1 MNLLKKN
8 KYSIRKYKVGIFS
21 TLIGTVLLLSN
32 PNGAQALTTDHNV
45 QGGSNQALPGNSQNT
60 NADTNR
66 DIVNDSQNTP
76 NAHATDNTST
86 NQALTNHQNVD
97 VANQVGPAPIQPSAS
112 PAQNNNNSN
121 ANSTATEPAANTNN
135 NLASNNNTLNV
146 PNNTDNND
154 SARHLTLKEIQEDVR
169 HSSDKPELVAI
180 AEEASNRPKKRSRR
194 AAPTDPNATP
204 ADPTATPAD
213 PTAGNGSAPVA
224 ITAPYTPTTDPNA
237 NNIGQNAPNEVL
249 SFDDNNIRPST
260 NRSVPT
266 VTVVDNLPGYTLING
281 GKVGVFSHAMVRTSM
296 FDSGDAKNYQ
306 AQGNVIALG
315 RIRGNDTND
324 HGDFNGI
331 EKTLTV
337 NPNSELIFEFNTM
350 TTKNYQAQGNV
361 IALGRIR
368 GNDTNDHGD
377 FNGIEK
383 TLTVNPNSELIFEF
397 NTMTTKNY
405 QGMTNLII
413 KNADNDTVIGE
424 KVVAYGPIWRL
435 LKVPENVSHLKIQFV
450 PKNDAITDARGI
462 YQLRDG
468 YKYYDF
474 VDSIGLHSG
483 SHVYVERRT
492 MEPTAT
498 NNKEFTVTT
507 SLKNNGNFGASF
519 NTDDF
524 VYKIQLPEGVEYV
537 NNSLTK
543 DFPSG
548 NSGVDINDMNVTYDA
563 ANRIITIKST
573 GGGTGNSPARLMPD
587 KILDLK
593 YKLRVNNVPTPRTV
607 TFNDTLTY
615 KTYSQDFINSPAESH
630 TVSTNPYTI
639 DIIMNKD
646 ALQAEVDRRIQQ
658 ADYTFA
664 SLDIFND
671 LKRRAQTILDE
682 NRNNVPL
689 NKRVSQAD
697 IDSLANQMQ
706 HTLIRS
712 VDAENA
718 VNRKVDDM
726 EDLVNQNDEL
736 TDEEKQAAIQ
746 VIEEH
751 KNEIIGNIGDQ
762 TTDDGVT
769 RIKDQGIQ
777 TLSGDTATPVVK
789 PNAKQAIRDKAA
801 KQREIINHTPDAT
814 QDEIQDALNQLT
826 TDETDAIDNVTN
838 ATTNAD
844 VETAKN
850 NGINTIGAVAPQV
863 THKQAA
869 RDAINQATATKR
881 QQINSNRE
889 ATQEEK
895 NAALNELTQATNHAL
910 EQINQATTNDD
921 VDTAKGDGLNAINP
935 IAPVTVVK
943 QAARDAVSHDAQQH
957 IAEINA
963 NPDATQEERQAA
975 IEKVNAAVA
984 VANTNILNA
993 NTNAD
998 VEQVKTNAIQGIQA
1012 IEPATKVKTDAKNA
1026 IDQSAE
1032 TQHNAIFNNND
1043 ATLEEQQAAQQLLD
1057 QAVATA
1063 KQNINAADTNQ
1074 EVAQAKDQGTQNI
1087 VVIQPAT
1094 QVKTDARN
1102 AVNEKAREAITNIN
1116 ATPGATREEKQ
1127 EAINRVNTLK
1137 NRALNDIGVTS
1148 TTAMVNSIRDDAVN
1162 QIGAVQPHVTKKQTA
1177 TGVLT
1182 DLATAKK
1189 QEINQN
1195 TNATTEEKQV
1205 ALNQVDQDL
1214 ATAINNINQADTNA
1228 EVDQAQQ
1235 LGTKAI
1241 NAIQPNIVKKP
1252 AALAQ
1257 TNQHYSAKLVEI
1269 NATPDATDDEK
1280 NAAINTLNQDRQQ
1293 AIESIKQANTNAEVD
1308 QAATV
1313 AENNIDA
1320 VQVDVVKKQAARDK
1334 ITAEVAKRIEA
1345 VKQTP
1350 NATDEEKQAAVNQ
1363 INQLKDQA
1371 FNQINQNQT
1380 NDQVDATTN
1389 QAINAIDNVEAEV
1402 VIKPKAIADI
1412 EKAVKEKQQQIDN
1425 SLDSTDNEKEVAL
1438 QALAKEKEKALAA
1451 IDQAQTNSQVN
1462 QAATNGVSAIK
1473 IIQPETKIKPAARE
1487 KINQKANELRA
1498 QINQDKEATAE
1509 ERQAALDKINDLVAK
1524 AMTNITNDR
1533 TNQQVNDSTNQALDD
1548 IALVTPDHIV
1558 RAAARDAVKQQYEA
1572 KKHEIEQAEH
1582 ATDEEKQVALNQ
1594 LANNEKRALQNI
1606 NQAIAN
1612 NDVKRVESNGIATL
1626 KGVEPHIVVKPE
1638 AQEAIKASADN
1649 QVESIKDTPHATTD
1663 ELDEA
1668 NQQINDTLKQGQ
1680 QDIDNTTQ
1688 DAAVNDVRN
1697 QTIKAIEQ
1705 IKPKVRR
1712 KRAALDNIDESNN
1725 NQLDAIRNT
1734 LDTTQDERNVAI
1746 AALNKI
1752 VNAIKNDIAQ
1762 NKTNAEVDQTE
1773 ADGNNNIKVILPKVQ
1788 VKPAA
1793 RQSVSAKAEAQNA
1806 LIDQSDLSTE
1816 EERLAAKH
1824 LVEQALNQAIDQINH
1839 ADKTAQVNQN
1849 SIDAQ
1854 NIISKIKPATT
1865 VKATALQQIQ
1875 NIATNKINLI
1885 KANNEATDEEQN
1897 AAIVQVEKELIKA
1910 KQQIAGAV
1918 TNADVAYLLHDGK
1931 NEIREIE
1938 PVINKKATAREQLTT
1953 LFNDKKQAIEANV
1966 QATVEE
1972 RNSILAQL
1980 QNIYD
1985 TAIGQIDQDRSNAQ
1999 VDKTATLNL
2008 QTIHDLDVHPIKKPD
2023 AEKTIN
2029 DDLARVTHLV
2039 QNYRKVSD
2047 RNKADALK
2055 AITALKLQ
2063 MDEELKTARTNADVD
2078 AVLKRFNVALGDIEA
2093 VITEKENSL
2102 LRIDNIAQQTY
2113 AKFKAI
2119 ATPEQLAKVKALIDQ
2134 YVADGNRMV
2143 DEDAT
2148 LNDIKKDT
2156 QLIIDEILAI
2166 KLPAEVIKASP
2177 KVGQPAPKVCTP
2189 IKKEDK
2195 QEVRK
2200 VVKELPNTGSEEMDL
2215 PLKELALITGAALL
2229 ARRRS
2234 KKEKES

>member
-32 PNGAQALTTDHNV
+32 PNGAQALTTDNNV
-45 QGGSNQALPGNSQNT
+45 QSDTNQATPVNSQDKDVAN
-60 NADTNR
+60 NR
-66 DIVNDSQNTP
+66 GLANSAQNTP
-76 NAHATDNTST
+76 NQSATTNQST
-86 NQALTNHQNVD
+86 NQALVNHNNGSIV
-97 VANQVGPAPIQPSAS
+97 NQATPTSVQSSTPS
-112 PAQNNNNSN
+112 AQNNNHTDGNTTATETVSN
-121 ANSTATEPAANTNN
+121 ANNN
-135 NLASNNNTLNV
+135 DAVSNNTTLNV
-146 PNNTDNND
+146 PNKTNENG
-154 SARHLTLKEIQEDVR
+154 SGGHLTLKEIQEDVR

-180 AEEASNRPKKRSRR
+180 AEPASNRPKKRSRR
-194 AAPTDPNATP
+194 AAPADPNATP
-204 ADPTATPAD
+204 ADPGAAA
-213 PTAGNGSAPVA
+213 AGNGGAPVA

-237 NNIGQNAPNEVL
+237 NNAGQNAPNEVL
-249 SFDDNNIRPST
+249 SFDDNSIRPST
-260 NRSVPT
+260 NRSVPS
-266 VTVVDNLPGYTLING
+266 VTVVDNLPGFTLING
-281 GKVGVFSHAMVRTSM
+281 GKVGVLSHAMVRTSM
-296 FDSGDAKNYQ
+296 FEAGSNRTYQ
-306 AQGNVIALG
+306 AQGNVLALG
-315 RIRGNDTND
+315 RISGTDASN

-331 EKTLTV
+331 EKSLTV

-350 TTKNYQAQGNV
+350 TTKNGQGATNV
-361 IALGRIR
+361 
-368 GNDTNDHGD
+368 
-377 FNGIEK
+377 
-383 TLTVNPNSELIFEF
+383 
-397 NTMTTKNY
+397 
-405 QGMTNLII
+405 II
-413 KNADNDTVIGE
+413 KNADTNDTIAE
-424 KVVAYGPIWRL
+424 KTVEGGPTLRL
-435 LKVPENVSHLKIQFV
+435 FKVPDNVRNLKIQFV

-462 YQLRDG
+462 YQLKDG
-468 YKYYDF
+468 YKYYSF

-492 MEPTAT
+492 MDPTAT

-507 SLKNNGNFGASF
+507 SLKNNGNSGASLDT
-519 NTDDF
+519 NDF
-524 VYKIQLPEGVEYV
+524 VYQVQLPEGVEYV

-543 DFPSG
+543 DFPSN
-548 NSGVDINDMNVTYDA
+548 NSGVDVNDMNVTYDA
-563 ANRIITIKST
+563 ANRVITIKST
-573 GGGTGNSPARLMPD
+573 GGGTANSPARLMPD
-587 KILDLK
+587 KILDLR
-593 YKLRVNNVPTPRTV
+593 YKLRVNNVPTPRRV
-607 TFNDTLTY
+607 TFNETLTY
-615 KTYSQDFINSPAESH
+615 KTYTQDFINSPAESH

-671 LKRRAQTILDE
+671 LKKRAQTILAE

-697 IDSLANQMQ
+697 IDTLTNQMQ

-718 VNRKVDDM
+718 VNQKADQM

-751 KNEIIGNIGDQ
+751 KGNIIGDIGDQ

-789 PNAKQAIRDKAA
+789 PNAKKAIRDKAT
-801 KQREIINHTPDAT
+801 KQREIINATPDAT
-814 QDEIQDALNQLT
+814 EDEIQDAINQLA

-850 NGINTIGAVAPQV
+850 NGINTIGAVVPQV
-863 THKQAA
+863 THKKAA

-910 EQINQATTNDD
+910 EQINQATTNAD
-921 VDTAKGDGLNAINP
+921 VDNAKGDGLNAINP

-975 IEKVNAAVA
+975 IDKVNAAVTA
-984 VANTNILNA
+984 ANTNILNA
-993 NTNAD
+993 NTNAE

-1012 IEPATKVKTDAKNA
+1012 ITPATKVKTDAKNA
-1026 IDQSAE
+1026 IDKSAE
-1032 TQHNAIFNNND
+1032 TQHNTIFNNND

-1102 AVNEKAREAITNIN
+1102 VVNDKAREAITNIN

-1137 NRALNDIGVTS
+1137 YRALTDIGVTS

-1177 TGVLT
+1177 TGVLN

-1205 ALNQVDQDL
+1205 ALNQVDQEL
-1214 ATAINNINQADTNA
+1214 ATAINNIN
-1228 EVDQAQQ
+1228 
-1235 LGTKAI
+1235 
-1241 NAIQPNIVKKP
+1241 
-1252 AALAQ
+1252 
-1257 TNQHYSAKLVEI
+1257 
-1269 NATPDATDDEK
+1269 
-1280 NAAINTLNQDRQQ
+1280 
-1293 AIESIKQANTNAEVD
+1293 QANTNAEVD

-1389 QAINAIDNVEAEV
+1389 QAVNAIDNVEAEV

-1425 SLDSTDNEKEVAL
+1425 SLDSTDNEKEVAS

-1473 IIQPETKIKPAARE
+1473 IIQPETKVKPAARE

-1498 QINQDKEATAE
+1498 KINQDKEATAE
-1509 ERQAALDKINDLVAK
+1509 ERQVALDKINEFVNQ
-1524 AMTNITNDR
+1524 AMTDITNNR
-1533 TNQQVNDSTNQALDD
+1533 TNQQVDDTTSQALDS

-1572 KKHEIEQAEH
+1572 KKREIEQAEH

-1606 NQAIAN
+1606 DQAIAN
-1612 NDVKRVESNGIATL
+1612 NDVKRVETNGIATL
-1626 KGVEPHIVVKPE
+1626 KGVQPHIVIKPE
-1638 AQEAIKASADN
+1638 AQQAIKASAEN
-1649 QVESIKDTPHATTD
+1649 QVESIKDTPHATVD

-1668 NQQINDTLKQGQ
+1668 NQLISDTLKQAQ
-1680 QDIDNTTQ
+1680 QEIENTNQ
-1688 DAAVNDVRN
+1688 DAAVTDVRN

-1712 KRAALDNIDESNN
+1712 KRAALDSIEENN
-1725 NQLDAIRNT
+1725 KNQLDAIRNT
-1734 LDTTQDERNVAI
+1734 LDTTQDERDVAI
-1746 AALNKI
+1746 DTLNKI
-1752 VNAIKNDIAQ
+1752 VNTIKNDIAQ
-1762 NKTNAEVDQTE
+1762 NKTNAEVDRTE
-1773 ADGNNNIKVILPKVQ
+1773 TDGNDNIKVILPKVQ

-1793 RQSVSAKAEAQNA
+1793 RQSVGVKAEAQNA

-1839 ADKTAQVNQN
+1839 ADKTAQVNQD

-1897 AAIVQVEKELIKA
+1897 IAIAQVEKELIKA
-1910 KQQIAGAV
+1910 KQQIASAV
-1918 TNADVAYLLHDGK
+1918 TNADVAYLLHDEK

-1938 PVINKKATAREQLTT
+1938 PVISRKASAREQLTT
-1953 LFNDKKQAIEANV
+1953 LFNDKKQAIEANI

-1985 TAIGQIDQDRSNAQ
+1985 TAIGQIDQDSSNAQ
-1999 VDKTATLNL
+1999 VDKTASLNL

-2029 DDLARVTHLV
+2029 DDLARVTALV

-2078 AVLKRFNVALGDIEA
+2078 AVLKRFNVALSDIEA

-2119 ATPEQLAKVKALIDQ
+2119 ATPEQLAKVKVLIDQ
-2134 YVADGNRMV
+2134 YVADGNRMI

-2148 LNDIKKDT
+2148 LNDIKQHT
-2156 QLIIDEILAI
+2156 QFIVDEILAI
-2166 KLPAEVIKASP
+2166 KLPAEAMKVSP
-2177 KVGQPAPKVCTP
+2177 KVIQPAPKVCTP
-2189 IKKEDK
+2189 IKKE
-2195 QEVRK
+2195 ETHESRK
-2200 VVKELPNTGSEEMDL
+2200 VEKELPNTGSEGMDL
-2215 PLKELALITGAALL
+2215 PLKEFALITGAALL
-2229 ARRRS
+2229 ARRRT
-2234 KKEKES
+2234 KNEKES

>member
-32 PNGAQALTTDHNV
+32 PNGAQALTTDNNV
-45 QGGSNQALPGNSQNT
+45 QSDTNQATPVNSQ
-60 NADTNR
+60 DTNVANNR
-66 DIVNDSQNTP
+66 GLANSAQNTP
-76 NAHATDNTST
+76 NQSATTNQST
-86 NQALTNHQNVD
+86 NQALVNHNNGSI
-97 VANQVGPAPIQPSAS
+97 ANQATPAPIQPSAS
-112 PAQNNNNSN
+112 PTQNNNHSD
-121 ANSTATEPAANTNN
+121 ANSTATETVSNANN
-135 NLASNNNTLNV
+135 NDVVSNNTTLNV
-146 PNNTDNND
+146 PNRTNENG
-154 SARHLTLKEIQEDVR
+154 SGGHLTLKEIQEDVR

-180 AEEASNRPKKRSRR
+180 AEQASNRPKKRSRR
-194 AAPTDPNATP
+194 AAPADPNATP
-204 ADPTATPAD
+204 ADPAAAAANGTVP
-213 PTAGNGSAPVA
+213 AGN
-224 ITAPYTPTTDPNA
+224 TAPYTPTTDPNA
-237 NNIGQNAPNEVL
+237 NNAGQNAPNEVL
-249 SFDDNNIRPST
+249 SFDDNGIRPST

-266 VTVVDNLPGYTLING
+266 VNVVNNLPGFTLING

-296 FDSGDAKNYQ
+296 FDSGDNKNYQ

-315 RIRGNDTND
+315 RIHGTDTND

-350 TTKNYQAQGNV
+350 STKNGQGATNV
-361 IALGRIR
+361 
-368 GNDTNDHGD
+368 
-377 FNGIEK
+377 
-383 TLTVNPNSELIFEF
+383 
-397 NTMTTKNY
+397 
-405 QGMTNLII
+405 II
-413 KNADNDTVIGE
+413 KNADTNDTIAE
-424 KVVAYGPIWRL
+424 KTVEGGPTLRL
-435 LKVPENVSHLKIQFV
+435 FKVPDNVRNLKIQFV

-462 YQLRDG
+462 YQLKDG
-468 YKYYDF
+468 YKYYSF

-492 MEPTAT
+492 MDPTAT

-507 SLKNNGNFGASF
+507 SLKNNGNSGASLDT
-519 NTDDF
+519 NDF
-524 VYKIQLPEGVEYV
+524 VYQVQLPEGVEYV

-543 DFPSG
+543 DFPSN
-548 NSGVDINDMNVTYDA
+548 NSGVDVNDMNVTYDA
-563 ANRIITIKST
+563 ANRVITIKST
-573 GGGTGNSPARLMPD
+573 GGGTANSPARLMPD
-587 KILDLK
+587 KILDLR

-607 TFNDTLTY
+607 TFNETLTY
-615 KTYSQDFINSPAESH
+615 KTYTQDFINSAAESH

-664 SLDIFND
+664 SLDIFNG

-697 IDSLANQMQ
+697 IDSLTNQMQ

-718 VNRKVDDM
+718 VNKKVDQM

-789 PNAKQAIRDKAA
+789 PNAKKAIRDKAT
-801 KQREIINHTPDAT
+801 KQRAIINATPDAT
-814 QDEIQDALNQLT
+814 EDEIQDALNQLA
-826 TDETDAIDNVTN
+826 TDETDAIDNVKN
-838 ATTNAD
+838 ATTNTD

-850 NGINTIGAVAPQV
+850 NGINTIGAVVPQV
-863 THKQAA
+863 THKKAA

-910 EQINQATTNDD
+910 EQINQATTNAD
-921 VDTAKGDGLNAINP
+921 VDNAKGDGLNAINP

-975 IEKVNAAVA
+975 IDKVNAAVTA
-984 VANTNILNA
+984 ANTNILNA

-1012 IEPATKVKTDAKNA
+1012 ITPATKVKTDAKNA
-1026 IDQSAE
+1026 IDKSAE
-1032 TQHNAIFNNND
+1032 TQHNTIFNNND

-1102 AVNEKAREAITNIN
+1102 AVNDKAREAITNIN

-1137 NRALNDIGVTS
+1137 NRALTDIGVTS

-1205 ALNQVDQDL
+1205 ALNQVDQEL

-1257 TNQHYSAKLVEI
+1257 INQHYNTKLAEI
-1269 NATPDATDDEK
+1269 NATPDATNDEK

-1389 QAINAIDNVEAEV
+1389 QAVNAIDNVEAEV

-1425 SLDSTDNEKEVAL
+1425 SLDSTDNEKEVAS
-1438 QALAKEKEKALAA
+1438 QALTKEKEKALAA

-1473 IIQPETKIKPAARE
+1473 IIQPETKVKPAARE

-1498 QINQDKEATAE
+1498 KINQDKEATAE
-1509 ERQAALDKINDLVAK
+1509 ERQVALDKINEFVNQ
-1524 AMTNITNDR
+1524 AMTDITNNR
-1533 TNQQVNDSTNQALDD
+1533 TNQQVDDTTSQALDS
-1548 IALVTPDHIV
+1548 IALVTPEHIV
-1558 RAAARDAVKQQYEA
+1558 RAGARDAVKQQYEA
-1572 KKHEIEQAEH
+1572 KKQEIEQAEH

-1594 LANNEKRALQNI
+1594 LANNEKLALQNI
-1606 NQAIAN
+1606 NQAVTN
-1612 NDVKRVESNGIATL
+1612 NDVKRVETNGIATL
-1626 KGVEPHIVVKPE
+1626 KGVQPHIVIKPE
-1638 AQEAIKASADN
+1638 AQQAIKASAEN
-1649 QVESIKDTPHATTD
+1649 QVELIKDTPHATVD

-1668 NQQINDTLKQGQ
+1668 NQLISDTLKKAQ

-1746 AALNKI
+1746 DTLNKI

-1839 ADKTAQVNQN
+1839 ADKTVQVNQN

-1897 AAIVQVEKELIKA
+1897 AAIAQVEKELIKA
-1910 KQQIAGAV
+1910 KQQIASAV

-1938 PVINKKATAREQLTT
+1938 PVINRKASAREQLTT
-1953 LFNDKKQAIEANV
+1953 LLNDKKQAIEANI

-1999 VDKTATLNL
+1999 VDKTASLNL

-2119 ATPEQLAKVKALIDQ
+2119 ATAEQLAKVKALIDQ
-2134 YVADGNRMV
+2134 YVTDGNRMI

-2148 LNDIKKDT
+2148 LNDIKQHT
-2156 QLIIDEILAI
+2156 QFIVDEILAI
-2166 KLPAEVIKASP
+2166 KLPAEATKVSP
-2177 KVGQPAPKVCTP
+2177 KVIQSAPKVCTP
-2189 IKKEDK
+2189 IKKE
-2195 QEVRK
+2195 ETHESRK
-2200 VVKELPNTGSEEMDL
+2200 VEKELPNTGSEGMDL
-2215 PLKELALITGAALL
+2215 PLKEFALITGAALL
-2229 ARRRS
+2229 ARRRT
-2234 KKEKES
+2234 KNEKES

>member
-45 QGGSNQALPGNSQNT
+45 QGGSNQALPGNSPNT

-66 DIVNDSQNTP
+66 DIVNGSQNTP

-86 NQALTNHQNVD
+86 NQALTNHQNVG
-97 VANQVGPAPIQPSAS
+97 VANQVAPAPIQPSTSSAS
-112 PAQNNNNSN
+112 NNNHSD

-194 AAPTDPNATP
+194 AAPADPN
-204 ADPTATPAD
+204 ATPAD

-224 ITAPYTPTTDPNA
+224 ITAPFTPTTDPNA

-249 SFDDNNIRPST
+249 TFDDNNIRPST

-315 RIRGNDTND
+315 RIKGNDTND
-324 HGDFNGI
+324 HGG
-331 EKTLTV
+331 
-337 NPNSELIFEFNTM
+337 
-350 TTKNYQAQGNV
+350 
-361 IALGRIR
+361 
-368 GNDTNDHGD
+368 

-563 ANRIITIKST
+563 ANRIITIKSN

-607 TFNDTLTY
+607 TFNDILTY
-615 KTYSQDFINSPAESH
+615 KTYTQDFINSPAESH

-664 SLDIFND
+664 SLDIFNE

-697 IDSLANQMQ
+697 IDSLVNQMQ

-801 KQREIINHTPDAT
+801 KQREIINNTPDAT

-984 VANTNILNA
+984 AANTNILNA

-1102 AVNEKAREAITNIN
+1102 AVNDKAREAITNIN

-1195 TNATTEEKQV
+1195 TNATDEEKQV

-1252 AALAQ
+1252 TALAQ
-1257 TNQHYSAKLVEI
+1257 INQHYNAKLAEI

-1389 QAINAIDNVEAEV
+1389 QAINAIDNVEAKV

-1438 QALAKEKEKALAA
+1438 LALAKEKEKALAA

-1473 IIQPETKIKPAARE
+1473 IIQPETKVKPAARE

-1558 RAAARDAVKQQYEA
+1558 RATARDAVKQQYEA

-1606 NQAIAN
+1606 DQAIAN

-1910 KQQIAGAV
+1910 KQQIASAV

-1953 LFNDKKQAIEANV
+1953 LFNDKKLAIEANV

-1999 VDKTATLNL
+1999 VDKTASLNL

-2134 YVADGNRMV
+2134 YVADGIRMI

-2148 LNDIKKDT
+2148 LNDIKQHT
-2156 QLIIDEILAI
+2156 QFIVDEILAI
-2166 KLPAEVIKASP
+2166 KLPAEATKVLP
-2177 KVGQPAPKVCTP
+2177 KVGQPAPKLCTS
-2189 IKKEDK
+2189 IKKVDK

-2229 ARRRS
+2229 ARRRN
-2234 KKEKES
+2234 KNEKES

>member
-32 PNGAQALTTDHNV
+32 PNGAQALTTDNNV
-45 QGGSNQALPGNSQNT
+45 QSDTNQATPVNSQ
-60 NADTNR
+60 DTNVANNR
-66 DIVNDSQNTP
+66 GLANSAQNTP
-76 NAHATDNTST
+76 NQSATTNQST
-86 NQALTNHQNVD
+86 NQALVNHNNGSI
-97 VANQVGPAPIQPSAS
+97 ANQATPAPIQPSAS
-112 PAQNNNNSN
+112 PTQNNNHSD
-121 ANSTATEPAANTNN
+121 ANSTATETVSNANN
-135 NLASNNNTLNV
+135 NDVVSNNTTLNV
-146 PNNTDNND
+146 PNRTNENG
-154 SARHLTLKEIQEDVR
+154 SGGHLTLKEIQEDVR

-180 AEEASNRPKKRSRR
+180 AEQASNRPKKRSRR
-194 AAPTDPNATP
+194 AAPADPNATP
-204 ADPTATPAD
+204 ADPAAAAANGTVP
-213 PTAGNGSAPVA
+213 AGN
-224 ITAPYTPTTDPNA
+224 TAPYTPTTDPNA
-237 NNIGQNAPNEVL
+237 NNAGQNAPNEVL
-249 SFDDNNIRPST
+249 SFDDNGIRPST

-266 VTVVDNLPGYTLING
+266 VNVVNNLPGFTLING

-296 FDSGDAKNYQ
+296 FDSGDNKNYQ

-315 RIRGNDTND
+315 RIHGTDTND

-350 TTKNYQAQGNV
+350 STKNGQGATNV
-361 IALGRIR
+361 
-368 GNDTNDHGD
+368 
-377 FNGIEK
+377 
-383 TLTVNPNSELIFEF
+383 
-397 NTMTTKNY
+397 
-405 QGMTNLII
+405 II
-413 KNADNDTVIGE
+413 KNADTNDTIAE
-424 KVVAYGPIWRL
+424 KTVEGGPTLRL
-435 LKVPENVSHLKIQFV
+435 FKVPDNVRNLKIQFV

-462 YQLRDG
+462 YQLKDG
-468 YKYYDF
+468 YKYYSF

-492 MEPTAT
+492 MDPTAT

-507 SLKNNGNFGASF
+507 SLKNNGNSGASLDT
-519 NTDDF
+519 NDF
-524 VYKIQLPEGVEYV
+524 VYQVQLPEGVEYV

-543 DFPSG
+543 DFPSN
-548 NSGVDINDMNVTYDA
+548 NSGVDVNDMNVTYDA
-563 ANRIITIKST
+563 ANRVITIKST
-573 GGGTGNSPARLMPD
+573 GGGTANSPARLMPD
-587 KILDLK
+587 KILDLR

-607 TFNDTLTY
+607 TFNETLTY
-615 KTYSQDFINSPAESH
+615 KTYTQDFINSAAESH

-664 SLDIFND
+664 SLDIFNG

-697 IDSLANQMQ
+697 IDSLTNQMQ

-718 VNRKVDDM
+718 VNKKVDQM

-789 PNAKQAIRDKAA
+789 PNAKKAIRDKAT
-801 KQREIINHTPDAT
+801 KQRAIINATPDAT
-814 QDEIQDALNQLT
+814 EDEIQDALNQLA

-838 ATTNAD
+838 ATTNTD

-850 NGINTIGAVAPQV
+850 NGINTIGAVVPQV
-863 THKQAA
+863 THKKAA

-910 EQINQATTNDD
+910 EQINQATTNAD
-921 VDTAKGDGLNAINP
+921 VDNAKGDGLNAINP

-975 IEKVNAAVA
+975 IDKVNAAVT

-1012 IEPATKVKTDAKNA
+1012 ITPATKVKTDAKNA
-1026 IDQSAE
+1026 IDKSAE
-1032 TQHNAIFNNND
+1032 TQHNTIFNNND

-1102 AVNEKAREAITNIN
+1102 AVNDKAREAITNIN

-1137 NRALNDIGVTS
+1137 NRALTDIGVTS

-1205 ALNQVDQDL
+1205 ALNQVDQEL

-1257 TNQHYSAKLVEI
+1257 INQHYNTKLAEI
-1269 NATPDATDDEK
+1269 NATPDATNDEK

-1389 QAINAIDNVEAEV
+1389 QAVNAIDNVEAEV

-1425 SLDSTDNEKEVAL
+1425 SLDSTDNEKEVAS
-1438 QALAKEKEKALAA
+1438 QALTKEKEKALAA

-1473 IIQPETKIKPAARE
+1473 IIQPETKVKPAARE

-1498 QINQDKEATAE
+1498 KINQDKEATAE
-1509 ERQAALDKINDLVAK
+1509 ERQVALDKINEFVNQ
-1524 AMTNITNDR
+1524 AMTDITNNR
-1533 TNQQVNDSTNQALDD
+1533 TNQQVDDTTSQALDS
-1548 IALVTPDHIV
+1548 IALVTPEHIV
-1558 RAAARDAVKQQYEA
+1558 RAGARDAVKQQYEA
-1572 KKHEIEQAEH
+1572 KKQEIEQAEH

-1594 LANNEKRALQNI
+1594 LANNEKLALQNI
-1606 NQAIAN
+1606 NQAVTN
-1612 NDVKRVESNGIATL
+1612 NDVKRVETNGIATL
-1626 KGVEPHIVVKPE
+1626 KGVQPHIVIKPE
-1638 AQEAIKASADN
+1638 AQQAIKASAEN
-1649 QVESIKDTPHATTD
+1649 QVELIKDTPHATVD

-1668 NQQINDTLKQGQ
+1668 NQLISDTLKKAQ

-1746 AALNKI
+1746 DTLNKI

-1839 ADKTAQVNQN
+1839 ADKTVQVNQN

-1897 AAIVQVEKELIKA
+1897 AAIAQVEKELIKA
-1910 KQQIAGAV
+1910 KQQIASAV

-1938 PVINKKATAREQLTT
+1938 PVINRKASAREQLTT
-1953 LFNDKKQAIEANV
+1953 LLNDKKQAIEANI

-1972 RNSILAQL
+1972 RNGILAQL

-1999 VDKTATLNL
+1999 VDKTASLNL

-2119 ATPEQLAKVKALIDQ
+2119 ATAEQLAKVKALIDQ
-2134 YVADGNRMV
+2134 YVTDGNRMI

-2148 LNDIKKDT
+2148 LNDIKQHT
-2156 QLIIDEILAI
+2156 QFIVDEILAI
-2166 KLPAEVIKASP
+2166 KLPAEATKVSP
-2177 KVGQPAPKVCTP
+2177 KVIQSAPKVCTP
-2189 IKKEDK
+2189 IKKE
-2195 QEVRK
+2195 ETHESRK
-2200 VVKELPNTGSEEMDL
+2200 VEKELPNTGSEGMDL
-2215 PLKELALITGAALL
+2215 PLKEFALITGAALL
-2229 ARRRS
+2229 ARRRT
-2234 KKEKES
+2234 KNEKES

>member
-32 PNGAQALTTDHNV
+32 PNGAQALTTDNNV
-45 QGGSNQALPGNSQNT
+45 QSDTNQATPVNSQDKDVAN
-60 NADTNR
+60 NR
-66 DIVNDSQNTP
+66 GLANSAQNTP
-76 NAHATDNTST
+76 NQSATTNQAT
-86 NQALTNHQNVD
+86 NQALVNHNNGSIV
-97 VANQVGPAPIQPSAS
+97 NQATPTSVQSSTPS
-112 PAQNNNNSN
+112 AQNNNHTDGNTTATETVSN
-121 ANSTATEPAANTNN
+121 ANNN
-135 NLASNNNTLNV
+135 DVASNNTTLNV
-146 PNNTDNND
+146 PNKTNENG
-154 SARHLTLKEIQEDVR
+154 SGGHLTLKEIQEDVR

-180 AEEASNRPKKRSRR
+180 AEPASNRPKKRSRR
-194 AAPTDPNATP
+194 AAPADPNATP
-204 ADPTATPAD
+204 ADPGAAA
-213 PTAGNGSAPVA
+213 AGNGGAPVA

-237 NNIGQNAPNEVL
+237 NNAGQNAPNEVL
-249 SFDDNNIRPST
+249 SFDDNSIRPST
-260 NRSVPT
+260 NRSVPS
-266 VTVVDNLPGYTLING
+266 VTVVDNLPGFTLING
-281 GKVGVFSHAMVRTSM
+281 GKVGVLSHAMVRTSM
-296 FDSGDAKNYQ
+296 FEAGSNRTYQ
-306 AQGNVIALG
+306 AQGNVLALG
-315 RIRGNDTND
+315 RISGTDASN

-331 EKTLTV
+331 EKSLTV

-350 TTKNYQAQGNV
+350 PTKNGQGATNV
-361 IALGRIR
+361 
-368 GNDTNDHGD
+368 
-377 FNGIEK
+377 
-383 TLTVNPNSELIFEF
+383 
-397 NTMTTKNY
+397 
-405 QGMTNLII
+405 II
-413 KNADNDTVIGE
+413 KNADTNDTIAE
-424 KVVAYGPIWRL
+424 KTVEGGPTLRL
-435 LKVPENVSHLKIQFV
+435 FKVPDNVRNLKIQFV

-462 YQLRDG
+462 YQLKDG
-468 YKYYDF
+468 YKYYSF

-507 SLKNNGNFGASF
+507 SLKNNGNSGASLD
-519 NTDDF
+519 TDEF

-543 DFPSG
+543 DFPSN
-548 NSGVDINDMNVTYDA
+548 NSGVDVNDMNVTYDA
-563 ANRIITIKST
+563 ANRVITIKST
-573 GGGTGNSPARLMPD
+573 GGGTTNSPARLMPD

-615 KTYSQDFINSPAESH
+615 KTYTQDFINSAAESH

-671 LKRRAQTILDE
+671 LKKRAQTILAE

-697 IDSLANQMQ
+697 IDTLTNQMQ

-718 VNRKVDDM
+718 VNQKADQM

-751 KNEIIGNIGDQ
+751 KGNIIGDIGDQ

-789 PNAKQAIRDKAA
+789 PNAKKAIRDKAT
-801 KQREIINHTPDAT
+801 KQREIINATPDAT
-814 QDEIQDALNQLT
+814 EDEIQDAINQLA

-850 NGINTIGAVAPQV
+850 NGINTIGSVVPQV

-910 EQINQATTNDD
+910 EQINQATTNAD
-921 VDTAKGDGLNAINP
+921 VDNAKGDGLNAINP

-975 IEKVNAAVA
+975 IDKVNAAVTA
-984 VANTNILNA
+984 ANTNILNA
-993 NTNAD
+993 NTNAE
-998 VEQVKTNAIQGIQA
+998 VEQVKTNAMQGIQA
-1012 IEPATKVKTDAKNA
+1012 ITPATKVKTDAKNA
-1026 IDQSAE
+1026 IDKSAE
-1032 TQHNAIFNNND
+1032 TQHNTIFNNND

-1102 AVNEKAREAITNIN
+1102 VVNDKAREAITNIN

-1137 NRALNDIGVTS
+1137 NRALTDIGVTS

-1177 TGVLT
+1177 TGVLN

-1205 ALNQVDQDL
+1205 ALNQVDQEL

-1257 TNQHYSAKLVEI
+1257 INQHYNAKLAEI
-1269 NATPDATDDEK
+1269 NATPDATNDEK

-1380 NDQVDATTN
+1380 NDQVDTTTN
-1389 QAINAIDNVEAEV
+1389 QALNAIDNVEAEV

-1425 SLDSTDNEKEVAL
+1425 SLDSTDNEKEVAS

-1473 IIQPETKIKPAARE
+1473 IIQPETKVKPAARE

-1498 QINQDKEATAE
+1498 KINQDKEATAE
-1509 ERQAALDKINDLVAK
+1509 ERQVALDKINEFVNQ
-1524 AMTNITNDR
+1524 AMTDITNNR
-1533 TNQQVNDSTNQALDD
+1533 TNQQVDDTTSQALDS
-1548 IALVTPDHIV
+1548 IALVAPEHIV

-1572 KKHEIEQAEH
+1572 KKQEIEQAEH

-1594 LANNEKRALQNI
+1594 LANNKKLALQNI
-1606 NQAIAN
+1606 NQAVTN
-1612 NDVKRVESNGIATL
+1612 NDVKRVETNGIATL
-1626 KGVEPHIVVKPE
+1626 KGVQPHIVIKPE
-1638 AQEAIKASADN
+1638 AQQAIKASAEN
-1649 QVESIKDTPHATTD
+1649 QVESIKDTPHATVD

-1668 NQQINDTLKQGQ
+1668 NQLISDTLKQAQ
-1680 QDIDNTTQ
+1680 QEIENTNQ
-1688 DAAVNDVRN
+1688 DAAVTDVRN

-1712 KRAALDNIDESNN
+1712 KRAALDSIEENN
-1725 NQLDAIRNT
+1725 KNQLDAIRNT
-1734 LDTTQDERNVAI
+1734 LDTTQDERDVAI
-1746 AALNKI
+1746 DTLNKI
-1752 VNAIKNDIAQ
+1752 VNTIKNDIAQ
-1762 NKTNAEVDQTE
+1762 NKTNAEVDRTE
-1773 ADGNNNIKVILPKVQ
+1773 TDGNDNIKVILPKVQ

-1793 RQSVSAKAEAQNA
+1793 RQSVGVKAEAQNA

-1839 ADKTAQVNQN
+1839 ADKTAQVNQD

-1897 AAIVQVEKELIKA
+1897 IAIAQVEKELIKA
-1910 KQQIAGAV
+1910 KQQIASAV
-1918 TNADVAYLLHDGK
+1918 TNADVAYLLHDEK

-1938 PVINKKATAREQLTT
+1938 PVISRKASAREQLTT
-1953 LFNDKKQAIEANV
+1953 LFNDKKQAIEANI

-1999 VDKTATLNL
+1999 VDKTASLNL

-2029 DDLARVTHLV
+2029 DDLARVTALV

-2078 AVLKRFNVALGDIEA
+2078 AVLKRFNVALSDIEA

-2119 ATPEQLAKVKALIDQ
+2119 ATPEQLAKVKVLIDQ
-2134 YVADGNRMV
+2134 YVADGNRMI

-2148 LNDIKKDT
+2148 LNDIKQHT
-2156 QLIIDEILAI
+2156 QFIVDEILAI
-2166 KLPAEVIKASP
+2166 KLPAEAMKVSP
-2177 KVGQPAPKVCTP
+2177 KVIQPAPKVCTP
-2189 IKKEDK
+2189 IKKE
-2195 QEVRK
+2195 ETHESRK
-2200 VVKELPNTGSEEMDL
+2200 VEKELPNTGSEEMDL
-2215 PLKELALITGAALL
+2215 PLKEFALITGAALL
-2229 ARRRS
+2229 ARRRT
-2234 KKEKES
+2234 KNEKES

>member
-32 PNGAQALTTDHNV
+32 PNGAQALTTDNNV
-45 QGGSNQALPGNSQNT
+45 QSDTNQATPVNSQ
-60 NADTNR
+60 DTNVANNR
-66 DIVNDSQNTP
+66 GLANSAQNTP
-76 NAHATDNTST
+76 NQSATTNQST
-86 NQALTNHQNVD
+86 NQALVNHNNGSI
-97 VANQVGPAPIQPSAS
+97 ANQATPTSVQSSTPS
-112 PAQNNNNSN
+112 AQNNNHTDGNTTATETVSN
-121 ANSTATEPAANTNN
+121 ANNKDVV
-135 NLASNNNTLNV
+135 SNNTTLNV
-146 PNNTDNND
+146 PNKTNENG
-154 SARHLTLKEIQEDVR
+154 SGGHLTLKEIQEDVR

-180 AEEASNRPKKRSRR
+180 AEQASNRPKKRSRR
-194 AAPTDPNATP
+194 AAPADPNATP
-204 ADPTATPAD
+204 ADPAAAA
-213 PTAGNGSAPVA
+213 AGNGGAPVA

-237 NNIGQNAPNEVL
+237 NNAGQNAPNEVL
-249 SFDDNNIRPST
+249 SFDDNGIRPST
-260 NRSVPT
+260 NRSVPS
-266 VTVVDNLPGYTLING
+266 VTVVDNLPGFTLING

-315 RIRGNDTND
+315 RIKGNDTND

-331 EKTLTV
+331 EK
-337 NPNSELIFEFNTM
+337 S
-350 TTKNYQAQGNV
+350 
-361 IALGRIR
+361 
-368 GNDTNDHGD
+368 
-377 FNGIEK
+377 
-383 TLTVNPNSELIFEF
+383 LTVNPNSELIFEF

-405 QGMTNLII
+405 QGVTNLII
-413 KNADNDTVIGE
+413 KNADNDTVIAE
-424 KVVAYGPIWRL
+424 KSVAYGPIWRL
-435 LKVPENVSHLKIQFV
+435 FKVPENVSHLKIQFV

-524 VYKIQLPEGVEYV
+524 VYKVQLPEGVEYV

-543 DFPSG
+543 DFPSS
-548 NSGVDINDMNVTYDA
+548 NSGVDMNDFNVTYDA
-563 ANRIITIKST
+563 ANRVITIKST
-573 GGGTGNSPARLMPD
+573 GGGSGNSPARLMPD

-615 KTYSQDFINSPAESH
+615 KTYTQDFINSPAESH

-697 IDSLANQMQ
+697 IDSLTNQMQ

-718 VNRKVDDM
+718 VNKKVDQM

-789 PNAKQAIRDKAA
+789 PNAKKAIRDKAT
-801 KQREIINHTPDAT
+801 KQREIINATPDAT
-814 QDEIQDALNQLT
+814 EDEIQDALNQLA

-844 VETAKN
+844 VEIAKN
-850 NGINTIGAVAPQV
+850 NGINTIGAVVPQV

-910 EQINQATTNDD
+910 EQINQATTNAD
-921 VDTAKGDGLNAINP
+921 VDNAKGDGLNAINP

-975 IEKVNAAVA
+975 IDKVNAAVTA
-984 VANTNILNA
+984 ANTNILNA

-1012 IEPATKVKTDAKNA
+1012 ITPATKVKTDAKNA
-1026 IDQSAE
+1026 IDKSAE
-1032 TQHNAIFNNND
+1032 TQHNTIFNNND
-1043 ATLEEQQAAQQLLD
+1043 ATLEEQQAAQQLLY

-1102 AVNEKAREAITNIN
+1102 AVNDKAREAITNIN

-1137 NRALNDIGVTS
+1137 NRALTDIGVTS

-1177 TGVLT
+1177 TGVLN

-1205 ALNQVDQDL
+1205 ALNQVDQEL

-1257 TNQHYSAKLVEI
+1257 INQHYNAKLAEI
-1269 NATPDATDDEK
+1269 NATPDATNDEK

-1371 FNQINQNQT
+1371 INQINQNQT
-1380 NDQVDATTN
+1380 NDQVDTTTN
-1389 QAINAIDNVEAEV
+1389 QAVNAIDNVEAEV

-1425 SLDSTDNEKEVAL
+1425 SLDSTDNEKEVAS

-1473 IIQPETKIKPAARE
+1473 IIQPETKVKPAARE

-1498 QINQDKEATAE
+1498 KINQDKEATAE
-1509 ERQAALDKINDLVAK
+1509 ERQVALDKINEFVNQ
-1524 AMTNITNDR
+1524 AMTDITNNR
-1533 TNQQVNDSTNQALDD
+1533 TNQQVDDTTSQALDS
-1548 IALVTPDHIV
+1548 IALVAPEHIV

-1572 KKHEIEQAEH
+1572 KKQEIEQAEH

-1594 LANNEKRALQNI
+1594 LANNEKLALQNI
-1606 NQAIAN
+1606 NQAVTN
-1612 NDVKRVESNGIATL
+1612 NDVKRVETNGIATL
-1626 KGVEPHIVVKPE
+1626 KGVQPHIVIKPE
-1638 AQEAIKASADN
+1638 AQQAIKATAEN
-1649 QVESIKDTPHATTD
+1649 QVESIKDTPHATVD

-1668 NQQINDTLKQGQ
+1668 NQLISDTLKQAQ
-1680 QDIDNTTQ
+1680 QEIENTNQ
-1688 DAAVNDVRN
+1688 DAAVTDVRN

-1712 KRAALDNIDESNN
+1712 KRAALDSIEENN
-1725 NQLDAIRNT
+1725 KNQLDAIRNT
-1734 LDTTQDERNVAI
+1734 LDTTQDERDVAI
-1746 AALNKI
+1746 DTLNKI
-1752 VNAIKNDIAQ
+1752 VNTIKNDIAQ
-1762 NKTNAEVDQTE
+1762 NKTNAEVDRTE
-1773 ADGNNNIKVILPKVQ
+1773 TDGNDNIKVILPKVQ

-1793 RQSVSAKAEAQNA
+1793 RQSVGVKAEAQNA

-1839 ADKTAQVNQN
+1839 ADKTAQVNQD

-1897 AAIVQVEKELIKA
+1897 IAIAQVEKELIKA
-1910 KQQIAGAV
+1910 KQQIASAV
-1918 TNADVAYLLHDGK
+1918 TNADVAYLLHDEK

-1938 PVINKKATAREQLTT
+1938 PVINRKASAREQLTT
-1953 LFNDKKQAIEANV
+1953 LFNDKKQAIEANI

-1999 VDKTATLNL
+1999 VDKTASLNL

-2029 DDLARVTHLV
+2029 DDLARVTALV
-2039 QNYRKVSD
+2039 QNYRKVSN

-2078 AVLKRFNVALGDIEA
+2078 AVLKRFNVALSDIEA

-2119 ATPEQLAKVKALIDQ
+2119 ATPEQLAKVKVLIDQ
-2134 YVADGNRMV
+2134 YVADGNRMI

-2148 LNDIKKDT
+2148 LNDIKQHT
-2156 QLIIDEILAI
+2156 QFIVDEILAI
-2166 KLPAEVIKASP
+2166 KLPAEATKVSP
-2177 KVGQPAPKVCTP
+2177 KEIQPAPKVCTP
-2189 IKKEDK
+2189 IKKE
-2195 QEVRK
+2195 ETHESRK
-2200 VVKELPNTGSEEMDL
+2200 VEKELPNTGSEGMDL
-2215 PLKELALITGAALL
+2215 PLKEFALITGAALL
-2229 ARRRS
+2229 ARRRT
-2234 KKEKES
+2234 KNEKES

>member
-32 PNGAQALTTDHNV
+32 PNGAQALTTDNNV
-45 QGGSNQALPGNSQNT
+45 QSDTNQATPVNSQ
-60 NADTNR
+60 DTNVANNR
-66 DIVNDSQNTP
+66 GLANSAQNTP
-76 NAHATDNTST
+76 NQSATTNQST
-86 NQALTNHQNVD
+86 NQALVNHNNGSI
-97 VANQVGPAPIQPSAS
+97 ANQATPTSVQSSTPS
-112 PAQNNNNSN
+112 AQNNNHTDGNTTATETVSN
-121 ANSTATEPAANTNN
+121 ANNKDVV
-135 NLASNNNTLNV
+135 SNNTTLNV
-146 PNNTDNND
+146 PNKTNENG
-154 SARHLTLKEIQEDVR
+154 SGGHLTLKEIQEDVR

-180 AEEASNRPKKRSRR
+180 AEQASNRPKKRSRR
-194 AAPTDPNATP
+194 AAPADPNATP
-204 ADPTATPAD
+204 ADPAAAA
-213 PTAGNGSAPVA
+213 AGNGGAPVA

-237 NNIGQNAPNEVL
+237 NNAGQNAPNEVL
-249 SFDDNNIRPST
+249 SFDDNGIRPST
-260 NRSVPT
+260 NRSVPS
-266 VTVVDNLPGYTLING
+266 VTVVDNLPGFTLING

-315 RIRGNDTND
+315 RIKGNDTND

-331 EKTLTV
+331 EK
-337 NPNSELIFEFNTM
+337 S
-350 TTKNYQAQGNV
+350 
-361 IALGRIR
+361 
-368 GNDTNDHGD
+368 
-377 FNGIEK
+377 
-383 TLTVNPNSELIFEF
+383 LTVNPNSELIFEF

-405 QGMTNLII
+405 QGVTNLII
-413 KNADNDTVIGE
+413 KNADNDTVIAE
-424 KVVAYGPIWRL
+424 KSVAYGPIWRL
-435 LKVPENVSHLKIQFV
+435 FKVPENVSHLKIQFV

-524 VYKIQLPEGVEYV
+524 VYKVQLPEGVEYV

-543 DFPSG
+543 DFPSS
-548 NSGVDINDMNVTYDA
+548 NSGVDMNDFNVTYDA
-563 ANRIITIKST
+563 ANRVITIKST
-573 GGGTGNSPARLMPD
+573 GGGSGNSPARLMPD

-615 KTYSQDFINSPAESH
+615 KTYTQDFINSPAESH

-697 IDSLANQMQ
+697 IDSLTNQMQ

-718 VNRKVDDM
+718 VNKKVDQM

-789 PNAKQAIRDKAA
+789 PNAKKAIRDKAT
-801 KQREIINHTPDAT
+801 KQREIINATPDAT
-814 QDEIQDALNQLT
+814 EDEIQDALNQLA

-844 VETAKN
+844 VEIAKN
-850 NGINTIGAVAPQV
+850 NGINTIGAVVPQV

-910 EQINQATTNDD
+910 EQINQATTNAD
-921 VDTAKGDGLNAINP
+921 VDNAKGDGLNAINP

-975 IEKVNAAVA
+975 IDKVNAAVTA
-984 VANTNILNA
+984 ANTNILNA

-1012 IEPATKVKTDAKNA
+1012 ITPATKVKTDAKNA
-1026 IDQSAE
+1026 IDKSAE
-1032 TQHNAIFNNND
+1032 TQHNTIFNNND

-1102 AVNEKAREAITNIN
+1102 AVNDKAREAITNIN

-1137 NRALNDIGVTS
+1137 NRALTDIGVTS

-1177 TGVLT
+1177 TGVLN

-1205 ALNQVDQDL
+1205 ALNQVDQEL

-1257 TNQHYSAKLVEI
+1257 INQHYNAKLAEI
-1269 NATPDATDDEK
+1269 NATPDATNDEK

-1371 FNQINQNQT
+1371 INQINQNQT
-1380 NDQVDATTN
+1380 NDQVDTTTN
-1389 QAINAIDNVEAEV
+1389 QAVNAIDNVEAEV

-1425 SLDSTDNEKEVAL
+1425 SLDSTDNEKEVAS

-1473 IIQPETKIKPAARE
+1473 IIQPETKVKPAARE

-1498 QINQDKEATAE
+1498 KINQDKEATAE
-1509 ERQAALDKINDLVAK
+1509 ERQVALDKINEFVNQ
-1524 AMTNITNDR
+1524 AMTDITNNR
-1533 TNQQVNDSTNQALDD
+1533 TNQQVDDTTSQALDS
-1548 IALVTPDHIV
+1548 IALVAPEHIV

-1572 KKHEIEQAEH
+1572 KKQEIEQAEH

-1594 LANNEKRALQNI
+1594 LANNEKLALQNI
-1606 NQAIAN
+1606 NQAVTN
-1612 NDVKRVESNGIATL
+1612 NDVKRVETNGIATL
-1626 KGVEPHIVVKPE
+1626 KGVQPHIVIKPE
-1638 AQEAIKASADN
+1638 AQQAIKATAEN
-1649 QVESIKDTPHATTD
+1649 QVESIKDTPHATVD

-1668 NQQINDTLKQGQ
+1668 NQLISDTLKQAQ
-1680 QDIDNTTQ
+1680 QEIENTNQ
-1688 DAAVNDVRN
+1688 DAAVTDVRN

-1712 KRAALDNIDESNN
+1712 KRAALDSIEENN
-1725 NQLDAIRNT
+1725 KNQLDAIRNT
-1734 LDTTQDERNVAI
+1734 LDTTQDERDVAI
-1746 AALNKI
+1746 DTLNKI
-1752 VNAIKNDIAQ
+1752 VNTIKNDIAQ
-1762 NKTNAEVDQTE
+1762 NKTNAEVDRTE
-1773 ADGNNNIKVILPKVQ
+1773 TDGNDNIKVILPKVQ

-1793 RQSVSAKAEAQNA
+1793 RQSVGVKAEAQNA

-1839 ADKTAQVNQN
+1839 ADKTAQVNQD

-1897 AAIVQVEKELIKA
+1897 IAIAQVEKELIKA
-1910 KQQIAGAV
+1910 KQQIASAV
-1918 TNADVAYLLHDGK
+1918 TNADVAYLLHDEK

-1938 PVINKKATAREQLTT
+1938 PVINRKASAREQLTT
-1953 LFNDKKQAIEANV
+1953 LFNDKKQAIEANI

-1999 VDKTATLNL
+1999 VDKTASLNL

-2029 DDLARVTHLV
+2029 DDLARVTALV
-2039 QNYRKVSD
+2039 QNYRKVSN

-2078 AVLKRFNVALGDIEA
+2078 AVLKRFNVALSDIEA

-2119 ATPEQLAKVKALIDQ
+2119 ATPEQLAKVKVLIDQ
-2134 YVADGNRMV
+2134 YVADGNRMI

-2148 LNDIKKDT
+2148 LNDIKQHT
-2156 QLIIDEILAI
+2156 QFIVDEILAI
-2166 KLPAEVIKASP
+2166 KLPAEAT
-2177 KVGQPAPKVCTP
+2177 KVSQKEIQPAPKVCTP
-2189 IKKEDK
+2189 IKKE
-2195 QEVRK
+2195 ETHESRK
-2200 VVKELPNTGSEEMDL
+2200 VEKELPNTGSEGMDL
-2215 PLKELALITGAALL
+2215 PLKEFALITGAALL
-2229 ARRRS
+2229 ARRRT
-2234 KKEKES
+2234 KNEKES

>member
-32 PNGAQALTTDHNV
+32 PNGAQALTTDNNV
-45 QGGSNQALPGNSQNT
+45 QSDTNQATPVNSQ
-60 NADTNR
+60 DTNVANNR
-66 DIVNDSQNTP
+66 GLANSAQNTP
-76 NAHATDNTST
+76 NQSATTNQST
-86 NQALTNHQNVD
+86 NQALVNHNNGSI
-97 VANQVGPAPIQPSAS
+97 ANQATPTSVQSSTPS
-112 PAQNNNNSN
+112 AQNNNHTDGNTTATETVSN
-121 ANSTATEPAANTNN
+121 ANNKDVV
-135 NLASNNNTLNV
+135 SNNTTLNV
-146 PNNTDNND
+146 PNKTNENG
-154 SARHLTLKEIQEDVR
+154 SGGHLTLKEIQEDVR

-180 AEEASNRPKKRSRR
+180 AEQASYRPKKRSRR
-194 AAPTDPNATP
+194 AAPADPNATP
-204 ADPTATPAD
+204 ADPAAAA
-213 PTAGNGSAPVA
+213 AGNGGAPVA

-237 NNIGQNAPNEVL
+237 NNAGQNAPNEVL
-249 SFDDNNIRPST
+249 SFDDNGIRPST
-260 NRSVPT
+260 NRSVPS
-266 VTVVDNLPGYTLING
+266 VTVVDNLPGFTLING

-315 RIRGNDTND
+315 RIKGNDTND

-331 EKTLTV
+331 EK
-337 NPNSELIFEFNTM
+337 S
-350 TTKNYQAQGNV
+350 
-361 IALGRIR
+361 
-368 GNDTNDHGD
+368 
-377 FNGIEK
+377 
-383 TLTVNPNSELIFEF
+383 LTVNPNSELIFEF

-405 QGMTNLII
+405 QGVTNLII
-413 KNADNDTVIGE
+413 KNADNDTVIAE
-424 KVVAYGPIWRL
+424 KSVAYGPIWRL
-435 LKVPENVSHLKIQFV
+435 FKVPENVSHLKIQFV

-524 VYKIQLPEGVEYV
+524 VYKVQLPEGVEYV

-543 DFPSG
+543 DFPSS
-548 NSGVDINDMNVTYDA
+548 NSGVDMNDFNVTYDA
-563 ANRIITIKST
+563 ANRVITIKST
-573 GGGTGNSPARLMPD
+573 GGGSGNSPARLMPD

-615 KTYSQDFINSPAESH
+615 KTYTQDFINSPAESH

-697 IDSLANQMQ
+697 IDSLTNQMQ

-718 VNRKVDDM
+718 VNKKVDQM

-789 PNAKQAIRDKAA
+789 PNAKKAIRDKAT
-801 KQREIINHTPDAT
+801 KQREIINATPDAT
-814 QDEIQDALNQLT
+814 EDEIQDALNQLA

-844 VETAKN
+844 VEIAKN
-850 NGINTIGAVAPQV
+850 NGINTIGAVVPQV

-910 EQINQATTNDD
+910 EQINQATTNAD
-921 VDTAKGDGLNAINP
+921 VDNAKGDGLNAINP

-975 IEKVNAAVA
+975 IDKVNAAVTA
-984 VANTNILNA
+984 ANTNILNA

-1012 IEPATKVKTDAKNA
+1012 ITPATKVKTDAKNA
-1026 IDQSAE
+1026 IDKSAE
-1032 TQHNAIFNNND
+1032 TQHNTIFNNND

-1102 AVNEKAREAITNIN
+1102 AVNDKAREAITNIN

-1137 NRALNDIGVTS
+1137 NRALTDIGVTS

-1162 QIGAVQPHVTKKQTA
+1162 QIGTVQPHVTKKQTA
-1177 TGVLT
+1177 TGVLN

-1205 ALNQVDQDL
+1205 ALNQVDQEL

-1257 TNQHYSAKLVEI
+1257 INQHYNAKLAEI
-1269 NATPDATDDEK
+1269 NATPDATNDEK

-1371 FNQINQNQT
+1371 INQINQNQT
-1380 NDQVDATTN
+1380 NDQVDTTTN
-1389 QAINAIDNVEAEV
+1389 QAVNAIDNVEAEV
-1402 VIKPKAIADI
+1402 VIKPTAIADI

-1425 SLDSTDNEKEVAL
+1425 SLDSTDNEKEVAS

-1473 IIQPETKIKPAARE
+1473 IIQPETKVKPAARE

-1498 QINQDKEATAE
+1498 KINQDKEATAE
-1509 ERQAALDKINDLVAK
+1509 ERQVALDKINEFVNQ
-1524 AMTNITNDR
+1524 AMTDITNNR
-1533 TNQQVNDSTNQALDD
+1533 TNQQVDDTTSQALDS
-1548 IALVTPDHIV
+1548 IALVAPEHIV

-1572 KKHEIEQAEH
+1572 KKQEIEQAEH

-1594 LANNEKRALQNI
+1594 LANNEKLALQNI
-1606 NQAIAN
+1606 NQAVTN
-1612 NDVKRVESNGIATL
+1612 NDVKRVETNGIATL
-1626 KGVEPHIVVKPE
+1626 KGVQPHIVIKPE
-1638 AQEAIKASADN
+1638 AQQAIKATAEN
-1649 QVESIKDTPHATTD
+1649 QVESIKDTPHATVD

-1668 NQQINDTLKQGQ
+1668 NQLISDTLKQAQ
-1680 QDIDNTTQ
+1680 QEIENTNQ
-1688 DAAVNDVRN
+1688 DAAVTDVRN

-1712 KRAALDNIDESNN
+1712 KRAALDSIEENN
-1725 NQLDAIRNT
+1725 KNQLDAIRNT
-1734 LDTTQDERNVAI
+1734 LDTTQDERDVAI
-1746 AALNKI
+1746 DTLNKI
-1752 VNAIKNDIAQ
+1752 VNTIKNDIAQ
-1762 NKTNAEVDQTE
+1762 NKTNAEVDRTE
-1773 ADGNNNIKVILPKVQ
+1773 TDGNDNIKVILPKVQ

-1793 RQSVSAKAEAQNA
+1793 RQSVGVKAEAQNA

-1839 ADKTAQVNQN
+1839 ADKTAQVNQD

-1897 AAIVQVEKELIKA
+1897 IAIAQVEKELIKA
-1910 KQQIAGAV
+1910 KQQIASAV
-1918 TNADVAYLLHDGK
+1918 TNADVAYLLHDEK

-1938 PVINKKATAREQLTT
+1938 PVINRKASAREQLTT
-1953 LFNDKKQAIEANV
+1953 LFNDKKQAIEANI

-1999 VDKTATLNL
+1999 VDKTASLNL

-2029 DDLARVTHLV
+2029 DDLARVTALV
-2039 QNYRKVSD
+2039 QNYRKVSN

-2078 AVLKRFNVALGDIEA
+2078 AVLKRFNVALSDIEA

-2119 ATPEQLAKVKALIDQ
+2119 ATPEQLAKVKVLIDQ
-2134 YVADGNRMV
+2134 YVADGNRMI

-2148 LNDIKKDT
+2148 LNDIKQHT
-2156 QLIIDEILAI
+2156 QFIVDEILAI
-2166 KLPAEVIKASP
+2166 KLPAEATKVSP
-2177 KVGQPAPKVCTP
+2177 KEIQPAPKVCTP
-2189 IKKEDK
+2189 IKKE
-2195 QEVRK
+2195 ETHESRK
-2200 VVKELPNTGSEEMDL
+2200 VEKELPNTGSEGMDL
-2215 PLKELALITGAALL
+2215 PLKEFALITGAALL
-2229 ARRRS
+2229 ARRRT
-2234 KKEKES
+2234 KNEKES

>member
-32 PNGAQALTTDHNV
+32 PNGAQALTTDNNV
-45 QGGSNQALPGNSQNT
+45 QSDTNQATPVNSQDKDVAN
-60 NADTNR
+60 NR
-66 DIVNDSQNTP
+66 GLANSAQNTP
-76 NAHATDNTST
+76 NQSATTNQAT
-86 NQALTNHQNVD
+86 NQALVNHNNGSIV
-97 VANQVGPAPIQPSAS
+97 NQATPTSVQSSTPS
-112 PAQNNNNSN
+112 AQNNNHTDGNTTATETVSN
-121 ANSTATEPAANTNN
+121 ANNNDAVPNNT
-135 NLASNNNTLNV
+135 TLNV
-146 PNNTDNND
+146 PNKTNENG
-154 SARHLTLKEIQEDVR
+154 SGGHLTLKEIQEDVR

-180 AEEASNRPKKRSRR
+180 AEPASNRPKKRSRR
-194 AAPTDPNATP
+194 AAPADPNATP
-204 ADPTATPAD
+204 ADPAAAA
-213 PTAGNGSAPVA
+213 AGNGGAPVA

-237 NNIGQNAPNEVL
+237 NNAGQNAPNEVL
-249 SFDDNNIRPST
+249 SFDDNGIRPST
-260 NRSVPT
+260 NRSVPS
-266 VTVVDNLPGYTLING
+266 VTVVDNLPGFTLING

-296 FDSGDAKNYQ
+296 FDSADAKNYQ

-315 RIRGNDTND
+315 RI
-324 HGDFNGI
+324 
-331 EKTLTV
+331 K
-337 NPNSELIFEFNTM
+337 
-350 TTKNYQAQGNV
+350 
-361 IALGRIR
+361 

-405 QGMTNLII
+405 QGVTNLII
-413 KNADNDTVIGE
+413 KNADNDTVIAE
-424 KVVAYGPIWRL
+424 KSVAYGPIWRL
-435 LKVPENVSHLKIQFV
+435 FKVPENVSHLKIQFV

-524 VYKIQLPEGVEYV
+524 VYQVQLPEGVEYV

-543 DFPSG
+543 DFPSS
-548 NSGVDINDMNVTYDA
+548 NSGVDMNDFNVTYDA
-563 ANRIITIKST
+563 ANRVITIKST
-573 GGGTGNSPARLMPD
+573 GGGSGNSPARLMPD

-615 KTYSQDFINSPAESH
+615 KTYTQDFINSPAESH

-697 IDSLANQMQ
+697 IDSLTNQMQ

-718 VNRKVDDM
+718 VNKKVDQM

-789 PNAKQAIRDKAA
+789 PNAKKAIRDKAT
-801 KQREIINHTPDAT
+801 KQREIINATPDAT
-814 QDEIQDALNQLT
+814 EDEIQDALNQLA

-850 NGINTIGAVAPQV
+850 NGINTIGAVVPQV
-863 THKQAA
+863 THKKAA

-910 EQINQATTNDD
+910 EQINQATTNAD
-921 VDTAKGDGLNAINP
+921 VDNAKGDGLNAINP

-975 IEKVNAAVA
+975 IDKVNAAVTA
-984 VANTNILNA
+984 ANTNILNA

-1012 IEPATKVKTDAKNA
+1012 ITPATKVKTDAKNA
-1026 IDQSAE
+1026 IDKSAE
-1032 TQHNAIFNNND
+1032 TQHNTIFNNND

-1102 AVNEKAREAITNIN
+1102 VVNDKAREAITNIN

-1137 NRALNDIGVTS
+1137 NRALTDIGVTS

-1177 TGVLT
+1177 TGVLN

-1205 ALNQVDQDL
+1205 ALNQVDQEL

-1257 TNQHYSAKLVEI
+1257 INQHYNAKLAEI

-1293 AIESIKQANTNAEVD
+1293 AIESVKQANTNAEVD

-1380 NDQVDATTN
+1380 NDQVDTTTN
-1389 QAINAIDNVEAEV
+1389 QALNAIDNVEAEV

-1425 SLDSTDNEKEVAL
+1425 SLDSTDNEKEVAS

-1473 IIQPETKIKPAARE
+1473 IIQPETKVKPAARE
-1487 KINQKANELRA
+1487 KINQKVNELRA
-1498 QINQDKEATAE
+1498 KINQDKEATAE
-1509 ERQAALDKINDLVAK
+1509 ERQVALDKINEFVNQ
-1524 AMTNITNDR
+1524 AMTDITNNR
-1533 TNQQVNDSTNQALDD
+1533 TNQQVDDTTSQALDS
-1548 IALVTPDHIV
+1548 IALVAPEHIV

-1572 KKHEIEQAEH
+1572 KKQEIEQAEH

-1594 LANNEKRALQNI
+1594 LANNEKLALQNI
-1606 NQAIAN
+1606 NQAVTN
-1612 NDVKRVESNGIATL
+1612 NDVKRVETNGIATL
-1626 KGVEPHIVVKPE
+1626 KGVQPHIVIKPE
-1638 AQEAIKASADN
+1638 AQQAIKASAEN
-1649 QVESIKDTPHATTD
+1649 QVESIKDTPHATVD

-1668 NQQINDTLKQGQ
+1668 NQLISDTLKQAQ
-1680 QDIDNTTQ
+1680 QEIENTNQ
-1688 DAAVNDVRN
+1688 DAAVTDVRN

-1712 KRAALDNIDESNN
+1712 KRAALDSIEENN
-1725 NQLDAIRNT
+1725 KNQLDAIRNT
-1734 LDTTQDERNVAI
+1734 LDTTQDERDVAI
-1746 AALNKI
+1746 DTLNKI
-1752 VNAIKNDIAQ
+1752 VNTIKNDIAQ
-1762 NKTNAEVDQTE
+1762 NKTNAEVDRTE
-1773 ADGNNNIKVILPKVQ
+1773 TDGNDNIKVILPKVQ

-1793 RQSVSAKAEAQNA
+1793 RQSVGVKAEAQNA

-1839 ADKTAQVNQN
+1839 ADKTAQVNQD

-1875 NIATNKINLI
+1875 NIATNKINLS

-1897 AAIVQVEKELIKA
+1897 IAIAQVEKELIKA
-1910 KQQIAGAV
+1910 KQQIASAV
-1918 TNADVAYLLHDGK
+1918 TNADVAYLLHDEK

-1938 PVINKKATAREQLTT
+1938 PVINRKASAREQLTT
-1953 LFNDKKQAIEANV
+1953 LFNDKKQAIEANI

-1999 VDKTATLNL
+1999 VDKTASLNL

-2029 DDLARVTHLV
+2029 DDLARVTALV
-2039 QNYRKVSD
+2039 QNYRKVSN

-2078 AVLKRFNVALGDIEA
+2078 AVLKRFNVALSDIEA

-2119 ATPEQLAKVKALIDQ
+2119 ATPEQLAKVKVLIDQ
-2134 YVADGNRMV
+2134 YVADGNRMI

-2148 LNDIKKDT
+2148 LNDIKQHT
-2156 QLIIDEILAI
+2156 QFIVDEILAI
-2166 KLPAEVIKASP
+2166 KLPAEPTKVSP
-2177 KVGQPAPKVCTP
+2177 KVIQPAPKVCTP
-2189 IKKEDK
+2189 IKKE
-2195 QEVRK
+2195 ETHESRK
-2200 VVKELPNTGSEEMDL
+2200 VEKELPNTGSEGMDL
-2215 PLKELALITGAALL
+2215 PLKEFALITGAALL
-2229 ARRRS
+2229 ARRRT
-2234 KKEKES
+2234 KNEKES

>member
-32 PNGAQALTTDHNV
+32 PNGAQALTTDNNV
-45 QGGSNQALPGNSQNT
+45 QSDTNQATPVNSQ
-60 NADTNR
+60 DTNVANNR
-66 DIVNDSQNTP
+66 GLANSAQNTP
-76 NAHATDNTST
+76 NQSATTNQST
-86 NQALTNHQNVD
+86 NQALVNHNNGSI
-97 VANQVGPAPIQPSAS
+97 ANQATPTSVQSSTPS
-112 PAQNNNNSN
+112 AQNNNHTDGNTTATETVSN
-121 ANSTATEPAANTNN
+121 ANNKDVV
-135 NLASNNNTLNV
+135 SNNTTLNV
-146 PNNTDNND
+146 PNKTNENG
-154 SARHLTLKEIQEDVR
+154 SGGHLTLKEIQEDVR

-180 AEEASNRPKKRSRR
+180 AEQASNRPKKRSRR
-194 AAPTDPNATP
+194 AAPADPNATP
-204 ADPTATPAD
+204 ADPAAAA
-213 PTAGNGSAPVA
+213 AGNGGAPVA

-237 NNIGQNAPNEVL
+237 NNAGQNAPNEVL
-249 SFDDNNIRPST
+249 SFDDNGIRPST
-260 NRSVPT
+260 NRSVPS
-266 VTVVDNLPGYTLING
+266 VTVVDNLPGFTLING

-315 RIRGNDTND
+315 RIKGNDTND

-331 EKTLTV
+331 EK
-337 NPNSELIFEFNTM
+337 S
-350 TTKNYQAQGNV
+350 
-361 IALGRIR
+361 
-368 GNDTNDHGD
+368 
-377 FNGIEK
+377 
-383 TLTVNPNSELIFEF
+383 LTVNPNSELIFEF

-405 QGMTNLII
+405 QGVTNLII
-413 KNADNDTVIGE
+413 KNADNDTVIAE
-424 KVVAYGPIWRL
+424 KSVAYGPIWRL
-435 LKVPENVSHLKIQFV
+435 FKVPENVSHLKIQFV

-524 VYKIQLPEGVEYV
+524 VYKVQLPEGVEYV

-543 DFPSG
+543 DFPSS
-548 NSGVDINDMNVTYDA
+548 NSGVDMNDFNVTYDA
-563 ANRIITIKST
+563 ANRVITIKST
-573 GGGTGNSPARLMPD
+573 GGGSGNSPARLMPD

-615 KTYSQDFINSPAESH
+615 KTYTQDFINSPAESH

-697 IDSLANQMQ
+697 IDSLTNQMQ

-718 VNRKVDDM
+718 VNKKVDQM

-789 PNAKQAIRDKAA
+789 PNAKKAIRDKAT
-801 KQREIINHTPDAT
+801 KQREIINATPDAT
-814 QDEIQDALNQLT
+814 EDEIQDALNQLA

-844 VETAKN
+844 VEIAKN
-850 NGINTIGAVAPQV
+850 NGINTIGAVVPQV

-910 EQINQATTNDD
+910 EQINQATTNAD
-921 VDTAKGDGLNAINP
+921 VDNAKGDGLNAINP

-975 IEKVNAAVA
+975 IDKVNAAVTA
-984 VANTNILNA
+984 ANTNILNA

-1012 IEPATKVKTDAKNA
+1012 ITPATKVKTDAKNA
-1026 IDQSAE
+1026 IDKSAE
-1032 TQHNAIFNNND
+1032 TQHNTIFNNND

-1102 AVNEKAREAITNIN
+1102 AVNDKAREAITNIN

-1137 NRALNDIGVTS
+1137 NRALTDIGVTS

-1177 TGVLT
+1177 TGVLN

-1205 ALNQVDQDL
+1205 ALNQVDQEL

-1257 TNQHYSAKLVEI
+1257 INQHYNAKLAEI
-1269 NATPDATDDEK
+1269 NATPDATNDEK

-1371 FNQINQNQT
+1371 INQINQNQT
-1380 NDQVDATTN
+1380 NDQVDTTTN
-1389 QAINAIDNVEAEV
+1389 QAVNAIDNVEAEV

-1425 SLDSTDNEKEVAL
+1425 SLDSTDNEKEVAS

-1473 IIQPETKIKPAARE
+1473 IIQPETKVKPAARE

-1498 QINQDKEATAE
+1498 KINQDKEATAE
-1509 ERQAALDKINDLVAK
+1509 ERQVALDKINEFVNQ
-1524 AMTNITNDR
+1524 AMTDITNNR
-1533 TNQQVNDSTNQALDD
+1533 TNQQVDDTTSQALDS
-1548 IALVTPDHIV
+1548 IALVAPEHIV

-1572 KKHEIEQAEH
+1572 KKQEIEQAEH

-1594 LANNEKRALQNI
+1594 LANNEKLALQNI
-1606 NQAIAN
+1606 NQAVTN
-1612 NDVKRVESNGIATL
+1612 NDVKRVETNGIATL
-1626 KGVEPHIVVKPE
+1626 KGVQPHIVIKPE
-1638 AQEAIKASADN
+1638 AQQAIKATAEN
-1649 QVESIKDTPHATTD
+1649 QVESIKDTPHATVD

-1668 NQQINDTLKQGQ
+1668 NQLISDTLKQAQ
-1680 QDIDNTTQ
+1680 QEIENTNQ
-1688 DAAVNDVRN
+1688 DAAVTDVRN

-1712 KRAALDNIDESNN
+1712 KRAALDSIEENN
-1725 NQLDAIRNT
+1725 KNQLDAIRNT
-1734 LDTTQDERNVAI
+1734 LDTTQDERDVAI
-1746 AALNKI
+1746 DTLNKI
-1752 VNAIKNDIAQ
+1752 VNTIKNDIAQ
-1762 NKTNAEVDQTE
+1762 NKTNAEVDRTE
-1773 ADGNNNIKVILPKVQ
+1773 TDGNDNIKVILPKVQ

-1793 RQSVSAKAEAQNA
+1793 RQSVGVKAEAQNA

-1839 ADKTAQVNQN
+1839 ADKTAQVNQD

-1897 AAIVQVEKELIKA
+1897 IAIAQVEKELIKA
-1910 KQQIAGAV
+1910 KQQIASAV
-1918 TNADVAYLLHDGK
+1918 TNADVAYLLHDEK

-1938 PVINKKATAREQLTT
+1938 PVINRKASAREQLTT
-1953 LFNDKKQAIEANV
+1953 LFNDKKQAIEANI

-1999 VDKTATLNL
+1999 VDKTASLNL

-2029 DDLARVTHLV
+2029 DDLARVTALV
-2039 QNYRKVSD
+2039 QNYRKVSN

-2078 AVLKRFNVALGDIEA
+2078 AVLKRFNVALSDIEA

-2102 LRIDNIAQQTY
+2102 QRIDNIAQQTY

-2119 ATPEQLAKVKALIDQ
+2119 ATPEQLAKVKVLIDQ
-2134 YVADGNRMV
+2134 YVADGNRMI

-2148 LNDIKKDT
+2148 LNDIKQHT
-2156 QLIIDEILAI
+2156 QFIVDEILAI
-2166 KLPAEVIKASP
+2166 KLPAEATKVSP
-2177 KVGQPAPKVCTP
+2177 KEIQPAPKVCTP
-2189 IKKEDK
+2189 IKKE
-2195 QEVRK
+2195 ETHESRK
-2200 VVKELPNTGSEEMDL
+2200 VEKELPNTGSEGMDL
-2215 PLKELALITGAALL
+2215 PLKEFALITGAALL
-2229 ARRRS
+2229 ARRRT
-2234 KKEKES
+2234 KNEKES

>member
-45 QGGSNQALPGNSQNT
+45 QGGSNQALPGNSPNT

-66 DIVNDSQNTP
+66 DIVNGSQNTP

-86 NQALTNHQNVD
+86 NQALTNHQNVG
-97 VANQVGPAPIQPSAS
+97 VANQVAPAPIQPSTSSAS
-112 PAQNNNNSN
+112 NNNHSD

-194 AAPTDPNATP
+194 AAPADPN
-204 ADPTATPAD
+204 ATPAD

-224 ITAPYTPTTDPNA
+224 ITAPFTPTTDPNA

-249 SFDDNNIRPST
+249 TFDDNNIRPST

-315 RIRGNDTND
+315 RIKGNDTND
-324 HGDFNGI
+324 HGG
-331 EKTLTV
+331 
-337 NPNSELIFEFNTM
+337 
-350 TTKNYQAQGNV
+350 
-361 IALGRIR
+361 
-368 GNDTNDHGD
+368 

-607 TFNDTLTY
+607 TFNDILTY
-615 KTYSQDFINSPAESH
+615 KTYTQDFINSPAESH

-664 SLDIFND
+664 SLDIFNE

-697 IDSLANQMQ
+697 IDSLVNQMQ

-801 KQREIINHTPDAT
+801 KQREIINNTPDAT

-984 VANTNILNA
+984 AANTNILNA

-1102 AVNEKAREAITNIN
+1102 AVNDKAREAITNIN

-1195 TNATTEEKQV
+1195 TNATDEEKQV

-1252 AALAQ
+1252 TALAQ
-1257 TNQHYSAKLVEI
+1257 INQHYNAKLAEI

-1389 QAINAIDNVEAEV
+1389 QAINAIDNVEAKV

-1438 QALAKEKEKALAA
+1438 LALAKEKEKALAA

-1473 IIQPETKIKPAARE
+1473 IIQPETKVKPAARE

-1558 RAAARDAVKQQYEA
+1558 RATARDAVKQQYEA

-1606 NQAIAN
+1606 DQAIAN

-1910 KQQIAGAV
+1910 KQQIASAV

-1953 LFNDKKQAIEANV
+1953 LFNDKKLAIEANV

-1999 VDKTATLNL
+1999 VDKTASLNL
-2008 QTIHDLDVHPIKKPD
+2008 QTIHDFDVHPIKKPD

-2063 MDEELKTARTNADVD
+2063 MDEELKTARTNAYVD

-2134 YVADGNRMV
+2134 YVADGIRMI

-2148 LNDIKKDT
+2148 LNDIKQHT
-2156 QLIIDEILAI
+2156 QFIVDEILAI
-2166 KLPAEVIKASP
+2166 KLPAEATKVLP
-2177 KVGQPAPKVCTP
+2177 KVGQPAPKLCTS
-2189 IKKEDK
+2189 IKKVDK

-2229 ARRRS
+2229 ARRRN
-2234 KKEKES
+2234 KNEKES

>member
-1 MNLLKKN
+1 M
-8 KYSIRKYKVGIFS
+8 
-21 TLIGTVLLLSN
+21 
-32 PNGAQALTTDHNV
+32 
-45 QGGSNQALPGNSQNT
+45 
-60 NADTNR
+60 
-66 DIVNDSQNTP
+66 
-76 NAHATDNTST
+76 
-86 NQALTNHQNVD
+86 
-97 VANQVGPAPIQPSAS
+97 
-112 PAQNNNNSN
+112 SN
-121 ANSTATEPAANTNN
+121 ANNN
-135 NLASNNNTLNV
+135 DAVSNNTTLNV
-146 PNNTDNND
+146 PNKTNENG
-154 SARHLTLKEIQEDVR
+154 SGGHLTLKEIQEDVR

-180 AEEASNRPKKRSRR
+180 AEPASNRPKKRSRR
-194 AAPTDPNATP
+194 AAPADPNATP
-204 ADPTATPAD
+204 ADPAAAA
-213 PTAGNGSAPVA
+213 AGNGGAPVA

-237 NNIGQNAPNEVL
+237 NNAGQNAPNEVL
-249 SFDDNNIRPST
+249 SFDDNGIRPST
-260 NRSVPT
+260 NRSVPS
-266 VTVVDNLPGYTLING
+266 VTVVDNLPGFTLING

-296 FDSGDAKNYQ
+296 FDSADAKNYQ

-315 RIRGNDTND
+315 RI
-324 HGDFNGI
+324 
-331 EKTLTV
+331 K
-337 NPNSELIFEFNTM
+337 
-350 TTKNYQAQGNV
+350 
-361 IALGRIR
+361 

-405 QGMTNLII
+405 QGVTNLII
-413 KNADNDTVIGE
+413 KNADNDTVIAE
-424 KVVAYGPIWRL
+424 KSVAYGPIWRL
-435 LKVPENVSHLKIQFV
+435 FKVPENVSHLKIQFV

-524 VYKIQLPEGVEYV
+524 VYQVQLPEGVEYV

-543 DFPSG
+543 DFPSS
-548 NSGVDINDMNVTYDA
+548 NSGVDMNDFNVTYDA
-563 ANRIITIKST
+563 ANRVITIKST
-573 GGGTGNSPARLMPD
+573 GGGSGNSPARLMPD

-615 KTYSQDFINSPAESH
+615 KTYTQDFINSPAESH

-697 IDSLANQMQ
+697 IDSLTNQMQ

-718 VNRKVDDM
+718 VNKKVDQM

-789 PNAKQAIRDKAA
+789 PNAKKAIRDKAT
-801 KQREIINHTPDAT
+801 KQREIINATPDAT
-814 QDEIQDALNQLT
+814 EDEIQDALNQLA

-850 NGINTIGAVAPQV
+850 NGINTIGAVVPQV
-863 THKQAA
+863 THKKAA

-910 EQINQATTNDD
+910 EQINQAKTNAD
-921 VDTAKGDGLNAINP
+921 VDNAKGDGLNAINP

-975 IEKVNAAVA
+975 IDKVNAAVTA
-984 VANTNILNA
+984 ANTNILNA

-1012 IEPATKVKTDAKNA
+1012 ITPATKVKTDAKNA
-1026 IDQSAE
+1026 IDKSAE
-1032 TQHNAIFNNND
+1032 TQHNTIFNNDD

-1102 AVNEKAREAITNIN
+1102 VVNDKAREAITNIN

-1137 NRALNDIGVTS
+1137 NRALTDIGVTS

-1177 TGVLT
+1177 TGVLN

-1205 ALNQVDQDL
+1205 ALNQVDQEL

-1257 TNQHYSAKLVEI
+1257 INQHYNAKLAEI

-1293 AIESIKQANTNAEVD
+1293 AIESVKQANTNAEVD

-1380 NDQVDATTN
+1380 NDQVDTTTN
-1389 QAINAIDNVEAEV
+1389 QALNAIDNVEAEV

-1425 SLDSTDNEKEVAL
+1425 SLDSTDNEKEVAS

-1473 IIQPETKIKPAARE
+1473 IIQPETKVKPAARE
-1487 KINQKANELRA
+1487 KINQKVNELRA
-1498 QINQDKEATAE
+1498 KINQDKEATAE
-1509 ERQAALDKINDLVAK
+1509 ERQVALDKINEFVNQ
-1524 AMTNITNDR
+1524 AMTDITNNR
-1533 TNQQVNDSTNQALDD
+1533 TNQQVDDTTSQALDS
-1548 IALVTPDHIV
+1548 IALVAPEHIV

-1572 KKHEIEQAEH
+1572 KKQEIEQAEH

-1594 LANNEKRALQNI
+1594 LANNEKLALQNI
-1606 NQAIAN
+1606 NQAVTN
-1612 NDVKRVESNGIATL
+1612 NDVKRVETNGIATL
-1626 KGVEPHIVVKPE
+1626 KGVQPHIVIKPE
-1638 AQEAIKASADN
+1638 AQQAIKASAEN
-1649 QVESIKDTPHATTD
+1649 QVESIKDTPHATVD

-1668 NQQINDTLKQGQ
+1668 NQLISDTLKQAQ
-1680 QDIDNTTQ
+1680 QEIENTNQ
-1688 DAAVNDVRN
+1688 DAAVTDVRN

-1712 KRAALDNIDESNN
+1712 KRAALDSIEENN
-1725 NQLDAIRNT
+1725 KNQLDAIRNT
-1734 LDTTQDERNVAI
+1734 LDTTQDERDVAI
-1746 AALNKI
+1746 DTLNKI
-1752 VNAIKNDIAQ
+1752 VNTIKNDIAQ
-1762 NKTNAEVDQTE
+1762 NKTNAEVDRTE
-1773 ADGNNNIKVILPKVQ
+1773 TDGNDNIKVILPKVQ

-1793 RQSVSAKAEAQNA
+1793 RQSVGVKAEAQNA

-1839 ADKTAQVNQN
+1839 ADKTAQVNQD

-1875 NIATNKINLI
+1875 NIATNKINLS

-1897 AAIVQVEKELIKA
+1897 IAIAQVEKELIKA
-1910 KQQIAGAV
+1910 KQQIASAV
-1918 TNADVAYLLHDGK
+1918 TNADVAYLLHDEK

-1938 PVINKKATAREQLTT
+1938 PVINRKASAREQLTT
-1953 LFNDKKQAIEANV
+1953 LFNDKKQAIEANI

-1999 VDKTATLNL
+1999 VDKTASLNL

-2029 DDLARVTHLV
+2029 DDLARVTALV
-2039 QNYRKVSD
+2039 QNYRKVSN

-2078 AVLKRFNVALGDIEA
+2078 AVLKRFNVALSDIEA

-2119 ATPEQLAKVKALIDQ
+2119 ATPEQLAKVKVLIDQ
-2134 YVADGNRMV
+2134 YVADGNRMI

-2148 LNDIKKDT
+2148 LNDIKQHT
-2156 QLIIDEILAI
+2156 QFIVDEILAI
-2166 KLPAEVIKASP
+2166 KLPAEPTKVSP
-2177 KVGQPAPKVCTP
+2177 KVIQPAPKVCTP
-2189 IKKEDK
+2189 IKKE
-2195 QEVRK
+2195 ETHESRK
-2200 VVKELPNTGSEEMDL
+2200 VEKELPNTGSEGMDL
-2215 PLKELALITGAALL
+2215 PLKEFALITGAALL
-2229 ARRRS
+2229 ARRRT
-2234 KKEKES
+2234 KNEKES

>member
-8 KYSIRKYKVGIFS
+8 KYSIRKYKIGIFS

-32 PNGAQALTTDHNV
+32 PNGAQALTTDNNV
-45 QGGSNQALPGNSQNT
+45 QSDTNQATPVNSQDKDVAN
-60 NADTNR
+60 NR
-66 DIVNDSQNTP
+66 GLANSAQNTP
-76 NAHATDNTST
+76 NQSATTNQAT
-86 NQALTNHQNVD
+86 NQALVNHNNGSIV
-97 VANQVGPAPIQPSAS
+97 NQATPTSVQSSTPS
-112 PAQNNNNSN
+112 AQNNNHTDGNTTATETVSN
-121 ANSTATEPAANTNN
+121 ANNN
-135 NLASNNNTLNV
+135 DVASNNTTLNV
-146 PNNTDNND
+146 PNKTNENG
-154 SARHLTLKEIQEDVR
+154 SGGHLTLKEIQEDVR

-180 AEEASNRPKKRSRR
+180 AEPASNRPKKRSRR
-194 AAPTDPNATP
+194 AAPADPNATP
-204 ADPTATPAD
+204 ADPGAAA
-213 PTAGNGSAPVA
+213 AGNGGAPVA

-237 NNIGQNAPNEVL
+237 NNAGQNAPNEVL
-249 SFDDNNIRPST
+249 SFDDNSIRPST
-260 NRSVPT
+260 NRSVPS
-266 VTVVDNLPGYTLING
+266 VTVVDNLPGFTLING
-281 GKVGVFSHAMVRTSM
+281 GKVGVLSHAMVRTSM
-296 FDSGDAKNYQ
+296 FEAGSNRTYQ
-306 AQGNVIALG
+306 AQGNVLALG
-315 RIRGNDTND
+315 RISGTDASN

-331 EKTLTV
+331 EKSLTV

-350 TTKNYQAQGNV
+350 PTKNGQGATNV
-361 IALGRIR
+361 
-368 GNDTNDHGD
+368 
-377 FNGIEK
+377 
-383 TLTVNPNSELIFEF
+383 
-397 NTMTTKNY
+397 
-405 QGMTNLII
+405 II
-413 KNADNDTVIGE
+413 KNADTNDTIAE
-424 KVVAYGPIWRL
+424 KTVEGGPTLRL
-435 LKVPENVSHLKIQFV
+435 FKVPDNVRNLKIQFV

-462 YQLRDG
+462 YQLKDG
-468 YKYYDF
+468 YKYYSF

-507 SLKNNGNFGASF
+507 SLKNNGNSGASLD
-519 NTDDF
+519 TDEF

-543 DFPSG
+543 DFPSN
-548 NSGVDINDMNVTYDA
+548 NSGVDVNDMNVTYDA
-563 ANRIITIKST
+563 ANRVITIKST
-573 GGGTGNSPARLMPD
+573 GGGTTNSPARLMPD

-615 KTYSQDFINSPAESH
+615 KTYTQDFINSAAESH

-671 LKRRAQTILDE
+671 LKKRAQTILAE

-697 IDSLANQMQ
+697 IDSLTNQMQ

-718 VNRKVDDM
+718 VNQKADQM

-751 KNEIIGNIGDQ
+751 KGNIIGDIGDQ

-789 PNAKQAIRDKAA
+789 PNAKKAIRDKAT
-801 KQREIINHTPDAT
+801 KQREIINATPDAT
-814 QDEIQDALNQLT
+814 EDEIQDALNQLA

-850 NGINTIGAVAPQV
+850 NGINTIGAVVPQV
-863 THKQAA
+863 THKKAA

-910 EQINQATTNDD
+910 EQINQATTNAD
-921 VDTAKGDGLNAINP
+921 VDNAKGDGLNAINP

-975 IEKVNAAVA
+975 IDKVNASVTA
-984 VANTNILNA
+984 ANTNILNA

-1012 IEPATKVKTDAKNA
+1012 ITPATKVKTDAKNA
-1026 IDQSAE
+1026 IDKSAE
-1032 TQHNAIFNNND
+1032 TQHNTIFNNND

-1102 AVNEKAREAITNIN
+1102 VVNDKAREAITNIN

-1137 NRALNDIGVTS
+1137 NRALTDIGVTS

-1177 TGVLT
+1177 TGVLN

-1205 ALNQVDQDL
+1205 ALNQVDQEL
-1214 ATAINNINQADTNA
+1214 ATAINNINQADTNE

-1257 TNQHYSAKLVEI
+1257 INQHYNAKLAEI
-1269 NATPDATDDEK
+1269 NATPDATNDEK

-1293 AIESIKQANTNAEVD
+1293 AIESIKKANTNAEVD

-1389 QAINAIDNVEAEV
+1389 QAVNAIDNVEAEV

-1425 SLDSTDNEKEVAL
+1425 SLDSTDNEKEVAS

-1473 IIQPETKIKPAARE
+1473 IIQPETKVKPAARE

-1498 QINQDKEATAE
+1498 KINQDKEATAE
-1509 ERQAALDKINDLVAK
+1509 ERQVALDKINEFVNQ
-1524 AMTNITNDR
+1524 AMTDITNNR
-1533 TNQQVNDSTNQALDD
+1533 TNQQVDDTTSQALDS
-1548 IALVTPDHIV
+1548 IALVAPEHIV

-1572 KKHEIEQAEH
+1572 KKQEIEQAEH

-1594 LANNEKRALQNI
+1594 LANNEKLALQNI
-1606 NQAIAN
+1606 NQAVTN
-1612 NDVKRVESNGIATL
+1612 NDVKRVETNGIATL
-1626 KGVEPHIVVKPE
+1626 KGVQPHIVIKPE
-1638 AQEAIKASADN
+1638 AQQAIKASAEN
-1649 QVESIKDTPHATTD
+1649 QVESIKDTPHATVD

-1668 NQQINDTLKQGQ
+1668 NQLISDTLKQAQ
-1680 QDIDNTTQ
+1680 QEIENTNQ
-1688 DAAVNDVRN
+1688 DAAVTDVRN

-1712 KRAALDNIDESNN
+1712 KRAALDSIEENN
-1725 NQLDAIRNT
+1725 KNQLDAIRNT
-1734 LDTTQDERNVAI
+1734 LDTTQDERDVAI
-1746 AALNKI
+1746 DTLNKI
-1752 VNAIKNDIAQ
+1752 VNTIKNDIAQ
-1762 NKTNAEVDQTE
+1762 NKTNAEVDRTE
-1773 ADGNNNIKVILPKVQ
+1773 TDGNDNIKVILPKVQ

-1793 RQSVSAKAEAQNA
+1793 RQSVGVKAEAQNA

-1839 ADKTAQVNQN
+1839 ADKTAQVNQD
-1849 SIDAQ
+1849 SINAQ

-1897 AAIVQVEKELIKA
+1897 IAIAQVEKELIKA
-1910 KQQIAGAV
+1910 KQQIASAV
-1918 TNADVAYLLHDGK
+1918 TNADVAYLLHNEK

-1938 PVINKKATAREQLTT
+1938 PVINRKASAREQLTT
-1953 LFNDKKQAIEANV
+1953 LFNDKKQAIEANI

-1999 VDKTATLNL
+1999 VDKTASLNL

-2029 DDLARVTHLV
+2029 DDLARVTALV

-2078 AVLKRFNVALGDIEA
+2078 AVLKRFNVALSDIEA

-2119 ATPEQLAKVKALIDQ
+2119 ATPEQLAKVKVLIDQ
-2134 YVADGNRMV
+2134 YVADGNRMI

-2148 LNDIKKDT
+2148 LNDIKQHT
-2156 QLIIDEILAI
+2156 QFIVDEILAI
-2166 KLPAEVIKASP
+2166 KLPAEATKVSP
-2177 KVGQPAPKVCTP
+2177 KVIQPAPKVCTP
-2189 IKKEDK
+2189 IKKE
-2195 QEVRK
+2195 ETHESRK
-2200 VVKELPNTGSEEMDL
+2200 VEKELPNTGSEGMDL
-2215 PLKELALITGAALL
+2215 PLKEFALITGAALL
-2229 ARRRS
+2229 ARRRT
-2234 KKEKES
+2234 KNEKES

>member
-296 FDSGDAKNYQ
+296 FDSGDA
-306 AQGNVIALG
+306 
-315 RIRGNDTND
+315 
-324 HGDFNGI
+324 
-331 EKTLTV
+331 
-337 NPNSELIFEFNTM
+337 
-350 TTKNYQAQGNV
+350 KNYQAQGNV

-814 QDEIQDALNQLT
+814 QDEIQDEIQDALNQLT

-1148 TTAMVNSIRDDAVN
+1148 TAMVNSIRDDAVN

-2078 AVLKRFNVALGDIEA
+2078 AVLKRFNVTLGDIEA

>member
-32 PNGAQALTTDHNV
+32 PNGAQALTTDNNV
-45 QGGSNQALPGNSQNT
+45 QSDTNQATPVNSQDKDVAN
-60 NADTNR
+60 NR
-66 DIVNDSQNTP
+66 GLANSAQNTP
-76 NAHATDNTST
+76 NQSATTNQAT
-86 NQALTNHQNVD
+86 NQALVNHNNGSIV
-97 VANQVGPAPIQPSAS
+97 NQATPTSVQSSTPS
-112 PAQNNNNSN
+112 AQNNNHTDGNTTATETVSN
-121 ANSTATEPAANTNN
+121 ANNN
-135 NLASNNNTLNV
+135 DVASNNTTLNV
-146 PNNTDNND
+146 PNKTNENG
-154 SARHLTLKEIQEDVR
+154 SGGHLTLKEIQEDVR

-180 AEEASNRPKKRSRR
+180 AEPASNRPKKRSRR
-194 AAPTDPNATP
+194 AAPADPNATP
-204 ADPTATPAD
+204 ADPGAAA
-213 PTAGNGSAPVA
+213 AGNGGAPVA

-237 NNIGQNAPNEVL
+237 NNAGQNAPNEVL
-249 SFDDNNIRPST
+249 SFDDNSIRPST
-260 NRSVPT
+260 NRSVPS
-266 VTVVDNLPGYTLING
+266 VTVVDNLPGFTLING
-281 GKVGVFSHAMVRTSM
+281 GKVGVLSHAMVRTSM
-296 FDSGDAKNYQ
+296 FEAGSNRTYQ
-306 AQGNVIALG
+306 AQGNVLALG
-315 RIRGNDTND
+315 RISGTDASN

-331 EKTLTV
+331 EKSLTV

-350 TTKNYQAQGNV
+350 PTKNGQGATNV
-361 IALGRIR
+361 
-368 GNDTNDHGD
+368 
-377 FNGIEK
+377 
-383 TLTVNPNSELIFEF
+383 
-397 NTMTTKNY
+397 
-405 QGMTNLII
+405 II
-413 KNADNDTVIGE
+413 KNADTNDTIAE
-424 KVVAYGPIWRL
+424 KTVEGGPTLRL
-435 LKVPENVSHLKIQFV
+435 FKVPDNVRNLKIQFV

-462 YQLRDG
+462 YQLKDG
-468 YKYYDF
+468 YKYYSF

-507 SLKNNGNFGASF
+507 SLKNNGNSGASLD
-519 NTDDF
+519 TDEF

-543 DFPSG
+543 DFPSN
-548 NSGVDINDMNVTYDA
+548 NSGVDVNDMNVTYDA
-563 ANRIITIKST
+563 ANRVITIKST
-573 GGGTGNSPARLMPD
+573 GGGTTNSPARLMPD

-615 KTYSQDFINSPAESH
+615 KTYTQDFINSAAESH

-671 LKRRAQTILDE
+671 LKKRAQTILAE

-697 IDSLANQMQ
+697 IDTLTNQMQ

-718 VNRKVDDM
+718 VNQKADQM

-751 KNEIIGNIGDQ
+751 KGNIIGDIGDQ

-789 PNAKQAIRDKAA
+789 PNAKKAIRDKAT
-801 KQREIINHTPDAT
+801 KQREIINATPDAT
-814 QDEIQDALNQLT
+814 EDEIQDAINQLA

-850 NGINTIGAVAPQV
+850 NGINTIGSVVPQV

-910 EQINQATTNDD
+910 EQINQATTNAD
-921 VDTAKGDGLNAINP
+921 VDNAKGDGLNAINP

-975 IEKVNAAVA
+975 IDKVNAAVTA
-984 VANTNILNA
+984 ANTNILNA
-993 NTNAD
+993 NTNAE

-1012 IEPATKVKTDAKNA
+1012 ITPATKVKTDAKNA
-1026 IDQSAE
+1026 IDKSAE
-1032 TQHNAIFNNND
+1032 TQHNTIFNNND

-1102 AVNEKAREAITNIN
+1102 VVNDKAREAITNIN

-1137 NRALNDIGVTS
+1137 NRALTDIGVTS

-1177 TGVLT
+1177 TGVLN

-1205 ALNQVDQDL
+1205 ALNQVDQEL

-1257 TNQHYSAKLVEI
+1257 INQHYNAKLAEI
-1269 NATPDATDDEK
+1269 NATPDATNDEK

-1320 VQVDVVKKQAARDK
+1320 VQVDIVKKQAARDK

-1380 NDQVDATTN
+1380 NDQVDTTTN
-1389 QAINAIDNVEAEV
+1389 QALNAIDNVEAEV

-1425 SLDSTDNEKEVAL
+1425 SLDSTDNEKEVAS

-1473 IIQPETKIKPAARE
+1473 IIQPETKVKPAARE

-1498 QINQDKEATAE
+1498 KINQDKEATAE
-1509 ERQAALDKINDLVAK
+1509 ERQVALDKINEFVNQ
-1524 AMTNITNDR
+1524 AMTDITNNR
-1533 TNQQVNDSTNQALDD
+1533 TNQQVDDTTSQALDS
-1548 IALVTPDHIV
+1548 IALVAPEHIV

-1572 KKHEIEQAEH
+1572 KKQEIEQAEH

-1594 LANNEKRALQNI
+1594 LANNKKLALQNI
-1606 NQAIAN
+1606 NQAVTN
-1612 NDVKRVESNGIATL
+1612 NDVKRVETNGIATL
-1626 KGVEPHIVVKPE
+1626 KGVQPHIVIKPE
-1638 AQEAIKASADN
+1638 AQQAIKASAEN
-1649 QVESIKDTPHATTD
+1649 QVESIKDTPHATVD

-1668 NQQINDTLKQGQ
+1668 NQLISDTLKQAQ
-1680 QDIDNTTQ
+1680 QEIENTNQ
-1688 DAAVNDVRN
+1688 DAAVTDVRN

-1712 KRAALDNIDESNN
+1712 KRAALDSIEENN
-1725 NQLDAIRNT
+1725 KNQLDAIRNT
-1734 LDTTQDERNVAI
+1734 LDTTQDERDVAI
-1746 AALNKI
+1746 DTLNKI
-1752 VNAIKNDIAQ
+1752 VNTIKNDIAQ
-1762 NKTNAEVDQTE
+1762 NKTNAEVDRTE
-1773 ADGNNNIKVILPKVQ
+1773 TDGNDNIKVILPKVQ

-1793 RQSVSAKAEAQNA
+1793 RQSVGVKAEAQNA

-1839 ADKTAQVNQN
+1839 ADKTAQVNQD

-1897 AAIVQVEKELIKA
+1897 IAIAQVEKELIKA
-1910 KQQIAGAV
+1910 KQQIASAV
-1918 TNADVAYLLHDGK
+1918 TNADVAYLLHDEK

-1938 PVINKKATAREQLTT
+1938 PVISRKASAREQLTT
-1953 LFNDKKQAIEANV
+1953 LFNDKKQAIEANI

-1999 VDKTATLNL
+1999 VDKTASLNL

-2029 DDLARVTHLV
+2029 DDLARVTALV

-2078 AVLKRFNVALGDIEA
+2078 AVLKRFNVALSDIEA

-2119 ATPEQLAKVKALIDQ
+2119 ATPEQLAKVKVLIDQ
-2134 YVADGNRMV
+2134 YVADGNRMI

-2148 LNDIKKDT
+2148 LNDIKQHT
-2156 QLIIDEILAI
+2156 QFIVDEILAI
-2166 KLPAEVIKASP
+2166 KLPAEAMKVSP
-2177 KVGQPAPKVCTP
+2177 KVIQPAPKVCTP
-2189 IKKEDK
+2189 IKKE
-2195 QEVRK
+2195 ETHESRK
-2200 VVKELPNTGSEEMDL
+2200 VEKELPNTGSEEMDL
-2215 PLKELALITGAALL
+2215 PLKEFALITGAALL
-2229 ARRRS
+2229 ARRRT
-2234 KKEKES
+2234 KNEKES

>member
-32 PNGAQALTTDHNV
+32 PNGAQALTTDNNV
-45 QGGSNQALPGNSQNT
+45 QSDTNQATPVNSQ
-60 NADTNR
+60 DTNVANNR
-66 DIVNDSQNTP
+66 GLANSAQNTP
-76 NAHATDNTST
+76 NQSATTNQST
-86 NQALTNHQNVD
+86 NQALVNHNNGSI
-97 VANQVGPAPIQPSAS
+97 ANQATPTSVQSSTPS
-112 PAQNNNNSN
+112 AQNNNHTDGNTTATETVSN
-121 ANSTATEPAANTNN
+121 ANNKDVV
-135 NLASNNNTLNV
+135 SNNTTLNV
-146 PNNTDNND
+146 PNKTNENG
-154 SARHLTLKEIQEDVR
+154 SGGHLTLKEIQEDVR

-180 AEEASNRPKKRSRR
+180 AEQASNRPKKRSRR
-194 AAPTDPNATP
+194 AAPADPNATP
-204 ADPTATPAD
+204 ADPAAAA
-213 PTAGNGSAPVA
+213 AGNGGAPVA

-237 NNIGQNAPNEVL
+237 NNAGQNAPNEVL
-249 SFDDNNIRPST
+249 SFDDNGIRPST
-260 NRSVPT
+260 NRSVPS
-266 VTVVDNLPGYTLING
+266 VTVVDNLPGFTLING

-315 RIRGNDTND
+315 RIKGNDTND

-331 EKTLTV
+331 EK
-337 NPNSELIFEFNTM
+337 S
-350 TTKNYQAQGNV
+350 
-361 IALGRIR
+361 
-368 GNDTNDHGD
+368 
-377 FNGIEK
+377 
-383 TLTVNPNSELIFEF
+383 LTVNPNSELIFEF

-405 QGMTNLII
+405 QGVTNLII
-413 KNADNDTVIGE
+413 KNADNDTVIAE
-424 KVVAYGPIWRL
+424 KSVAYGPIWRL
-435 LKVPENVSHLKIQFV
+435 FKVPENVSHLKIQFV

-524 VYKIQLPEGVEYV
+524 VYKVQLPEGVEYV

-543 DFPSG
+543 DFPSS
-548 NSGVDINDMNVTYDA
+548 NSGVDVNDFNVTYDA
-563 ANRIITIKST
+563 ANRVITIKST
-573 GGGTGNSPARLMPD
+573 GGGSGNSPARLMPD

-615 KTYSQDFINSPAESH
+615 KTYTQDFINSPAESH

-697 IDSLANQMQ
+697 IDSLTNQMQ

-718 VNRKVDDM
+718 VNKKVDQM

-789 PNAKQAIRDKAA
+789 PNAKKAIRDKAT
-801 KQREIINHTPDAT
+801 KQREIINATPDAT
-814 QDEIQDALNQLT
+814 EDEIQDALNQLA

-844 VETAKN
+844 VEIAKN
-850 NGINTIGAVAPQV
+850 NGINTIGAVVPQV

-910 EQINQATTNDD
+910 EQINQATTNAD
-921 VDTAKGDGLNAINP
+921 VDNAKGDGLNAINP

-975 IEKVNAAVA
+975 IDKVNAAVTA
-984 VANTNILNA
+984 ANTNILNA

-1012 IEPATKVKTDAKNA
+1012 ITPATKVKTDAKNA
-1026 IDQSAE
+1026 IDKSAE
-1032 TQHNAIFNNND
+1032 TQHNTIFNNND

-1102 AVNEKAREAITNIN
+1102 AVNDKAREAITNIN

-1137 NRALNDIGVTS
+1137 NRALTDIGVTS

-1177 TGVLT
+1177 TGVLN

-1189 QEINQN
+1189 QKINQN

-1205 ALNQVDQDL
+1205 ALNQVDQEL

-1257 TNQHYSAKLVEI
+1257 INQHYNAKLAEI
-1269 NATPDATDDEK
+1269 NATPDATNDEK

-1371 FNQINQNQT
+1371 INQINQNQT
-1380 NDQVDATTN
+1380 NDQVDTTTN
-1389 QAINAIDNVEAEV
+1389 QAVNAIDNVEAEV

-1425 SLDSTDNEKEVAL
+1425 SLDSTDNEKEVAS

-1473 IIQPETKIKPAARE
+1473 IIQPETKVKPAARE

-1498 QINQDKEATAE
+1498 KINQDKEATAE
-1509 ERQAALDKINDLVAK
+1509 ERQVALDKINEFVNQ
-1524 AMTNITNDR
+1524 AMTDITNNR
-1533 TNQQVNDSTNQALDD
+1533 TNQQVDDTTSQALDS
-1548 IALVTPDHIV
+1548 IALVAPEHIV

-1572 KKHEIEQAEH
+1572 KKQEIEQAEH

-1594 LANNEKRALQNI
+1594 LANNEKLALQNI
-1606 NQAIAN
+1606 NQAVTN
-1612 NDVKRVESNGIATL
+1612 NDVKRVETNGIATL
-1626 KGVEPHIVVKPE
+1626 KGVQPHIVIKPE
-1638 AQEAIKASADN
+1638 AQQAIKATAEN
-1649 QVESIKDTPHATTD
+1649 QVESIKDTPHATVD

-1668 NQQINDTLKQGQ
+1668 NQLISDTLKQAQ
-1680 QDIDNTTQ
+1680 QEIENTNQ
-1688 DAAVNDVRN
+1688 DAAVTDVRN

-1712 KRAALDNIDESNN
+1712 KRAALDSIEENN
-1725 NQLDAIRNT
+1725 KNQLDAIRNT
-1734 LDTTQDERNVAI
+1734 LDTTQDERDVAI
-1746 AALNKI
+1746 DTLNKI
-1752 VNAIKNDIAQ
+1752 VNTIKNDIAQ
-1762 NKTNAEVDQTE
+1762 NKTNAEVDRTE
-1773 ADGNNNIKVILPKVQ
+1773 TDGNDNIKVILPKVQ

-1793 RQSVSAKAEAQNA
+1793 RQSVGVKAEAQNA

-1839 ADKTAQVNQN
+1839 ADKTAQVNQD

-1897 AAIVQVEKELIKA
+1897 IAIAQVEKELIKA
-1910 KQQIAGAV
+1910 KQQIASAV
-1918 TNADVAYLLHDGK
+1918 TNADVAYLLHDEK

-1938 PVINKKATAREQLTT
+1938 PVINRKASAREQLTT
-1953 LFNDKKQAIEANV
+1953 LFNDKKQAIEANI

-1999 VDKTATLNL
+1999 VDKTASLNL

-2029 DDLARVTHLV
+2029 DDLARVTALV
-2039 QNYRKVSD
+2039 QNYRKVSN

-2078 AVLKRFNVALGDIEA
+2078 AVLKRFNVALSDIEA

-2119 ATPEQLAKVKALIDQ
+2119 ATPEQLAKVKVLIDQ
-2134 YVADGNRMV
+2134 YVADGNRMI

-2148 LNDIKKDT
+2148 LNDIKQHT
-2156 QLIIDEILAI
+2156 QFIVDEILAI
-2166 KLPAEVIKASP
+2166 KLPAEATKVSP
-2177 KVGQPAPKVCTP
+2177 KEIQPAPKVCTP
-2189 IKKEDK
+2189 IKKE
-2195 QEVRK
+2195 ETHESRK
-2200 VVKELPNTGSEEMDL
+2200 VEKELPNTGSEGMDL
-2215 PLKELALITGAALL
+2215 PLKEFALITGAALL
-2229 ARRRS
+2229 ARRRT
-2234 KKEKES
+2234 KNEKES

>member
-32 PNGAQALTTDHNV
+32 PNGAQALTTDNNV
-45 QGGSNQALPGNSQNT
+45 QSDTNQATPVNSQ
-60 NADTNR
+60 DTNVANNR
-66 DIVNDSQNTP
+66 GLANSAQNTP
-76 NAHATDNTST
+76 NQSATTNQST
-86 NQALTNHQNVD
+86 NQALVNHNNGSI
-97 VANQVGPAPIQPSAS
+97 ANQATPTSVQSSTPS
-112 PAQNNNNSN
+112 AQNNNHTDGNTTATETVSN
-121 ANSTATEPAANTNN
+121 ANNKDVV
-135 NLASNNNTLNV
+135 SNNTTLNV
-146 PNNTDNND
+146 PNKTNENG
-154 SARHLTLKEIQEDVR
+154 SGGHLTLKEIQEDVR

-180 AEEASNRPKKRSRR
+180 AEQASNRPKKRSRR
-194 AAPTDPNATP
+194 AAPADPNATP
-204 ADPTATPAD
+204 ADPAAAA
-213 PTAGNGSAPVA
+213 AGNGGAPVA

-237 NNIGQNAPNEVL
+237 NNAGQNAPNEVL
-249 SFDDNNIRPST
+249 SFDDNGIRPST
-260 NRSVPT
+260 NRSVPS
-266 VTVVDNLPGYTLING
+266 VTVVDNLPGFTLING

-315 RIRGNDTND
+315 RIKGNDTND

-331 EKTLTV
+331 EK
-337 NPNSELIFEFNTM
+337 S
-350 TTKNYQAQGNV
+350 
-361 IALGRIR
+361 
-368 GNDTNDHGD
+368 
-377 FNGIEK
+377 
-383 TLTVNPNSELIFEF
+383 LTVNPNSELIFEF

-405 QGMTNLII
+405 QGVTNLII
-413 KNADNDTVIGE
+413 KNADNDTVIAE
-424 KVVAYGPIWRL
+424 KSVAYGPIWRL
-435 LKVPENVSHLKIQFV
+435 FKVPENVSHLKIQFV

-524 VYKIQLPEGVEYV
+524 VYKVQLPEGVEYV

-543 DFPSG
+543 DFPSS
-548 NSGVDINDMNVTYDA
+548 NSGVDMNDFNVTYDA
-563 ANRIITIKST
+563 ANRVITIKST
-573 GGGTGNSPARLMPD
+573 GGGSGNSPARLMPD

-615 KTYSQDFINSPAESH
+615 KTYTQDFINSPAESH

-697 IDSLANQMQ
+697 IDSLTNQMQ

-718 VNRKVDDM
+718 VNKKVDQM

-789 PNAKQAIRDKAA
+789 PNAKKAIRDKAT
-801 KQREIINHTPDAT
+801 KQREIINATPDAT
-814 QDEIQDALNQLT
+814 EDEIQDALNQLA

-844 VETAKN
+844 VEIAKN
-850 NGINTIGAVAPQV
+850 NGINTIGAVVPQV

-910 EQINQATTNDD
+910 EQINQATTNAD
-921 VDTAKGDGLNAINP
+921 VDNAKGDGLNAINP

-975 IEKVNAAVA
+975 IDKVNAAVTA
-984 VANTNILNA
+984 ANTNILNA

-1012 IEPATKVKTDAKNA
+1012 ITPATKVKTDAKNA
-1026 IDQSAE
+1026 IDKSAE
-1032 TQHNAIFNNND
+1032 TQHNTIFNNND

-1102 AVNEKAREAITNIN
+1102 AVNDKAREAITNIN

-1137 NRALNDIGVTS
+1137 NRALTDIGVTS

-1177 TGVLT
+1177 TGVLN

-1205 ALNQVDQDL
+1205 ALNQVDQEL

-1257 TNQHYSAKLVEI
+1257 INQHYNAKLAEI
-1269 NATPDATDDEK
+1269 NATPDATNDEK

-1371 FNQINQNQT
+1371 INQINQNQT
-1380 NDQVDATTN
+1380 NDQVDTTTN
-1389 QAINAIDNVEAEV
+1389 QAVNAIDNVEAEV

-1425 SLDSTDNEKEVAL
+1425 SLDSTDNEKEVAS

-1473 IIQPETKIKPAARE
+1473 IIQPETKVKPAARE

-1498 QINQDKEATAE
+1498 KINQDKEATAE
-1509 ERQAALDKINDLVAK
+1509 ERQVALDKINEFVNQ
-1524 AMTNITNDR
+1524 AMTDITNNR
-1533 TNQQVNDSTNQALDD
+1533 TNQQVDDTTSQALDS
-1548 IALVTPDHIV
+1548 IALVAPEHIV

-1572 KKHEIEQAEH
+1572 KKQEIEQAEH

-1594 LANNEKRALQNI
+1594 LANNEKLALQNI
-1606 NQAIAN
+1606 NQAVTN
-1612 NDVKRVESNGIATL
+1612 NDVKRVETNGIATL
-1626 KGVEPHIVVKPE
+1626 KGVQPHIVIKPE
-1638 AQEAIKASADN
+1638 AQQAIKATAEN
-1649 QVESIKDTPHATTD
+1649 QVESIKDTPHATVD

-1668 NQQINDTLKQGQ
+1668 NQLISDTLKQAQ
-1680 QDIDNTTQ
+1680 QEIENTNQ
-1688 DAAVNDVRN
+1688 DAAVTDVRN

-1712 KRAALDNIDESNN
+1712 KRAALDSIEENN
-1725 NQLDAIRNT
+1725 KNQLDAIRNT
-1734 LDTTQDERNVAI
+1734 LDTTQDERDVAI
-1746 AALNKI
+1746 DTLNKI
-1752 VNAIKNDIAQ
+1752 VNTIKNDIAQ
-1762 NKTNAEVDQTE
+1762 NKTNAEVDRTE
-1773 ADGNNNIKVILPKVQ
+1773 TDGNDNIKVILPKVQ

-1793 RQSVSAKAEAQNA
+1793 RQSVGVKAEAQNA

-1839 ADKTAQVNQN
+1839 ADKTAQVNQD

-1897 AAIVQVEKELIKA
+1897 IAIAQVEKELIKA
-1910 KQQIAGAV
+1910 KQQIASAV
-1918 TNADVAYLLHDGK
+1918 TNADVAYLLHDEK

-1938 PVINKKATAREQLTT
+1938 PVINRKASAREQLTT
-1953 LFNDKKQAIEANV
+1953 LFNDKKQAIEANI

-1999 VDKTATLNL
+1999 VDKTASLNL

-2029 DDLARVTHLV
+2029 DDLARVTALV
-2039 QNYRKVSD
+2039 QNYRKVSN

-2078 AVLKRFNVALGDIEA
+2078 AVLKRFNVALSDIEA

-2119 ATPEQLAKVKALIDQ
+2119 ATPEQLAKVKVLIDQ
-2134 YVADGNRMV
+2134 YVADGNRI
-2143 DEDAT
+2143 E
-2148 LNDIKKDT
+2148 
-2156 QLIIDEILAI
+2156 
-2166 KLPAEVIKASP
+2166 
-2177 KVGQPAPKVCTP
+2177 
-2189 IKKEDK
+2189 
-2195 QEVRK
+2195 
-2200 VVKELPNTGSEEMDL
+2200 
-2215 PLKELALITGAALL
+2215 
-2229 ARRRS
+2229 
-2234 KKEKES
+2234 

>member
-45 QGGSNQALPGNSQNT
+45 QGGSNQALPGNSPNT

-66 DIVNDSQNTP
+66 DIVNGSQNTP

-86 NQALTNHQNVD
+86 NQALTNHQNVG
-97 VANQVGPAPIQPSAS
+97 VANQVAPAPIQPSTSSAS
-112 PAQNNNNSN
+112 NNNHSD

-194 AAPTDPNATP
+194 AAPADPN
-204 ADPTATPAD
+204 ATPAD

-224 ITAPYTPTTDPNA
+224 ITAPFTPTTDPNA

-249 SFDDNNIRPST
+249 TFDDNNIRPST

-315 RIRGNDTND
+315 RIKGNDTND
-324 HGDFNGI
+324 HGG
-331 EKTLTV
+331 
-337 NPNSELIFEFNTM
+337 
-350 TTKNYQAQGNV
+350 
-361 IALGRIR
+361 
-368 GNDTNDHGD
+368 

-607 TFNDTLTY
+607 TFNDILTY
-615 KTYSQDFINSPAESH
+615 KTYTQDFINSPAESH

-646 ALQAEVDRRIQQ
+646 VLQAEVDRRIQQ

-664 SLDIFND
+664 SLDIFNE

-697 IDSLANQMQ
+697 IDSLVNQMQ

-789 PNAKQAIRDKAA
+789 TNAKQAIRDKAA
-801 KQREIINHTPDAT
+801 KQREIINNTPDAT

-984 VANTNILNA
+984 AANTNILNA

-1032 TQHNAIFNNND
+1032 TQHNAIFNYND

-1102 AVNEKAREAITNIN
+1102 AVNDKAREAITNIN

-1195 TNATTEEKQV
+1195 TNATDEEKQV

-1252 AALAQ
+1252 TALAQ
-1257 TNQHYSAKLVEI
+1257 INQHYNAKLAEI

-1389 QAINAIDNVEAEV
+1389 QAINAIDNVEAKV

-1438 QALAKEKEKALAA
+1438 LALAKEKEKALAA

-1473 IIQPETKIKPAARE
+1473 IIQPETKVKPAARE

-1558 RAAARDAVKQQYEA
+1558 RATARDAVKQQYEA

-1606 NQAIAN
+1606 DQAIAN

-1910 KQQIAGAV
+1910 KQQIASAV

-1953 LFNDKKQAIEANV
+1953 LFNDKKLAIEANV

-1999 VDKTATLNL
+1999 VDKTASLNL

-2134 YVADGNRMV
+2134 YVADGIRMI

-2148 LNDIKKDT
+2148 LNDIKQHT
-2156 QLIIDEILAI
+2156 QFIVDEILAI
-2166 KLPAEVIKASP
+2166 KLPAEATKVLP
-2177 KVGQPAPKVCTP
+2177 KVGQPAPKLCTS
-2189 IKKEDK
+2189 IKKVDK

-2229 ARRRS
+2229 ARRRN
-2234 KKEKES
+2234 KNEKES

>member
-32 PNGAQALTTDHNV
+32 PNGAQALTTDNNV
-45 QGGSNQALPGNSQNT
+45 QSDTNQATPVNSQ
-60 NADTNR
+60 DTNVANNR
-66 DIVNDSQNTP
+66 GLANSAQNTP
-76 NAHATDNTST
+76 NQSATPNQST
-86 NQALTNHQNVD
+86 NQALVNHNNGSI
-97 VANQVGPAPIQPSAS
+97 ANQATPAPIQPSAS
-112 PAQNNNNSN
+112 PAQNNNHSD
-121 ANSTATEPAANTNN
+121 ANSTATETVSNANN
-135 NLASNNNTLNV
+135 NDVVSNNTTLNV
-146 PNNTDNND
+146 PNRTNENG
-154 SARHLTLKEIQEDVR
+154 SGGHLTLKEIQEDVR

-180 AEEASNRPKKRSRR
+180 AEQASNRPKKRSRR
-194 AAPTDPNATP
+194 AAPADPNATP
-204 ADPTATPAD
+204 ADPAAAA
-213 PTAGNGSAPVA
+213 AGNGGAPVA

-237 NNIGQNAPNEVL
+237 NNAGQNAPNEVL
-249 SFDDNNIRPST
+249 SFDDNGIRPST
-260 NRSVPT
+260 NRSVPS
-266 VTVVDNLPGYTLING
+266 VTVVDNLPGFTLING
-281 GKVGVFSHAMVRTSM
+281 GKVGVLSHAMVRTSM
-296 FDSGDAKNYQ
+296 FEAGSNRTYQ
-306 AQGNVIALG
+306 AQGNVLALG
-315 RIRGNDTND
+315 RISGTDASN

-331 EKTLTV
+331 EKSLTV

-350 TTKNYQAQGNV
+350 PTKNGQGATNV
-361 IALGRIR
+361 
-368 GNDTNDHGD
+368 
-377 FNGIEK
+377 
-383 TLTVNPNSELIFEF
+383 
-397 NTMTTKNY
+397 
-405 QGMTNLII
+405 II
-413 KNADNDTVIGE
+413 KNGVTNDTIAE
-424 KVVAYGPIWRL
+424 KTIEDGPTLRL
-435 LKVPENVSHLKIQFV
+435 FKVPDNVNNLKIQFV
-450 PKNDAITDARGI
+450 PKNDAITDTRGI
-462 YQLRDG
+462 YQLKDG

-507 SLKNNGNFGASF
+507 SLKNNGNSGASLDT
-519 NTDDF
+519 NDF
-524 VYKIQLPEGVEYV
+524 VYQVQLPEGVEYV

-543 DFPSG
+543 DFPSN
-548 NSGVDINDMNVTYDA
+548 NSGVDVNDMNVTYDA
-563 ANRIITIKST
+563 ANRVITIKST
-573 GGGTGNSPARLMPD
+573 GGGTANSPARLMPD
-587 KILDLK
+587 KILDLR

-615 KTYSQDFINSPAESH
+615 KTYTQDFINSPAESH

-671 LKRRAQTILDE
+671 LKRRAQTILAE

-697 IDSLANQMQ
+697 IDTLTNQMQ
-706 HTLIRS
+706 NTLIRS

-718 VNRKVDDM
+718 VNQKADQM

-746 VIEEH
+746 VIEQH
-751 KNEIIGNIGDQ
+751 KGNIIGDIGDQ
-762 TTDDGVT
+762 TTDAGVT

-789 PNAKQAIRDKAA
+789 PNAKKAIRDKAT
-801 KQREIINHTPDAT
+801 KQRAIINATPDAT
-814 QDEIQDALNQLT
+814 EDEIQDALNQLT

-850 NGINTIGAVAPQV
+850 NGINTIGAVVPQV
-863 THKQAA
+863 THKKAA

-910 EQINQATTNDD
+910 EQINQATTNAD
-921 VDTAKGDGLNAINP
+921 VDNAKGDGLNAINP

-943 QAARDAVSHDAQQH
+943 QAARDAVSHDAQQQ
-957 IAEINA
+957 IATINA

-975 IEKVNAAVA
+975 IDKVNAAVA
-984 VANTNILNA
+984 AANTNILNA

-1012 IEPATKVKTDAKNA
+1012 IQPATKVKTDAKNA
-1026 IDQSAE
+1026 IDKSAE
-1032 TQHNAIFNNND
+1032 TQHNTIFNNND

-1102 AVNEKAREAITNIN
+1102 AVNEKARETITNIN

-1127 EAINRVNTLK
+1127 EAIDRVNTLK

-1148 TTAMVNSIRDDAVN
+1148 TTAMVNSIRDDAIN

-1177 TGVLT
+1177 TGVLN

-1205 ALNQVDQDL
+1205 ALNQVDQEL

-1235 LGTKAI
+1235 AGTQAI
-1241 NAIQPNIVKKP
+1241 NAIQPNIIKKP
-1252 AALAQ
+1252 AALEQ
-1257 TNQHYSAKLVEI
+1257 IKQHYNAKLAEI
-1269 NATPDATDDEK
+1269 NQTPDATDDEK
-1280 NAAINTLNQDRQQ
+1280 NAAINTLNQERQQ

-1334 ITAEVAKRIEA
+1334 ITAEVAKRIEV

-1350 NATDEEKQAAVNQ
+1350 NATDEEKQAAVNR

-1371 FNQINQNQT
+1371 LNQINQDHT

-1389 QAINAIDNVEAEV
+1389 QMITAIDNVEADV
-1402 VIKPKAIADI
+1402 VVKPKAIADI
-1412 EKAVKEKQQQIDN
+1412 EKAFKEKQQQIDN
-1425 SLDSTDNEKEVAL
+1425 SIDSTDNEKEVAT
-1438 QALAKEKEKALAA
+1438 QALAREKEKALAA
-1451 IDQAQTNSQVN
+1451 IDQAQTNNQVN
-1462 QAATNGVSAIK
+1462 QAATDGLSAIK
-1473 IIQPETKIKPAARE
+1473 IVQPETKVKPAARE
-1487 KINQKANELRA
+1487 QINQKANELRA

-1509 ERQAALDKINDLVAK
+1509 ERQAALNKINDFVNQ
-1524 AMTNITNDR
+1524 AMSDISNDR
-1533 TNQQVNDSTNQALDD
+1533 TNQQVTDTKTQALDN
-1548 IALVTPDHIV
+1548 IAQVNPEHIV
-1558 RAAARDAVKQQYEA
+1558 RAAARDAVNQQYEA
-1572 KKHEIEQAEH
+1572 KKQEIEQAEH

-1594 LANNEKRALQNI
+1594 LTNNKERALQNI
-1606 NQAIAN
+1606 NQAVT
-1612 NDVKRVESNGIATL
+1612 NDNVKHVETNGIATL

-1638 AQEAIKASADN
+1638 AQQAIKASADK
-1649 QVESIKDTPHATTD
+1649 QVDSIKDTPDATVD

-1668 NQQINDTLKQGQ
+1668 NQLISDTLKKAQ
-1680 QDIDNTTQ
+1680 QEIENTNQ
-1688 DAAVNDVRN
+1688 DAAVTDVRN

-1712 KRAALDNIDESNN
+1712 KRAALDSIEENN
-1725 NQLDAIRNT
+1725 KNQLDAIRNT
-1734 LDTTQDERNVAI
+1734 LDTTQDERDVAI
-1746 AALNKI
+1746 DTLNKI
-1752 VNAIKNDIAQ
+1752 VNTIKNDIAQ
-1762 NKTNAEVDQTE
+1762 NKTNAEVDRTE
-1773 ADGNNNIKVILPKVQ
+1773 TDGNDNIKVILPKVQ

-1793 RQSVSAKAEAQNA
+1793 RQSVGVKAEAQNA

-1824 LVEQALNQAIDQINH
+1824 LVEQALNKAINQINH
-1839 ADKTAQVNQN
+1839 ADKTAQVNQD
-1849 SIDAQ
+1849 SINAQ

-1865 VKATALQQIQ
+1865 VKATAIQQIQ

-1897 AAIVQVEKELIKA
+1897 AAIAQVEKELIKA
-1910 KQQIAGAV
+1910 KQQIASAV
-1918 TNADVAYLLHDGK
+1918 TNADVAYLLHDEK

-1938 PVINKKATAREQLTT
+1938 PVINRKVSAREQLTT
-1953 LFNDKKQAIEANV
+1953 LFNDKKQAIEANI

-1972 RNSILAQL
+1972 RDSILAQL

-1985 TAIGQIDQDRSNAQ
+1985 TAIGQIDQDRSNTQ
-1999 VDKTATLNL
+1999 VDKTASLNL

-2029 DDLARVTHLV
+2029 DDLARVTALV

-2119 ATPEQLAKVKALIDQ
+2119 ATPEQLAKVKVLIDQ
-2134 YVADGNRMV
+2134 YVADGNRMI

-2148 LNDIKKDT
+2148 LNDIKQHT
-2156 QLIIDEILAI
+2156 QFIVDEILAI
-2166 KLPAEVIKASP
+2166 KLPAEATKVSP
-2177 KVGQPAPKVCTP
+2177 KVIQSAPKVCTP
-2189 IKKEDK
+2189 IKKE
-2195 QEVRK
+2195 ETHESRK
-2200 VVKELPNTGSEEMDL
+2200 VEKELPNTGSEGMDL
-2215 PLKELALITGAALL
+2215 PLKEFALITGAALL
-2229 ARRRS
+2229 ARRRT
-2234 KKEKES
+2234 KNEKES

>member
-32 PNGAQALTTDHNV
+32 PNGAQALTTDNNV
-45 QGGSNQALPGNSQNT
+45 QSDTNQATPVNSQDKDVAN
-60 NADTNR
+60 NR
-66 DIVNDSQNTP
+66 GLANSAQNTP
-76 NAHATDNTST
+76 NQSATTNQAT
-86 NQALTNHQNVD
+86 NQALVNHNNGSIV
-97 VANQVGPAPIQPSAS
+97 NQATPTSVQSSTPS
-112 PAQNNNNSN
+112 AQNNNHTDGNTTATETVSN
-121 ANSTATEPAANTNN
+121 ANNN
-135 NLASNNNTLNV
+135 DVASNNTTLNV
-146 PNNTDNND
+146 PNKTNENG
-154 SARHLTLKEIQEDVR
+154 SGGHLTLKEIQEDVR

-180 AEEASNRPKKRSRR
+180 AEPASNRPKKRSRR
-194 AAPTDPNATP
+194 AAPA
-204 ADPTATPAD
+204 
-213 PTAGNGSAPVA
+213 
-224 ITAPYTPTTDPNA
+224 DPNA
-237 NNIGQNAPNEVL
+237 NNAGQNAPNEVL
-249 SFDDNNIRPST
+249 SFDDNSIRPST
-260 NRSVPT
+260 NRSVPS
-266 VTVVDNLPGYTLING
+266 VTVVDNLPGFTLING
-281 GKVGVFSHAMVRTSM
+281 GKVGVLSHAMVRTSM
-296 FDSGDAKNYQ
+296 FEAGSNRTYQ
-306 AQGNVIALG
+306 AQGNVLALG
-315 RIRGNDTND
+315 RISGTDASN

-331 EKTLTV
+331 EKSLTV

-350 TTKNYQAQGNV
+350 PTKNGQGATNV
-361 IALGRIR
+361 
-368 GNDTNDHGD
+368 
-377 FNGIEK
+377 
-383 TLTVNPNSELIFEF
+383 
-397 NTMTTKNY
+397 
-405 QGMTNLII
+405 II
-413 KNADNDTVIGE
+413 KNADTNDTIAE
-424 KVVAYGPIWRL
+424 KTVEGGPTLRL
-435 LKVPENVSHLKIQFV
+435 FKVPDNVRNLKIQFV

-462 YQLRDG
+462 YQLKDG
-468 YKYYDF
+468 YKYYSF

-507 SLKNNGNFGASF
+507 SLKNNGNSGASLD
-519 NTDDF
+519 TDEF

-543 DFPSG
+543 DFPSN
-548 NSGVDINDMNVTYDA
+548 NSGVDVNDMNVTYDA
-563 ANRIITIKST
+563 ANRVITIKST
-573 GGGTGNSPARLMPD
+573 GGGTTNSPARLMPD

-615 KTYSQDFINSPAESH
+615 KTYTQDFINSAAESH

-671 LKRRAQTILDE
+671 LKKRAQTILAE

-697 IDSLANQMQ
+697 IDTLTNQMQ

-718 VNRKVDDM
+718 VNQKADQM

-751 KNEIIGNIGDQ
+751 KGNIIGDIGDQ

-789 PNAKQAIRDKAA
+789 PNAKKAIRDKAT
-801 KQREIINHTPDAT
+801 KQREIINATPDAT
-814 QDEIQDALNQLT
+814 EDEIQDAINQLA

-850 NGINTIGAVAPQV
+850 NGINTIGSVVPQV

-910 EQINQATTNDD
+910 EQINQATTNAD
-921 VDTAKGDGLNAINP
+921 VDNAKGDGLNAINP

-975 IEKVNAAVA
+975 IDKVNAAVTA
-984 VANTNILNA
+984 ANTNILNA
-993 NTNAD
+993 NTNAE

-1012 IEPATKVKTDAKNA
+1012 ITPATKVKTDAKNA
-1026 IDQSAE
+1026 IDKSAE
-1032 TQHNAIFNNND
+1032 TQHNTIFNNND

-1102 AVNEKAREAITNIN
+1102 VVNDKAREAITNIN

-1137 NRALNDIGVTS
+1137 NRALTDIGVTS

-1177 TGVLT
+1177 TGVLN

-1205 ALNQVDQDL
+1205 ALNQVDQEL

-1257 TNQHYSAKLVEI
+1257 INQRYNAKLAEI
-1269 NATPDATDDEK
+1269 NATPDATNDEK

-1380 NDQVDATTN
+1380 NDQVDTTTN
-1389 QAINAIDNVEAEV
+1389 QALNAIDNVEAEV

-1425 SLDSTDNEKEVAL
+1425 SLDSTDNEKEVAS

-1473 IIQPETKIKPAARE
+1473 IIQPETKVKPAARE

-1498 QINQDKEATAE
+1498 KINQDKEATAE
-1509 ERQAALDKINDLVAK
+1509 ERQVALDKINEFVNQ
-1524 AMTNITNDR
+1524 AMTDITNNR
-1533 TNQQVNDSTNQALDD
+1533 TNQQVDDTTSQALDS
-1548 IALVTPDHIV
+1548 IALVAPEHIV

-1572 KKHEIEQAEH
+1572 KKQEIEQVEH

-1594 LANNEKRALQNI
+1594 LANNKKLALQNI
-1606 NQAIAN
+1606 NQAVTN
-1612 NDVKRVESNGIATL
+1612 NDVKRVETNGIATL
-1626 KGVEPHIVVKPE
+1626 KGVQPHIVIKPE
-1638 AQEAIKASADN
+1638 AQQAIKASAEN
-1649 QVESIKDTPHATTD
+1649 QVESIKDTPHATVD

-1668 NQQINDTLKQGQ
+1668 NQLISDTLKQAQ
-1680 QDIDNTTQ
+1680 QEIENTNQ
-1688 DAAVNDVRN
+1688 DAAVTDVRN

-1712 KRAALDNIDESNN
+1712 KRAALDSIEENN
-1725 NQLDAIRNT
+1725 KNQLDAIRNT
-1734 LDTTQDERNVAI
+1734 LDTTQDERDVAI
-1746 AALNKI
+1746 DTLNKI
-1752 VNAIKNDIAQ
+1752 VNTIKNDIAQ
-1762 NKTNAEVDQTE
+1762 NKTNAEVDRTE
-1773 ADGNNNIKVILPKVQ
+1773 TDGNDNIKVILPKVQ

-1793 RQSVSAKAEAQNA
+1793 RQSVGVKAEAQNA

-1839 ADKTAQVNQN
+1839 ADKTAQVNQD

-1897 AAIVQVEKELIKA
+1897 IAIAQVEKELIKA
-1910 KQQIAGAV
+1910 KQQIASAV
-1918 TNADVAYLLHDGK
+1918 TNADVAYLLHDEK

-1938 PVINKKATAREQLTT
+1938 PVISRKASAREQLTT
-1953 LFNDKKQAIEANV
+1953 LFNDKKQAIEANI

-1999 VDKTATLNL
+1999 VDKTASLNL

-2029 DDLARVTHLV
+2029 DDLARVTALV

-2078 AVLKRFNVALGDIEA
+2078 AVLKRFNVALSDIEA

-2119 ATPEQLAKVKALIDQ
+2119 ATPEQLAKVKVLIDQ
-2134 YVADGNRMV
+2134 YVADGNRMI

-2148 LNDIKKDT
+2148 LNDIKQHT
-2156 QLIIDEILAI
+2156 QFIVDEILAI
-2166 KLPAEVIKASP
+2166 KLPAEAMKVSP
-2177 KVGQPAPKVCTP
+2177 KVIQPAPKVCTP
-2189 IKKEDK
+2189 IKKE
-2195 QEVRK
+2195 ETHESRK
-2200 VVKELPNTGSEEMDL
+2200 VEKELPNTGSEEMDL
-2215 PLKELALITGAALL
+2215 PLKEFALITGAALL
-2229 ARRRS
+2229 ARRRT
-2234 KKEKES
+2234 KNEKES

>member
-32 PNGAQALTTDHNV
+32 PNGAQALTTDNNV
-45 QGGSNQALPGNSQNT
+45 QSDTNQATPVNSQDKDVAN
-60 NADTNR
+60 NR
-66 DIVNDSQNTP
+66 GLANSAQNTP
-76 NAHATDNTST
+76 NQSATTNQAT
-86 NQALTNHQNVD
+86 NQALVNHNNGSIV
-97 VANQVGPAPIQPSAS
+97 NQATPTSVQSSTPS
-112 PAQNNNNSN
+112 AQNNNHTDGNTTATETVSN
-121 ANSTATEPAANTNN
+121 ANNN
-135 NLASNNNTLNV
+135 DVASNNTTLNV
-146 PNNTDNND
+146 PNKTNENG
-154 SARHLTLKEIQEDVR
+154 SGGHLTLKEIQEDVR

-180 AEEASNRPKKRSRR
+180 AEPASNRPKKRSRR
-194 AAPTDPNATP
+194 AAPADPNATP
-204 ADPTATPAD
+204 ADPGAAA
-213 PTAGNGSAPVA
+213 AGNGGAPVA

-237 NNIGQNAPNEVL
+237 NNAGQNAPNEVL
-249 SFDDNNIRPST
+249 SFDDNSIRPST
-260 NRSVPT
+260 NRSVPS
-266 VTVVDNLPGYTLING
+266 VTVVDNLPGFTLING
-281 GKVGVFSHAMVRTSM
+281 GKVGVLSHAMVRTSM
-296 FDSGDAKNYQ
+296 FEAGSNRTYQ
-306 AQGNVIALG
+306 AQGNVLALG
-315 RIRGNDTND
+315 RISGTDASN

-331 EKTLTV
+331 EKSLTV

-350 TTKNYQAQGNV
+350 PTKNGQGATNV
-361 IALGRIR
+361 
-368 GNDTNDHGD
+368 
-377 FNGIEK
+377 
-383 TLTVNPNSELIFEF
+383 
-397 NTMTTKNY
+397 
-405 QGMTNLII
+405 II
-413 KNADNDTVIGE
+413 KNADTNDTIAE
-424 KVVAYGPIWRL
+424 KTVEGGPTLRL
-435 LKVPENVSHLKIQFV
+435 FKVPDNVRNLKIQFV

-462 YQLRDG
+462 YQLKDG
-468 YKYYDF
+468 YKYYSF

-507 SLKNNGNFGASF
+507 SLKNNGNSGASLD
-519 NTDDF
+519 TDEF

-543 DFPSG
+543 DFPSN
-548 NSGVDINDMNVTYDA
+548 NSGVDVNDMNVTYDA
-563 ANRIITIKST
+563 ANRVITIKST
-573 GGGTGNSPARLMPD
+573 GGGTTNSPARLMPD

-615 KTYSQDFINSPAESH
+615 KTYTQDFINSAAESH

-671 LKRRAQTILDE
+671 LKKRAQTILAE

-697 IDSLANQMQ
+697 IDTLTNQMQ

-718 VNRKVDDM
+718 VNQKADQM

-736 TDEEKQAAIQ
+736 TDEEQQAAIQ

-751 KNEIIGNIGDQ
+751 KGNIIGDIGDQ

-789 PNAKQAIRDKAA
+789 PNAKKAIRDKAT
-801 KQREIINHTPDAT
+801 KQREIINATPDAT
-814 QDEIQDALNQLT
+814 EDEIQDAINQLA

-850 NGINTIGAVAPQV
+850 NGINTIGSVVPQV

-910 EQINQATTNDD
+910 EQINQATTNAD
-921 VDTAKGDGLNAINP
+921 VDNAKGDGLNAINP

-975 IEKVNAAVA
+975 IDKVNAAVTA
-984 VANTNILNA
+984 ANTNILNA
-993 NTNAD
+993 NTNAE

-1012 IEPATKVKTDAKNA
+1012 ITPATKVKTDAKNA
-1026 IDQSAE
+1026 IDKSAE
-1032 TQHNAIFNNND
+1032 TQHNTIFNNND

-1057 QAVATA
+1057 QAVATT

-1102 AVNEKAREAITNIN
+1102 VVNDKAREAITNIN

-1137 NRALNDIGVTS
+1137 NRALTDIGVTS

-1177 TGVLT
+1177 TGVLN

-1205 ALNQVDQDL
+1205 ALNQVDQEL

-1257 TNQHYSAKLVEI
+1257 INQHYNAKLAEI
-1269 NATPDATDDEK
+1269 NATPDATNDEK

-1380 NDQVDATTN
+1380 NDQVDTTTN
-1389 QAINAIDNVEAEV
+1389 QALNAIDNVEAEV

-1425 SLDSTDNEKEVAL
+1425 SLDSTDNEKEVAS

-1473 IIQPETKIKPAARE
+1473 IIQPETKVKPAARE

-1498 QINQDKEATAE
+1498 KINQDKEATAE
-1509 ERQAALDKINDLVAK
+1509 ERQVALDKINEFVNQ
-1524 AMTNITNDR
+1524 AMTDITNNR
-1533 TNQQVNDSTNQALDD
+1533 TNQQVDDTTSQALDS
-1548 IALVTPDHIV
+1548 IALVAPEHIV

-1572 KKHEIEQAEH
+1572 KKQEIEQAEH

-1594 LANNEKRALQNI
+1594 LANNKKLALQNI
-1606 NQAIAN
+1606 NQAVTN
-1612 NDVKRVESNGIATL
+1612 NDVKRVETNGIATL
-1626 KGVEPHIVVKPE
+1626 KGVQPHIVIKPE
-1638 AQEAIKASADN
+1638 AQQAIKASAEN
-1649 QVESIKDTPHATTD
+1649 QVESIKDTPHATVD

-1668 NQQINDTLKQGQ
+1668 NQLISDTLKQAQ
-1680 QDIDNTTQ
+1680 QEIENTNQ
-1688 DAAVNDVRN
+1688 DAAVTDVRN

-1712 KRAALDNIDESNN
+1712 KRAALDSIEENN
-1725 NQLDAIRNT
+1725 KNQLDAIRNT
-1734 LDTTQDERNVAI
+1734 LDTTQDERDVAI
-1746 AALNKI
+1746 DTLNKI
-1752 VNAIKNDIAQ
+1752 VNTIKNDIAQ
-1762 NKTNAEVDQTE
+1762 NKTNAEVDRTE
-1773 ADGNNNIKVILPKVQ
+1773 TDGNDNIKVILPKVQ

-1793 RQSVSAKAEAQNA
+1793 RQSVGVKAEAQNA

-1839 ADKTAQVNQN
+1839 ADKTAQVNQD

-1897 AAIVQVEKELIKA
+1897 IAIAQVEKELIKA
-1910 KQQIAGAV
+1910 KQQIASAV
-1918 TNADVAYLLHDGK
+1918 TNADVAYLLHDEK

-1938 PVINKKATAREQLTT
+1938 PVISRKASAREQLTT
-1953 LFNDKKQAIEANV
+1953 LFNDKKQAIEANI

-1999 VDKTATLNL
+1999 VDKTASLNL

-2029 DDLARVTHLV
+2029 DDLARVTALV

-2078 AVLKRFNVALGDIEA
+2078 AVLKRFNVALSDIEA

-2119 ATPEQLAKVKALIDQ
+2119 ATPEQLAKVKVLIDQ
-2134 YVADGNRMV
+2134 YVADGNRMI

-2148 LNDIKKDT
+2148 LNDIKQHT
-2156 QLIIDEILAI
+2156 QFIVDEILAI
-2166 KLPAEVIKASP
+2166 KLPAEAMKVSP
-2177 KVGQPAPKVCTP
+2177 KVIQPAPKVCTP
-2189 IKKEDK
+2189 IKKE
-2195 QEVRK
+2195 ETHESRK
-2200 VVKELPNTGSEEMDL
+2200 VEKELPNTGSEEMDL
-2215 PLKELALITGAALL
+2215 PLKEFALITGAALL
-2229 ARRRS
+2229 ARRRT
-2234 KKEKES
+2234 KNEKES

>member
-8 KYSIRKYKVGIFS
+8 KYSIRKYKIGIFS

-32 PNGAQALTTDHNV
+32 PNGAQALTTDNNV
-45 QGGSNQALPGNSQNT
+45 QSDTNQATPVNSQDKDVAN
-60 NADTNR
+60 NR
-66 DIVNDSQNTP
+66 GLANSAQNTP
-76 NAHATDNTST
+76 NQSATTNQAT
-86 NQALTNHQNVD
+86 NQALVNHNNGSIV
-97 VANQVGPAPIQPSAS
+97 NQATPTSVQSSTPS
-112 PAQNNNNSN
+112 AQNNNHTDGNTTATETVSN
-121 ANSTATEPAANTNN
+121 ANNN
-135 NLASNNNTLNV
+135 DVASNNTTLNV
-146 PNNTDNND
+146 PNKTNENG
-154 SARHLTLKEIQEDVR
+154 SGGHLTLKEIQEDVR

-180 AEEASNRPKKRSRR
+180 AEPASNRPKKRSRR
-194 AAPTDPNATP
+194 AAPADPNATP
-204 ADPTATPAD
+204 ADPGAAA
-213 PTAGNGSAPVA
+213 AGNGGAPVA

-237 NNIGQNAPNEVL
+237 NNAGQNAPNEVL
-249 SFDDNNIRPST
+249 SFDDNSIRPST
-260 NRSVPT
+260 NRSVPS
-266 VTVVDNLPGYTLING
+266 VTVVDNLPGFTLING
-281 GKVGVFSHAMVRTSM
+281 GKVGVLSHAMVRTSM
-296 FDSGDAKNYQ
+296 FEAGSNRTYQ
-306 AQGNVIALG
+306 AQGNVLALG
-315 RIRGNDTND
+315 RISGTDASN

-331 EKTLTV
+331 EKSLTV

-350 TTKNYQAQGNV
+350 PTKNGQGATNV
-361 IALGRIR
+361 
-368 GNDTNDHGD
+368 
-377 FNGIEK
+377 
-383 TLTVNPNSELIFEF
+383 
-397 NTMTTKNY
+397 
-405 QGMTNLII
+405 II
-413 KNADNDTVIGE
+413 KNADTNDTIAE
-424 KVVAYGPIWRL
+424 KTVEGGPTLRL
-435 LKVPENVSHLKIQFV
+435 FKVPDNVRNLKIQFV

-462 YQLRDG
+462 YQLKDG
-468 YKYYDF
+468 YKYYSF

-507 SLKNNGNFGASF
+507 SLKNNGNSGASLD
-519 NTDDF
+519 TDEF

-543 DFPSG
+543 DFPSN
-548 NSGVDINDMNVTYDA
+548 NSGVDVNDMNVTYDA
-563 ANRIITIKST
+563 ANRVITIKST
-573 GGGTGNSPARLMPD
+573 GGGTTNSPARLMPD

-615 KTYSQDFINSPAESH
+615 KTYTQDFINSAAESH

-671 LKRRAQTILDE
+671 LKKRAQTILAE

-697 IDSLANQMQ
+697 IDSLTNQMQ

-718 VNRKVDDM
+718 VNQKADQM

-751 KNEIIGNIGDQ
+751 KGNIIGDIGDQ

-789 PNAKQAIRDKAA
+789 PNAKKAIRDKAT
-801 KQREIINHTPDAT
+801 KQREIINATPDAT
-814 QDEIQDALNQLT
+814 EDEIQDALNQLA

-850 NGINTIGAVAPQV
+850 NGINTIGAVVPQV
-863 THKQAA
+863 THKKAA

-910 EQINQATTNDD
+910 EQINQATTNAD
-921 VDTAKGDGLNAINP
+921 VDNAKGDGLNAINP

-975 IEKVNAAVA
+975 IDKVNAAVTA
-984 VANTNILNA
+984 ANTNILNA

-1012 IEPATKVKTDAKNA
+1012 ITPATKVKTDAKNA
-1026 IDQSAE
+1026 IDKSAE
-1032 TQHNAIFNNND
+1032 TQHNTIFNNND

-1102 AVNEKAREAITNIN
+1102 VVNDKAREAITNIN

-1137 NRALNDIGVTS
+1137 NRALTDIGVTS

-1177 TGVLT
+1177 TGVLN

-1205 ALNQVDQDL
+1205 ALNQVDQEL
-1214 ATAINNINQADTNA
+1214 ATAINNINQADTNE

-1257 TNQHYSAKLVEI
+1257 INQHYNAKLAEI
-1269 NATPDATDDEK
+1269 NATPDATNDEK

-1293 AIESIKQANTNAEVD
+1293 AIESIKKANTNAEVD

-1389 QAINAIDNVEAEV
+1389 QAVNAIDNVEAEV

-1425 SLDSTDNEKEVAL
+1425 SLDSTDNEKEVAS

-1473 IIQPETKIKPAARE
+1473 IIQPETKVKPAARE

-1498 QINQDKEATAE
+1498 KINQDKEATAE
-1509 ERQAALDKINDLVAK
+1509 ERQVALDKINEFVNQ
-1524 AMTNITNDR
+1524 AMTDITNNR
-1533 TNQQVNDSTNQALDD
+1533 TNQQVDDTTSQALDS
-1548 IALVTPDHIV
+1548 IALVAPEHIV

-1572 KKHEIEQAEH
+1572 KKQEIEQAEH

-1594 LANNEKRALQNI
+1594 LANNEKLALQNI
-1606 NQAIAN
+1606 NQAVTN
-1612 NDVKRVESNGIATL
+1612 NDVKRVETNGIATL
-1626 KGVEPHIVVKPE
+1626 KGVQPHIVIKPE
-1638 AQEAIKASADN
+1638 AQQAIKASAEN
-1649 QVESIKDTPHATTD
+1649 QVESIKDTPHATVD

-1668 NQQINDTLKQGQ
+1668 NQLISDTLKQAQ
-1680 QDIDNTTQ
+1680 QEIENTNQ
-1688 DAAVNDVRN
+1688 DAAVTDVRN

-1712 KRAALDNIDESNN
+1712 KRAALDSIEENN
-1725 NQLDAIRNT
+1725 KNQLDAIRNT
-1734 LDTTQDERNVAI
+1734 LDTTQDERDVAI
-1746 AALNKI
+1746 DTLNKI
-1752 VNAIKNDIAQ
+1752 VNIIKNDIAQ
-1762 NKTNAEVDQTE
+1762 NKTNAEVDRTE
-1773 ADGNNNIKVILPKVQ
+1773 TDGNDNIKVILPKVQ

-1793 RQSVSAKAEAQNA
+1793 RQSVGVKAEAQNA

-1839 ADKTAQVNQN
+1839 ADKTAQVNQD
-1849 SIDAQ
+1849 SINAQ

-1897 AAIVQVEKELIKA
+1897 IAIAQVEKELIKA
-1910 KQQIAGAV
+1910 KQQIASAV
-1918 TNADVAYLLHDGK
+1918 TNADVAYLLHNEK

-1938 PVINKKATAREQLTT
+1938 PVINRKASAREQLTT
-1953 LFNDKKQAIEANV
+1953 LFNDKKQAIEANI

-1999 VDKTATLNL
+1999 VDKTASLNL

-2029 DDLARVTHLV
+2029 DDLARVTALV

-2078 AVLKRFNVALGDIEA
+2078 AVLKRFNVALSDIEA

-2119 ATPEQLAKVKALIDQ
+2119 ATPEQLAKVKVLIDQ
-2134 YVADGNRMV
+2134 YVADGNRMI

-2148 LNDIKKDT
+2148 LNDIKQHT
-2156 QLIIDEILAI
+2156 QFIVDEILAI
-2166 KLPAEVIKASP
+2166 KLPAEATKVSP
-2177 KVGQPAPKVCTP
+2177 KVIQPAPKVCTP
-2189 IKKEDK
+2189 IKKE
-2195 QEVRK
+2195 ETHESRK
-2200 VVKELPNTGSEEMDL
+2200 VEKELPNTGSEGMDL
-2215 PLKELALITGAALL
+2215 PLKEFALITGAALL
-2229 ARRRS
+2229 ARRRT
-2234 KKEKES
+2234 KNEKES

>member
-32 PNGAQALTTDHNV
+32 PNGAQALTTDNNV
-45 QGGSNQALPGNSQNT
+45 QSDTNQATPVNSQ
-60 NADTNR
+60 DTNVANNR
-66 DIVNDSQNTP
+66 GLANSAQNTP
-76 NAHATDNTST
+76 NQSATTNQST
-86 NQALTNHQNVD
+86 NQALVNHNNGSI
-97 VANQVGPAPIQPSAS
+97 ANQATPAPIQPSAS
-112 PAQNNNNSN
+112 PAQNNNHSD
-121 ANSTATEPAANTNN
+121 ANSTATETVSNANN
-135 NLASNNNTLNV
+135 NDVVSNNTTLNV
-146 PNNTDNND
+146 PNRTNENG
-154 SARHLTLKEIQEDVR
+154 SGGHLTLKEIQEDVR

-180 AEEASNRPKKRSRR
+180 AEQASNRPKKRSRR
-194 AAPTDPNATP
+194 AAPADPNATP
-204 ADPTATPAD
+204 ADPAAAA
-213 PTAGNGSAPVA
+213 AGNGGAPVA

-237 NNIGQNAPNEVL
+237 NNAGQNAPNEVL
-249 SFDDNNIRPST
+249 SFVDNGIRPST
-260 NRSVPT
+260 NRSVPS
-266 VTVVDNLPGYTLING
+266 VTVVDNLPGFTLING

-315 RIRGNDTND
+315 RIKGNDTND

-331 EKTLTV
+331 EK
-337 NPNSELIFEFNTM
+337 S
-350 TTKNYQAQGNV
+350 
-361 IALGRIR
+361 
-368 GNDTNDHGD
+368 
-377 FNGIEK
+377 
-383 TLTVNPNSELIFEF
+383 LTVNPNSELIFEF

-405 QGMTNLII
+405 QGVTNLII
-413 KNADNDTVIGE
+413 KNADNDTVIAE
-424 KVVAYGPIWRL
+424 KSVAYGPIWRL
-435 LKVPENVSHLKIQFV
+435 FKVPENVSHLKIQFV

-474 VDSIGLHSG
+474 FDSIGLHSG

-524 VYKIQLPEGVEYV
+524 VYKVQLPEGVEYV

-543 DFPSG
+543 DFPSS
-548 NSGVDINDMNVTYDA
+548 NSGVDMNDFNVTYDA
-563 ANRIITIKST
+563 ANRVITIKST
-573 GGGTGNSPARLMPD
+573 GGGSGNSPARLMPD

-615 KTYSQDFINSPAESH
+615 KTYTQDFINSPAESH

-664 SLDIFND
+664 SLDIFNG

-697 IDSLANQMQ
+697 IDSLTNQMQ

-718 VNRKVDDM
+718 VNKKVDQM

-789 PNAKQAIRDKAA
+789 PNAKKAIRDKAT
-801 KQREIINHTPDAT
+801 KQREIINATPDAT
-814 QDEIQDALNQLT
+814 EDEIQDAINQLA

-850 NGINTIGAVAPQV
+850 NGINTIGAVVPQV
-863 THKQAA
+863 THKKAA

-895 NAALNELTQATNHAL
+895 NTALNELTQATNHAL
-910 EQINQATTNDD
+910 EQINQATTNAD
-921 VDTAKGDGLNAINP
+921 VDNAKGDGLNAINP

-975 IEKVNAAVA
+975 IDKVNAAVTA
-984 VANTNILNA
+984 ANTNILNA
-993 NTNAD
+993 NTNAN

-1012 IEPATKVKTDAKNA
+1012 ITPATKVKTDAKNA
-1026 IDQSAE
+1026 IDKSAE
-1032 TQHNAIFNNND
+1032 TQHNTIFNNND

-1102 AVNEKAREAITNIN
+1102 AVNDKAREAITNIN

-1137 NRALNDIGVTS
+1137 NRALTDIGVTS

-1177 TGVLT
+1177 TGVLN

-1205 ALNQVDQDL
+1205 ALNQVDQEL
-1214 ATAINNINQADTNA
+1214 ARAINNINQADTNA

-1257 TNQHYSAKLVEI
+1257 INQHYNAKLAEI
-1269 NATPDATDDEK
+1269 NATPDATNDEK

-1293 AIESIKQANTNAEVD
+1293 AIESVKQANTNAEVD

-1389 QAINAIDNVEAEV
+1389 QAVNAIDNVEAEV

-1425 SLDSTDNEKEVAL
+1425 SLDSTDNEKEVAS
-1438 QALAKEKEKALAA
+1438 QALTKEKEKALAA

-1473 IIQPETKIKPAARE
+1473 IIQPETKVKPAARE

-1498 QINQDKEATAE
+1498 KINQDKEATAE
-1509 ERQAALDKINDLVAK
+1509 ERQVALDKINEFVNQ
-1524 AMTNITNDR
+1524 AMTDITNNR
-1533 TNQQVNDSTNQALDD
+1533 TNQQVDDTTSQALDS
-1548 IALVTPDHIV
+1548 IALVTPEHIV
-1558 RAAARDAVKQQYEA
+1558 RAGARDAVKQQYEA
-1572 KKHEIEQAEH
+1572 KKQEIEQAEH

-1594 LANNEKRALQNI
+1594 LANNEKLALQNI
-1606 NQAIAN
+1606 NQAVTN
-1612 NDVKRVESNGIATL
+1612 NDVKRVETNGIATL
-1626 KGVEPHIVVKPE
+1626 KGVQPHIVIKPE
-1638 AQEAIKASADN
+1638 AQQAIKASAEN
-1649 QVESIKDTPHATTD
+1649 QVESIKDTPHATVD

-1668 NQQINDTLKQGQ
+1668 NQLISDTLKKAQ
-1680 QDIDNTTQ
+1680 QEIENTNQ
-1688 DAAVNDVRN
+1688 DAAVTDVRN

-1746 AALNKI
+1746 DALNKI

-1897 AAIVQVEKELIKA
+1897 AAIAQVEKELIKA
-1910 KQQIAGAV
+1910 KQQIASAV

-1938 PVINKKATAREQLTT
+1938 PVINRKASAREQLTT
-1953 LFNDKKQAIEANV
+1953 LLNDKKQAIEANI

-1999 VDKTATLNL
+1999 VDKTASLNL

-2134 YVADGNRMV
+2134 YVTDGNRMI

-2148 LNDIKKDT
+2148 LNDIKQHT
-2156 QLIIDEILAI
+2156 QFIVDEILAI
-2166 KLPAEVIKASP
+2166 KLPAEATKVSP

-2195 QEVRK
+2195 QEVSK
-2200 VVKELPNTGSEEMDL
+2200 VEKELPNTGSEEMDL

-2229 ARRRS
+2229 ARRRT
-2234 KKEKES
+2234 KNEKES

>member
-32 PNGAQALTTDHNV
+32 PNGAQALTTDNNV
-45 QGGSNQALPGNSQNT
+45 QSDTNQATPVNSQ
-60 NADTNR
+60 DTNVANNR
-66 DIVNDSQNTP
+66 GLANSAQNTP
-76 NAHATDNTST
+76 NQSATTNQST
-86 NQALTNHQNVD
+86 NQALVNHNNGSI
-97 VANQVGPAPIQPSAS
+97 ANQATPTSVQSSTPS
-112 PAQNNNNSN
+112 AQNNNHTDGNTTATETVSN
-121 ANSTATEPAANTNN
+121 ANNKDVV
-135 NLASNNNTLNV
+135 SNNTTLNV
-146 PNNTDNND
+146 PNKTNENG
-154 SARHLTLKEIQEDVR
+154 SGGHLTLKEIQEDVR

-180 AEEASNRPKKRSRR
+180 AEQASNRPKKRSRR
-194 AAPTDPNATP
+194 AAPADPNATP
-204 ADPTATPAD
+204 ADPAAAA
-213 PTAGNGSAPVA
+213 AGNGGAPVA

-237 NNIGQNAPNEVL
+237 NNAGQNAPNEVL
-249 SFDDNNIRPST
+249 SFDDNGIRPST
-260 NRSVPT
+260 NRSVPS
-266 VTVVDNLPGYTLING
+266 VTVVDNLPGFTLING

-315 RIRGNDTND
+315 RIKGNDTND

-331 EKTLTV
+331 EK
-337 NPNSELIFEFNTM
+337 S
-350 TTKNYQAQGNV
+350 
-361 IALGRIR
+361 
-368 GNDTNDHGD
+368 
-377 FNGIEK
+377 
-383 TLTVNPNSELIFEF
+383 LTVNPNSELIFEF

-405 QGMTNLII
+405 QGVTNLII
-413 KNADNDTVIGE
+413 KNADNDTVIAE
-424 KVVAYGPIWRL
+424 KSVAYGPIWRL
-435 LKVPENVSHLKIQFV
+435 FKVPENVSHLKIQFV

-524 VYKIQLPEGVEYV
+524 VYKVQLPEGVEYV

-543 DFPSG
+543 DFPSS
-548 NSGVDINDMNVTYDA
+548 NSGVDMNDFNVTYDA
-563 ANRIITIKST
+563 ANRVITIKST
-573 GGGTGNSPARLMPD
+573 GGGSGNSPARLMPD

-615 KTYSQDFINSPAESH
+615 KTYTQDFINSPAESH

-697 IDSLANQMQ
+697 IDSLTNQMQ

-718 VNRKVDDM
+718 VNKKVDQM

-762 TTDDGVT
+762 TTNDGVT

-789 PNAKQAIRDKAA
+789 PNAKKAIRDKAT
-801 KQREIINHTPDAT
+801 KQREIINATPDAT
-814 QDEIQDALNQLT
+814 EDEIQDALNQLA

-844 VETAKN
+844 VEIAKN
-850 NGINTIGAVAPQV
+850 NGINTIGAVVPQV

-910 EQINQATTNDD
+910 EQINQATTNAD
-921 VDTAKGDGLNAINP
+921 VDNAKGDGLNAINP

-975 IEKVNAAVA
+975 IDKVNAAVTA
-984 VANTNILNA
+984 ANTNILNA

-1012 IEPATKVKTDAKNA
+1012 ITPATKVKTDAKNA
-1026 IDQSAE
+1026 IDKSAE
-1032 TQHNAIFNNND
+1032 TQHNTIFNNND

-1102 AVNEKAREAITNIN
+1102 AVNDKAREAITNIN

-1137 NRALNDIGVTS
+1137 NRALTDIGVTS

-1177 TGVLT
+1177 TGVLN

-1205 ALNQVDQDL
+1205 ALNQVDQEL

-1257 TNQHYSAKLVEI
+1257 INQHYNAKLAEI
-1269 NATPDATDDEK
+1269 NATPDATNDEK

-1371 FNQINQNQT
+1371 INQINQNQT
-1380 NDQVDATTN
+1380 NDQVDTTTN
-1389 QAINAIDNVEAEV
+1389 QAVNAIDNVEAEV

-1425 SLDSTDNEKEVAL
+1425 SLDSTDNEKEVAS

-1473 IIQPETKIKPAARE
+1473 IIQPETKVKPAARE

-1498 QINQDKEATAE
+1498 KINQDKEATAE
-1509 ERQAALDKINDLVAK
+1509 ERQVALDKINEFVNQ
-1524 AMTNITNDR
+1524 AMTDITNNR
-1533 TNQQVNDSTNQALDD
+1533 TNQQVDDTTSQALDS
-1548 IALVTPDHIV
+1548 IALVAPEHIV

-1572 KKHEIEQAEH
+1572 KKQEIEQAEH

-1594 LANNEKRALQNI
+1594 LANNEKLALQNI
-1606 NQAIAN
+1606 NQAVTN
-1612 NDVKRVESNGIATL
+1612 NDVKRVETNGIATL
-1626 KGVEPHIVVKPE
+1626 KGVQPHIVIKPE
-1638 AQEAIKASADN
+1638 AQQAIKATAEN
-1649 QVESIKDTPHATTD
+1649 QVESIKDTPHATVD

-1668 NQQINDTLKQGQ
+1668 NQLISDTLKQAQ
-1680 QDIDNTTQ
+1680 QEIENTNQ
-1688 DAAVNDVRN
+1688 DAAVTDVRN

-1712 KRAALDNIDESNN
+1712 KRAALDSIEENN
-1725 NQLDAIRNT
+1725 KNQLDAIRNT
-1734 LDTTQDERNVAI
+1734 LDTTQDERDVAI
-1746 AALNKI
+1746 DTLNKI
-1752 VNAIKNDIAQ
+1752 VNTIKNDIAQ
-1762 NKTNAEVDQTE
+1762 NKTNAEVDRTE
-1773 ADGNNNIKVILPKVQ
+1773 TDGNDNIKVILPKVQ

-1793 RQSVSAKAEAQNA
+1793 RQSVGVKAEAQNA

-1839 ADKTAQVNQN
+1839 ADKTAQVNQD

-1897 AAIVQVEKELIKA
+1897 IAIAQVEKELIKA
-1910 KQQIAGAV
+1910 KQQIASAV
-1918 TNADVAYLLHDGK
+1918 TNADVAYLLHDEK

-1938 PVINKKATAREQLTT
+1938 PVINRKASAREQLTT
-1953 LFNDKKQAIEANV
+1953 LFNDKKQAIEANI

-1999 VDKTATLNL
+1999 VDKTASLNL

-2029 DDLARVTHLV
+2029 DDLARVTALV
-2039 QNYRKVSD
+2039 QNYRKVSN

-2078 AVLKRFNVALGDIEA
+2078 AVLKRFNVALSDIEA

-2119 ATPEQLAKVKALIDQ
+2119 ATPEQLAKVKVLIDQ
-2134 YVADGNRMV
+2134 YVADGNRMI

-2148 LNDIKKDT
+2148 LNDIKQHT
-2156 QLIIDEILAI
+2156 QFIVDEILAI
-2166 KLPAEVIKASP
+2166 KLPAEATKVSP
-2177 KVGQPAPKVCTP
+2177 KEIQPAPKVCTP
-2189 IKKEDK
+2189 IKKE
-2195 QEVRK
+2195 ETHESRK
-2200 VVKELPNTGSEEMDL
+2200 VEKELPNTGSEGMDL
-2215 PLKELALITGAALL
+2215 PLKEFALITGAALL
-2229 ARRRS
+2229 ARRRT
-2234 KKEKES
+2234 KNEKES

>member
-1 MNLLKKN
+1 
-8 KYSIRKYKVGIFS
+8 
-21 TLIGTVLLLSN
+21 
-32 PNGAQALTTDHNV
+32 
-45 QGGSNQALPGNSQNT
+45 
-60 NADTNR
+60 
-66 DIVNDSQNTP
+66 
-76 NAHATDNTST
+76 
-86 NQALTNHQNVD
+86 
-97 VANQVGPAPIQPSAS
+97 
-112 PAQNNNNSN
+112 
-121 ANSTATEPAANTNN
+121 
-135 NLASNNNTLNV
+135 
-146 PNNTDNND
+146 
-154 SARHLTLKEIQEDVR
+154 
-169 HSSDKPELVAI
+169 
-180 AEEASNRPKKRSRR
+180 
-194 AAPTDPNATP
+194 
-204 ADPTATPAD
+204 
-213 PTAGNGSAPVA
+213 
-224 ITAPYTPTTDPNA
+224 
-237 NNIGQNAPNEVL
+237 
-249 SFDDNNIRPST
+249 
-260 NRSVPT
+260 
-266 VTVVDNLPGYTLING
+266 
-281 GKVGVFSHAMVRTSM
+281 
-296 FDSGDAKNYQ
+296 
-306 AQGNVIALG
+306 
-315 RIRGNDTND
+315 
-324 HGDFNGI
+324 
-331 EKTLTV
+331 
-337 NPNSELIFEFNTM
+337 
-350 TTKNYQAQGNV
+350 
-361 IALGRIR
+361 
-368 GNDTNDHGD
+368 
-377 FNGIEK
+377 
-383 TLTVNPNSELIFEF
+383 
-397 NTMTTKNY
+397 
-405 QGMTNLII
+405 
-413 KNADNDTVIGE
+413 
-424 KVVAYGPIWRL
+424 
-435 LKVPENVSHLKIQFV
+435 
-450 PKNDAITDARGI
+450 
-462 YQLRDG
+462 
-468 YKYYDF
+468 
-474 VDSIGLHSG
+474 
-483 SHVYVERRT
+483 

-607 TFNDTLTY
+607 TFNDILTY
-615 KTYSQDFINSPAESH
+615 KTYTQDFINSPAESH

-646 ALQAEVDRRIQQ
+646 VLQAEVDRRIQQ

-664 SLDIFND
+664 SLDIFNE

-697 IDSLANQMQ
+697 IDSLVNQMQ

-789 PNAKQAIRDKAA
+789 TNAKQAIRDKAA
-801 KQREIINHTPDAT
+801 KQREIINNTPDAT

-984 VANTNILNA
+984 AANTNILNA

-1102 AVNEKAREAITNIN
+1102 AVNDKAREAITNIN

-1195 TNATTEEKQV
+1195 TNATDEEKQV

-1252 AALAQ
+1252 TALAQ
-1257 TNQHYSAKLVEI
+1257 INQHYNAKLAEI

-1389 QAINAIDNVEAEV
+1389 QAINAIDNVEAKV

-1438 QALAKEKEKALAA
+1438 LALAKEKEKALAA

-1473 IIQPETKIKPAARE
+1473 IIQPETKVKPAARE

-1558 RAAARDAVKQQYEA
+1558 RATARDAVKQQYEA

-1606 NQAIAN
+1606 DQAIAN

-1910 KQQIAGAV
+1910 KQQIASAV

-1953 LFNDKKQAIEANV
+1953 LFNDKKLAIEANV

-1999 VDKTATLNL
+1999 VDKTASLNL

-2134 YVADGNRMV
+2134 YVADGIRMI

-2148 LNDIKKDT
+2148 LNDIKQHT
-2156 QLIIDEILAI
+2156 QFIVDEILAI
-2166 KLPAEVIKASP
+2166 KLPAEATKVLP
-2177 KVGQPAPKVCTP
+2177 KVGQPAPKLCTS
-2189 IKKEDK
+2189 IKKVDK

-2229 ARRRS
+2229 ARRRN
-2234 KKEKES
+2234 KNEKES

>member
-1 MNLLKKN
+1 
-8 KYSIRKYKVGIFS
+8 
-21 TLIGTVLLLSN
+21 
-32 PNGAQALTTDHNV
+32 
-45 QGGSNQALPGNSQNT
+45 
-60 NADTNR
+60 
-66 DIVNDSQNTP
+66 
-76 NAHATDNTST
+76 
-86 NQALTNHQNVD
+86 
-97 VANQVGPAPIQPSAS
+97 
-112 PAQNNNNSN
+112 
-121 ANSTATEPAANTNN
+121 
-135 NLASNNNTLNV
+135 
-146 PNNTDNND
+146 
-154 SARHLTLKEIQEDVR
+154 
-169 HSSDKPELVAI
+169 
-180 AEEASNRPKKRSRR
+180 
-194 AAPTDPNATP
+194 
-204 ADPTATPAD
+204 
-213 PTAGNGSAPVA
+213 
-224 ITAPYTPTTDPNA
+224 
-237 NNIGQNAPNEVL
+237 
-249 SFDDNNIRPST
+249 
-260 NRSVPT
+260 
-266 VTVVDNLPGYTLING
+266 
-281 GKVGVFSHAMVRTSM
+281 
-296 FDSGDAKNYQ
+296 
-306 AQGNVIALG
+306 
-315 RIRGNDTND
+315 
-324 HGDFNGI
+324 
-331 EKTLTV
+331 
-337 NPNSELIFEFNTM
+337 
-350 TTKNYQAQGNV
+350 
-361 IALGRIR
+361 
-368 GNDTNDHGD
+368 
-377 FNGIEK
+377 
-383 TLTVNPNSELIFEF
+383 
-397 NTMTTKNY
+397 
-405 QGMTNLII
+405 
-413 KNADNDTVIGE
+413 
-424 KVVAYGPIWRL
+424 
-435 LKVPENVSHLKIQFV
+435 
-450 PKNDAITDARGI
+450 
-462 YQLRDG
+462 
-468 YKYYDF
+468 
-474 VDSIGLHSG
+474 
-483 SHVYVERRT
+483 
-492 MEPTAT
+492 
-498 NNKEFTVTT
+498 
-507 SLKNNGNFGASF
+507 
-519 NTDDF
+519 
-524 VYKIQLPEGVEYV
+524 
-537 NNSLTK
+537 
-543 DFPSG
+543 
-548 NSGVDINDMNVTYDA
+548 
-563 ANRIITIKST
+563 
-573 GGGTGNSPARLMPD
+573 
-587 KILDLK
+587 
-593 YKLRVNNVPTPRTV
+593 
-607 TFNDTLTY
+607 
-615 KTYSQDFINSPAESH
+615 
-630 TVSTNPYTI
+630 
-639 DIIMNKD
+639 
-646 ALQAEVDRRIQQ
+646 
-658 ADYTFA
+658 
-664 SLDIFND
+664 
-671 LKRRAQTILDE
+671 
-682 NRNNVPL
+682 
-689 NKRVSQAD
+689 
-697 IDSLANQMQ
+697 
-706 HTLIRS
+706 
-712 VDAENA
+712 
-718 VNRKVDDM
+718 
-726 EDLVNQNDEL
+726 
-736 TDEEKQAAIQ
+736 
-746 VIEEH
+746 
-751 KNEIIGNIGDQ
+751 
-762 TTDDGVT
+762 
-769 RIKDQGIQ
+769 
-777 TLSGDTATPVVK
+777 
-789 PNAKQAIRDKAA
+789 
-801 KQREIINHTPDAT
+801 
-814 QDEIQDALNQLT
+814 
-826 TDETDAIDNVTN
+826 
-838 ATTNAD
+838 
-844 VETAKN
+844 
-850 NGINTIGAVAPQV
+850 
-863 THKQAA
+863 
-869 RDAINQATATKR
+869 
-881 QQINSNRE
+881 
-889 ATQEEK
+889 
-895 NAALNELTQATNHAL
+895 
-910 EQINQATTNDD
+910 
-921 VDTAKGDGLNAINP
+921 
-935 IAPVTVVK
+935 
-943 QAARDAVSHDAQQH
+943 
-957 IAEINA
+957 
-963 NPDATQEERQAA
+963 
-975 IEKVNAAVA
+975 
-984 VANTNILNA
+984 
-993 NTNAD
+993 
-998 VEQVKTNAIQGIQA
+998 
-1012 IEPATKVKTDAKNA
+1012 
-1026 IDQSAE
+1026 
-1032 TQHNAIFNNND
+1032 
-1043 ATLEEQQAAQQLLD
+1043 
-1057 QAVATA
+1057 
-1063 KQNINAADTNQ
+1063 
-1074 EVAQAKDQGTQNI
+1074 
-1087 VVIQPAT
+1087 
-1094 QVKTDARN
+1094 
-1102 AVNEKAREAITNIN
+1102 
-1116 ATPGATREEKQ
+1116 
-1127 EAINRVNTLK
+1127 
-1137 NRALNDIGVTS
+1137 
-1148 TTAMVNSIRDDAVN
+1148 
-1162 QIGAVQPHVTKKQTA
+1162 
-1177 TGVLT
+1177 
-1182 DLATAKK
+1182 
-1189 QEINQN
+1189 
-1195 TNATTEEKQV
+1195 
-1205 ALNQVDQDL
+1205 
-1214 ATAINNINQADTNA
+1214 
-1228 EVDQAQQ
+1228 
-1235 LGTKAI
+1235 
-1241 NAIQPNIVKKP
+1241 
-1252 AALAQ
+1252 
-1257 TNQHYSAKLVEI
+1257 
-1269 NATPDATDDEK
+1269 
-1280 NAAINTLNQDRQQ
+1280 
-1293 AIESIKQANTNAEVD
+1293 
-1308 QAATV
+1308 
-1313 AENNIDA
+1313 
-1320 VQVDVVKKQAARDK
+1320 
-1334 ITAEVAKRIEA
+1334 
-1345 VKQTP
+1345 
-1350 NATDEEKQAAVNQ
+1350 
-1363 INQLKDQA
+1363 
-1371 FNQINQNQT
+1371 
-1380 NDQVDATTN
+1380 
-1389 QAINAIDNVEAEV
+1389 
-1402 VIKPKAIADI
+1402 
-1412 EKAVKEKQQQIDN
+1412 
-1425 SLDSTDNEKEVAL
+1425 
-1438 QALAKEKEKALAA
+1438 
-1451 IDQAQTNSQVN
+1451 
-1462 QAATNGVSAIK
+1462 
-1473 IIQPETKIKPAARE
+1473 
-1487 KINQKANELRA
+1487 
-1498 QINQDKEATAE
+1498 
-1509 ERQAALDKINDLVAK
+1509 
-1524 AMTNITNDR
+1524 
-1533 TNQQVNDSTNQALDD
+1533 
-1548 IALVTPDHIV
+1548 PDHIV

>member
-32 PNGAQALTTDHNV
+32 PNGAQALTTDNNV
-45 QGGSNQALPGNSQNT
+45 QSDTNQATPVNSQ
-60 NADTNR
+60 DTNVANNR
-66 DIVNDSQNTP
+66 GLANSAQNTP
-76 NAHATDNTST
+76 NQSATTNQST
-86 NQALTNHQNVD
+86 NQALVNHNNGSI
-97 VANQVGPAPIQPSAS
+97 ANQATPTSVQSSTPS
-112 PAQNNNNSN
+112 AQNNNHTDGNTTATETVSN
-121 ANSTATEPAANTNN
+121 ANNKDVV
-135 NLASNNNTLNV
+135 SNNTTLNV
-146 PNNTDNND
+146 PNKTNENG
-154 SARHLTLKEIQEDVR
+154 SGGHLTLKEIQEDVR

-180 AEEASNRPKKRSRR
+180 AEQASNRPKKRSRR
-194 AAPTDPNATP
+194 AAPADPNATP
-204 ADPTATPAD
+204 ADPAAAA
-213 PTAGNGSAPVA
+213 AGNGGAPVA

-237 NNIGQNAPNEVL
+237 NNAGQNAPNEVL
-249 SFDDNNIRPST
+249 SFDDNGIRPST
-260 NRSVPT
+260 NRSVPS
-266 VTVVDNLPGYTLING
+266 VTVVDNLPGFTLING

-315 RIRGNDTND
+315 RIKGNDTND

-331 EKTLTV
+331 EK
-337 NPNSELIFEFNTM
+337 S
-350 TTKNYQAQGNV
+350 
-361 IALGRIR
+361 
-368 GNDTNDHGD
+368 
-377 FNGIEK
+377 
-383 TLTVNPNSELIFEF
+383 LTVNPNSELIFEF

-405 QGMTNLII
+405 QGVTNLII
-413 KNADNDTVIGE
+413 KNADNDTVIAE
-424 KVVAYGPIWRL
+424 KSVAYGPIWRL
-435 LKVPENVSHLKIQFV
+435 FKVPENVSHLKIQFV

-524 VYKIQLPEGVEYV
+524 VYKVQLPEGVEYV

-543 DFPSG
+543 DFPSS
-548 NSGVDINDMNVTYDA
+548 NSGVDMNDFNVTYDA
-563 ANRIITIKST
+563 ANRVITIKST
-573 GGGTGNSPARLMPD
+573 GGGSGNSPARLMPD

-615 KTYSQDFINSPAESH
+615 KTYTQDFINSPAESH

-646 ALQAEVDRRIQQ
+646 ALQSEVDRRIQQ

-697 IDSLANQMQ
+697 IDSLTNQMQ

-718 VNRKVDDM
+718 VNKKVDQM

-789 PNAKQAIRDKAA
+789 PNAKKAIRDKAT
-801 KQREIINHTPDAT
+801 KQREIINATPDAT
-814 QDEIQDALNQLT
+814 EDEIQDALNQLA

-844 VETAKN
+844 VEIAKN
-850 NGINTIGAVAPQV
+850 NGINTIGAVVPQV

-910 EQINQATTNDD
+910 EQINQATTNAD
-921 VDTAKGDGLNAINP
+921 VDNAKGDGLNAINP

-975 IEKVNAAVA
+975 IDKVNAAVTA
-984 VANTNILNA
+984 ANTNILNA

-1012 IEPATKVKTDAKNA
+1012 ITPATKVKTDAKNA
-1026 IDQSAE
+1026 IDKSAE
-1032 TQHNAIFNNND
+1032 TQHNTIFNNND

-1102 AVNEKAREAITNIN
+1102 AVNDKAREAITNIN

-1137 NRALNDIGVTS
+1137 NRALTDIGVTS

-1177 TGVLT
+1177 TGVLN

-1205 ALNQVDQDL
+1205 ALNQVDQEL

-1257 TNQHYSAKLVEI
+1257 INQHYNAKLAEI
-1269 NATPDATDDEK
+1269 NATPDATNDEK

-1371 FNQINQNQT
+1371 INQINQNQT
-1380 NDQVDATTN
+1380 NDQVDTTTN
-1389 QAINAIDNVEAEV
+1389 QAVNAIDNVEAEV

-1425 SLDSTDNEKEVAL
+1425 SLDSTDNEKEVAS

-1473 IIQPETKIKPAARE
+1473 IIQPETKVKPAARE

-1498 QINQDKEATAE
+1498 KINQDKEATAE
-1509 ERQAALDKINDLVAK
+1509 ERQVALDKINEFVNQ
-1524 AMTNITNDR
+1524 AMTDITNNR
-1533 TNQQVNDSTNQALDD
+1533 TNQQVDDTTSQALDS
-1548 IALVTPDHIV
+1548 IALVAPEHIV

-1572 KKHEIEQAEH
+1572 KKQEIEQAEH

-1594 LANNEKRALQNI
+1594 LANNEKLALQNI
-1606 NQAIAN
+1606 NQAVTN
-1612 NDVKRVESNGIATL
+1612 NDVKRVETNGIATL
-1626 KGVEPHIVVKPE
+1626 KGVQPHIVIKPE
-1638 AQEAIKASADN
+1638 AQQAIKATAEN
-1649 QVESIKDTPHATTD
+1649 QVESIKDTPHATVD

-1668 NQQINDTLKQGQ
+1668 NQLISDTLKQAQ
-1680 QDIDNTTQ
+1680 QEIENTNQ
-1688 DAAVNDVRN
+1688 DAAVTDVRN

-1712 KRAALDNIDESNN
+1712 KRAALDSIEENN
-1725 NQLDAIRNT
+1725 KNQLDAIRNT
-1734 LDTTQDERNVAI
+1734 LDTTQDERDVAI
-1746 AALNKI
+1746 DTLNKI
-1752 VNAIKNDIAQ
+1752 VNTIKNDIAQ
-1762 NKTNAEVDQTE
+1762 NKTNAEVDRTE
-1773 ADGNNNIKVILPKVQ
+1773 TDGNDNIKVILPKVQ

-1793 RQSVSAKAEAQNA
+1793 RQSVGVKAEAQNA

-1839 ADKTAQVNQN
+1839 ADKTAQVNQD

-1897 AAIVQVEKELIKA
+1897 IAIAQVEKELIKA
-1910 KQQIAGAV
+1910 KQQIASAV
-1918 TNADVAYLLHDGK
+1918 TNADVAYLLHDEK

-1938 PVINKKATAREQLTT
+1938 PVINRKASAREQLTT
-1953 LFNDKKQAIEANV
+1953 LFNDKKQAIEANI

-1999 VDKTATLNL
+1999 VDKTASLNL

-2029 DDLARVTHLV
+2029 DDLARVTALV
-2039 QNYRKVSD
+2039 QNYRKVSN

-2078 AVLKRFNVALGDIEA
+2078 AVLKRFNVALSDIEA

-2119 ATPEQLAKVKALIDQ
+2119 ATPEQLAKVKVLIDQ
-2134 YVADGNRMV
+2134 YVADGNRMI

-2148 LNDIKKDT
+2148 LNDIKQHT
-2156 QLIIDEILAI
+2156 QFIVDEILAI
-2166 KLPAEVIKASP
+2166 KLPAEATKVSP
-2177 KVGQPAPKVCTP
+2177 KEIQPAPKVCTP
-2189 IKKEDK
+2189 IKKE
-2195 QEVRK
+2195 ETHESRK
-2200 VVKELPNTGSEEMDL
+2200 VEKELPNTGSEGMDL
-2215 PLKELALITGAALL
+2215 PLKEFALITGAALL
-2229 ARRRS
+2229 ARRRT
-2234 KKEKES
+2234 KNEKES

>member
-32 PNGAQALTTDHNV
+32 PNGAQALTTDNNV
-45 QGGSNQALPGNSQNT
+45 QSDTNQATPVNSQ
-60 NADTNR
+60 DTNVANNR
-66 DIVNDSQNTP
+66 GLANSAQNTP
-76 NAHATDNTST
+76 NQSATTNQST
-86 NQALTNHQNVD
+86 NQALVNHNNGSI
-97 VANQVGPAPIQPSAS
+97 ANQATPTSVQSSTPS
-112 PAQNNNNSN
+112 AQNNNHTDGNTTATETVSN
-121 ANSTATEPAANTNN
+121 ANNKDVV
-135 NLASNNNTLNV
+135 SNNTTLNV
-146 PNNTDNND
+146 PNKTNENG
-154 SARHLTLKEIQEDVR
+154 SGGHLTLKEIQEDVR

-180 AEEASNRPKKRSRR
+180 AEQASNRPKKRSRR
-194 AAPTDPNATP
+194 AAPADPNATP
-204 ADPTATPAD
+204 ADPAAAA
-213 PTAGNGSAPVA
+213 AGNGGAPVA

-237 NNIGQNAPNEVL
+237 NNAGQNAPNEVL
-249 SFDDNNIRPST
+249 SFDDNGIRPST
-260 NRSVPT
+260 NRSVPS
-266 VTVVDNLPGYTLING
+266 VTVVDNLPGFTLING

-315 RIRGNDTND
+315 RIKGNDTND

-331 EKTLTV
+331 EK
-337 NPNSELIFEFNTM
+337 S
-350 TTKNYQAQGNV
+350 
-361 IALGRIR
+361 
-368 GNDTNDHGD
+368 
-377 FNGIEK
+377 
-383 TLTVNPNSELIFEF
+383 LTVNPNSELIFEF

-405 QGMTNLII
+405 QGVTNLII
-413 KNADNDTVIGE
+413 KNADNDTVIAE
-424 KVVAYGPIWRL
+424 KSVAYGPIWRL
-435 LKVPENVSHLKIQFV
+435 FKVPENVSHLKIQFV
-450 PKNDAITDARGI
+450 PKNDAITDARGV

-524 VYKIQLPEGVEYV
+524 VYKVQLPEGVEYV

-543 DFPSG
+543 DFPSS
-548 NSGVDINDMNVTYDA
+548 NSGVDMNDFNVTYDA
-563 ANRIITIKST
+563 ANRVITIKST
-573 GGGTGNSPARLMPD
+573 GGGSGNSPARLMPD

-615 KTYSQDFINSPAESH
+615 KTYTQDFINSPAESH

-697 IDSLANQMQ
+697 IDSLTNQMQ

-718 VNRKVDDM
+718 VNKKVDQM

-789 PNAKQAIRDKAA
+789 PNAKKAIRDKAT
-801 KQREIINHTPDAT
+801 KQREIINATPDAT
-814 QDEIQDALNQLT
+814 EDEIQDALNQLA

-844 VETAKN
+844 VEIAKN
-850 NGINTIGAVAPQV
+850 NGINTIGAVVPQV

-910 EQINQATTNDD
+910 EQINQATTNAD
-921 VDTAKGDGLNAINP
+921 VDNAKGDGLNAINP

-975 IEKVNAAVA
+975 IDKVNAAVTA
-984 VANTNILNA
+984 ANTNILNA

-1012 IEPATKVKTDAKNA
+1012 ITPATKVKTDAKNA
-1026 IDQSAE
+1026 IDKSAE
-1032 TQHNAIFNNND
+1032 TQHNTIFNNND

-1102 AVNEKAREAITNIN
+1102 AVNDKAREAITNIN

-1137 NRALNDIGVTS
+1137 NRALTDIGVTS

-1177 TGVLT
+1177 TGVLN

-1205 ALNQVDQDL
+1205 ALNQVDQEL

-1257 TNQHYSAKLVEI
+1257 INQHYNAKLAEI
-1269 NATPDATDDEK
+1269 NATPDATNDEK

-1371 FNQINQNQT
+1371 INQINQNQT
-1380 NDQVDATTN
+1380 NDQVDTTTN
-1389 QAINAIDNVEAEV
+1389 QAVNAIDNVEAEV

-1425 SLDSTDNEKEVAL
+1425 SLDSTDNEKEVAS

-1473 IIQPETKIKPAARE
+1473 IIQPETKVKPAARE

-1498 QINQDKEATAE
+1498 KINQDKEATAE
-1509 ERQAALDKINDLVAK
+1509 ERQVALDKINEFVNQ
-1524 AMTNITNDR
+1524 AMTDITNNR
-1533 TNQQVNDSTNQALDD
+1533 TNQQVDDTTSQALDS
-1548 IALVTPDHIV
+1548 IALVAPEHIV

-1572 KKHEIEQAEH
+1572 KKQEIEQAEH

-1594 LANNEKRALQNI
+1594 LANNEKLALQNI
-1606 NQAIAN
+1606 NQAVTN
-1612 NDVKRVESNGIATL
+1612 NDVKRVETNGIATL
-1626 KGVEPHIVVKPE
+1626 KGVQPHIVIKPE
-1638 AQEAIKASADN
+1638 AQQAIKATAEN
-1649 QVESIKDTPHATTD
+1649 QVESIKDTPHATVD

-1668 NQQINDTLKQGQ
+1668 NQLISDTLKQAQ
-1680 QDIDNTTQ
+1680 QEIENTNQ
-1688 DAAVNDVRN
+1688 DAAVTDVRN

-1712 KRAALDNIDESNN
+1712 KRAALDSIEENN
-1725 NQLDAIRNT
+1725 KNQLDAIRNT
-1734 LDTTQDERNVAI
+1734 LDTTQDERDVAI
-1746 AALNKI
+1746 DTLNKI
-1752 VNAIKNDIAQ
+1752 VNTIKNDIAQ
-1762 NKTNAEVDQTE
+1762 NKTNAEVDRTE
-1773 ADGNNNIKVILPKVQ
+1773 TDGNDNIKVILPKVQ

-1793 RQSVSAKAEAQNA
+1793 RQSVGVKAEAQNA

-1839 ADKTAQVNQN
+1839 ADKTAQVNQD

-1897 AAIVQVEKELIKA
+1897 IAIAQVEKELIKA
-1910 KQQIAGAV
+1910 KQQIASAV
-1918 TNADVAYLLHDGK
+1918 TNADVAYLLHDEK

-1938 PVINKKATAREQLTT
+1938 PVINRKASAREQLTT
-1953 LFNDKKQAIEANV
+1953 LFNDKKQAIEANI

-1999 VDKTATLNL
+1999 VDKTASLNL

-2029 DDLARVTHLV
+2029 DDLARVTALV
-2039 QNYRKVSD
+2039 QNYRKVSN

-2078 AVLKRFNVALGDIEA
+2078 AVLKRFNVALSDIEA

-2119 ATPEQLAKVKALIDQ
+2119 ATPEQLAKVKVLIDQ
-2134 YVADGNRMV
+2134 YVADGNRMI

-2148 LNDIKKDT
+2148 LNDIKQHT
-2156 QLIIDEILAI
+2156 QFIVDEILAI
-2166 KLPAEVIKASP
+2166 KLPAEATKVSP
-2177 KVGQPAPKVCTP
+2177 KEIQPAPKVCTP
-2189 IKKEDK
+2189 IKKE
-2195 QEVRK
+2195 ETHESRK
-2200 VVKELPNTGSEEMDL
+2200 VEKELPNTGSEGMDL
-2215 PLKELALITGAALL
+2215 PLKEFALITGAALL
-2229 ARRRS
+2229 ARRRT
-2234 KKEKES
+2234 KNEKES

>member
-32 PNGAQALTTDHNV
+32 PNGAQALTTDNNV
-45 QGGSNQALPGNSQNT
+45 QSDTNQATPVNSQDKDVAN
-60 NADTNR
+60 NR
-66 DIVNDSQNTP
+66 GLANSAQNTP
-76 NAHATDNTST
+76 NQSATTNQAT
-86 NQALTNHQNVD
+86 NQALVNHNNGSIV
-97 VANQVGPAPIQPSAS
+97 NQATPTSVQSSTPS
-112 PAQNNNNSN
+112 AQNNNHTDGNTTATETVSN
-121 ANSTATEPAANTNN
+121 ANNN
-135 NLASNNNTLNV
+135 DAVSNNTTLNV
-146 PNNTDNND
+146 PNKTNENG
-154 SARHLTLKEIQEDVR
+154 SGGHLTLKEIQEDVR

-180 AEEASNRPKKRSRR
+180 AEPASNRPKKRSRR
-194 AAPTDPNATP
+194 AAPADPNATP
-204 ADPTATPAD
+204 ADPAAAA
-213 PTAGNGSAPVA
+213 AGNGGAPVA

-237 NNIGQNAPNEVL
+237 NNAGQNAPNEVL
-249 SFDDNNIRPST
+249 SFDDNGIRPST
-260 NRSVPT
+260 NRSVPS
-266 VTVVDNLPGYTLING
+266 VTVVDNLPGFTLING

-296 FDSGDAKNYQ
+296 FDSADAKNYQ

-315 RIRGNDTND
+315 RI
-324 HGDFNGI
+324 
-331 EKTLTV
+331 K
-337 NPNSELIFEFNTM
+337 
-350 TTKNYQAQGNV
+350 
-361 IALGRIR
+361 

-405 QGMTNLII
+405 QGVTNLII
-413 KNADNDTVIGE
+413 KNADNDTVIAE
-424 KVVAYGPIWRL
+424 KSVAYGPIWRL
-435 LKVPENVSHLKIQFV
+435 FKVPENVSHLKIQFV

-524 VYKIQLPEGVEYV
+524 VYQVQLPEGIEYV

-543 DFPSG
+543 DFPSS
-548 NSGVDINDMNVTYDA
+548 NSGVDMNDFNVTYDA
-563 ANRIITIKST
+563 ANRVITIKST
-573 GGGTGNSPARLMPD
+573 GGGSGNSPARLMPD

-615 KTYSQDFINSPAESH
+615 KTYTQDFINSPAESH

-697 IDSLANQMQ
+697 IDSLSNQMQ

-718 VNRKVDDM
+718 VNKKVDQM

-789 PNAKQAIRDKAA
+789 PNAKKAIRDKAT
-801 KQREIINHTPDAT
+801 KQREIINATPDAT
-814 QDEIQDALNQLT
+814 EDEIQDALNQLA

-850 NGINTIGAVAPQV
+850 NGINTIGAVVPQV
-863 THKQAA
+863 THKKAA

-910 EQINQATTNDD
+910 EQINQAKTNAD
-921 VDTAKGDGLNAINP
+921 VDNAKGDGLNAINP

-975 IEKVNAAVA
+975 IDKVNAAVTA
-984 VANTNILNA
+984 ANTNILNA

-1012 IEPATKVKTDAKNA
+1012 ITPATKVKTDAKNA
-1026 IDQSAE
+1026 IDKSAE
-1032 TQHNAIFNNND
+1032 TQHNTIFNNND

-1102 AVNEKAREAITNIN
+1102 VVNDKAREAITNIN

-1137 NRALNDIGVTS
+1137 NRALTDIGVTS

-1177 TGVLT
+1177 TGVLN

-1205 ALNQVDQDL
+1205 ALNQVDQEL

-1257 TNQHYSAKLVEI
+1257 INQHYNAKLAEI

-1293 AIESIKQANTNAEVD
+1293 AIESVKQANTNAEVD

-1380 NDQVDATTN
+1380 NDQVDTTTN
-1389 QAINAIDNVEAEV
+1389 QALNAIDNVEAEV

-1425 SLDSTDNEKEVAL
+1425 SLDSTDNEKEVAS

-1473 IIQPETKIKPAARE
+1473 IIQPETKVKPAARE
-1487 KINQKANELRA
+1487 KINQKVNELRA
-1498 QINQDKEATAE
+1498 KINQDKEATAE
-1509 ERQAALDKINDLVAK
+1509 ERQVALDKINEFVNQ
-1524 AMTNITNDR
+1524 AMTDITNNR
-1533 TNQQVNDSTNQALDD
+1533 TNQQVDDTTSQALDS
-1548 IALVTPDHIV
+1548 IALVAPEHIV

-1572 KKHEIEQAEH
+1572 KKQEIEQAEH

-1594 LANNEKRALQNI
+1594 LANNEKLALQNI
-1606 NQAIAN
+1606 NQAVTN
-1612 NDVKRVESNGIATL
+1612 NDVKRVETNGIATL
-1626 KGVEPHIVVKPE
+1626 KGVQPHIVIKPE
-1638 AQEAIKASADN
+1638 AQQAIKASAEN
-1649 QVESIKDTPHATTD
+1649 QVESIKDTPHATVD

-1668 NQQINDTLKQGQ
+1668 NQLISDTLKQAQ
-1680 QDIDNTTQ
+1680 QEIENTNQ
-1688 DAAVNDVRN
+1688 DAAVTDVRN

-1712 KRAALDNIDESNN
+1712 KRAALDSIEENN
-1725 NQLDAIRNT
+1725 KNQLDAIRNT
-1734 LDTTQDERNVAI
+1734 LDTTQDERDVAI
-1746 AALNKI
+1746 DTLNKI
-1752 VNAIKNDIAQ
+1752 VNTIKNDIAQ
-1762 NKTNAEVDQTE
+1762 NKTNAEVDRTE
-1773 ADGNNNIKVILPKVQ
+1773 TDGNDNIKVILPKVQ

-1793 RQSVSAKAEAQNA
+1793 RQSVGVKAEAQNA

-1839 ADKTAQVNQN
+1839 ADKTAQVNQD

-1875 NIATNKINLI
+1875 NIATNKINLS

-1897 AAIVQVEKELIKA
+1897 IAIAQVEKELIKA
-1910 KQQIAGAV
+1910 KQQIASAV
-1918 TNADVAYLLHDGK
+1918 TNADVAYLLHDEK

-1938 PVINKKATAREQLTT
+1938 PVINRKASAREQLTT
-1953 LFNDKKQAIEANV
+1953 LFNDKKQAIEANI

-1999 VDKTATLNL
+1999 VDKTASLNL

-2029 DDLARVTHLV
+2029 DDLARVTALV
-2039 QNYRKVSD
+2039 QNYRKVSN

-2078 AVLKRFNVALGDIEA
+2078 AVLKRFNVALSDIEA

-2119 ATPEQLAKVKALIDQ
+2119 ATPEQLAKVKVLIDQ
-2134 YVADGNRMV
+2134 YVADGNRMI

-2148 LNDIKKDT
+2148 LNDIKQHT
-2156 QLIIDEILAI
+2156 QFIVDEILAI
-2166 KLPAEVIKASP
+2166 KLPAEPTKVSP
-2177 KVGQPAPKVCTP
+2177 KVIQPAPKVCTP
-2189 IKKEDK
+2189 IKKE
-2195 QEVRK
+2195 ETHESRK
-2200 VVKELPNTGSEEMDL
+2200 VEKELPNTGSEGMDL
-2215 PLKELALITGAALL
+2215 PLKEFALITGAALL
-2229 ARRRS
+2229 ARRRT
-2234 KKEKES
+2234 KNEKES

>member
-45 QGGSNQALPGNSQNT
+45 QGGSNQALPGNSPNT

-66 DIVNDSQNTP
+66 DIVNGSQNTP

-86 NQALTNHQNVD
+86 NQALTNHQNVG
-97 VANQVGPAPIQPSAS
+97 VANQVAPAPIQPSTSSAS
-112 PAQNNNNSN
+112 NNNHSD

-194 AAPTDPNATP
+194 AAPADPN
-204 ADPTATPAD
+204 ATPAD

-224 ITAPYTPTTDPNA
+224 ITAPFTPTTDPNA

-249 SFDDNNIRPST
+249 TFDDNNIRPST

-315 RIRGNDTND
+315 RIKGNDTND
-324 HGDFNGI
+324 HGG
-331 EKTLTV
+331 
-337 NPNSELIFEFNTM
+337 
-350 TTKNYQAQGNV
+350 
-361 IALGRIR
+361 
-368 GNDTNDHGD
+368 

-607 TFNDTLTY
+607 TFNDILTY
-615 KTYSQDFINSPAESH
+615 KTYTQDFINSPAESH

-646 ALQAEVDRRIQQ
+646 VLQAEVDRRIQQ

-664 SLDIFND
+664 SLDIFNE

-697 IDSLANQMQ
+697 IDSLVNQMQ

-789 PNAKQAIRDKAA
+789 TNAKQAIRDKAA
-801 KQREIINHTPDAT
+801 KQREIINNTPDAT

-984 VANTNILNA
+984 AANTNILNA

-1102 AVNEKAREAITNIN
+1102 AVNDKAREAITNIN

-1195 TNATTEEKQV
+1195 TNATDEEKQV

-1252 AALAQ
+1252 TALAQ
-1257 TNQHYSAKLVEI
+1257 INQHYNAKLAEI

-1389 QAINAIDNVEAEV
+1389 QAINAIDNVEAKV

-1438 QALAKEKEKALAA
+1438 LALAKEKEKALAA

-1473 IIQPETKIKPAARE
+1473 IIQPETKVKPASRE

-1558 RAAARDAVKQQYEA
+1558 RATARDAVKQQYEA

-1606 NQAIAN
+1606 DQAIAN

-1910 KQQIAGAV
+1910 KQQIASAV

-1953 LFNDKKQAIEANV
+1953 LFNDKKLAIEANV

-1999 VDKTATLNL
+1999 VDKTASLNL

-2134 YVADGNRMV
+2134 YVADGIRMI

-2148 LNDIKKDT
+2148 LNDIKQHT
-2156 QLIIDEILAI
+2156 QFIVDEILAI
-2166 KLPAEVIKASP
+2166 KLPAEATKVLP
-2177 KVGQPAPKVCTP
+2177 KVGQPAPKLCTS
-2189 IKKEDK
+2189 IKKVDK

-2229 ARRRS
+2229 ARRRN
-2234 KKEKES
+2234 KNEKES

>member
-32 PNGAQALTTDHNV
+32 PNGAQALTTDNNV
-45 QGGSNQALPGNSQNT
+45 QSDTNQATPVNSQ
-60 NADTNR
+60 DTNVANNR
-66 DIVNDSQNTP
+66 GLANSAQNTP
-76 NAHATDNTST
+76 NQSATTNQST
-86 NQALTNHQNVD
+86 NQALVNHNNGSI
-97 VANQVGPAPIQPSAS
+97 ANQATPTSVQSSTPS
-112 PAQNNNNSN
+112 AQNNNHTDGNTTATETVSN
-121 ANSTATEPAANTNN
+121 ANNKDVV
-135 NLASNNNTLNV
+135 SNNTTLNV
-146 PNNTDNND
+146 PNKTNENG
-154 SARHLTLKEIQEDVR
+154 SGGHLTLKEIQEDVR

-180 AEEASNRPKKRSRR
+180 AEQASNRPKKRSRR
-194 AAPTDPNATP
+194 AAPADPNATP
-204 ADPTATPAD
+204 ADPAAAA
-213 PTAGNGSAPVA
+213 AGNGGAPVA

-237 NNIGQNAPNEVL
+237 NNAGQNAPNEVL
-249 SFDDNNIRPST
+249 SFDDNGIRPST
-260 NRSVPT
+260 NRSVPS
-266 VTVVDNLPGYTLING
+266 VTVVDNLPGFTLING

-315 RIRGNDTND
+315 RIKGNDTND

-331 EKTLTV
+331 EK
-337 NPNSELIFEFNTM
+337 S
-350 TTKNYQAQGNV
+350 
-361 IALGRIR
+361 
-368 GNDTNDHGD
+368 
-377 FNGIEK
+377 
-383 TLTVNPNSELIFEF
+383 LTVNPNSELIFEF

-405 QGMTNLII
+405 QGVTNLII
-413 KNADNDTVIGE
+413 KNADNDTVIAE
-424 KVVAYGPIWRL
+424 KSVAYGPIWRL
-435 LKVPENVSHLKIQFV
+435 FKVPENVSHLKIQFV

-524 VYKIQLPEGVEYV
+524 VYKVQLPEGVEYV

-543 DFPSG
+543 DFPSS
-548 NSGVDINDMNVTYDA
+548 NSGVDMNDFNVTYDA
-563 ANRIITIKST
+563 ANRVITIKST
-573 GGGTGNSPARLMPD
+573 GGGSGNSPARLMPD

-615 KTYSQDFINSPAESH
+615 KTYTQDFINSPAESH

-697 IDSLANQMQ
+697 IDSLTNQMQ

-718 VNRKVDDM
+718 VNKKVDQM

-789 PNAKQAIRDKAA
+789 PNAKKAIRDKAT
-801 KQREIINHTPDAT
+801 KQREIINATPDAT
-814 QDEIQDALNQLT
+814 EDEIQDALNQLA

-844 VETAKN
+844 VEIAKN
-850 NGINTIGAVAPQV
+850 NGINTIGAVVPQV

-910 EQINQATTNDD
+910 EQINQATTNAD
-921 VDTAKGDGLNAINP
+921 VDNAKGDGLNAINP

-975 IEKVNAAVA
+975 IDKVNAAVTA
-984 VANTNILNA
+984 ANTNILNA

-1012 IEPATKVKTDAKNA
+1012 ITPATKVKTDAKNA
-1026 IDQSAE
+1026 IDKSAE
-1032 TQHNAIFNNND
+1032 TQHNTIFNNND

-1063 KQNINAADTNQ
+1063 KQNVNAADTNQ

-1102 AVNEKAREAITNIN
+1102 AVNDKAREAITNIN

-1137 NRALNDIGVTS
+1137 NRALTDIGVTS

-1177 TGVLT
+1177 TGVLN

-1189 QEINQN
+1189 QKINQN

-1205 ALNQVDQDL
+1205 ALNQVDQEL

-1257 TNQHYSAKLVEI
+1257 INQHYNAKLAEI
-1269 NATPDATDDEK
+1269 NATPDATNDEK

-1371 FNQINQNQT
+1371 INQINQNQT
-1380 NDQVDATTN
+1380 NDQVDTTTN
-1389 QAINAIDNVEAEV
+1389 QAVNAIDNVEAEV

-1425 SLDSTDNEKEVAL
+1425 SLDSTDNEKEVAS

-1473 IIQPETKIKPAARE
+1473 IIQPETKVKPAARE

-1498 QINQDKEATAE
+1498 KINQDKEATAE
-1509 ERQAALDKINDLVAK
+1509 ERQVALDKINEFVNQ
-1524 AMTNITNDR
+1524 AMTDITNNR
-1533 TNQQVNDSTNQALDD
+1533 TNQQVDDTTSQALDS
-1548 IALVTPDHIV
+1548 IALVAPEHIV

-1572 KKHEIEQAEH
+1572 KKQEIEQAEH

-1594 LANNEKRALQNI
+1594 LANNEKLALQNI
-1606 NQAIAN
+1606 NQAVTN
-1612 NDVKRVESNGIATL
+1612 NDVKRVETNGIATL
-1626 KGVEPHIVVKPE
+1626 KGVQPHIVIKPE
-1638 AQEAIKASADN
+1638 AQQAIKATAEN
-1649 QVESIKDTPHATTD
+1649 QVESIKDTPHATVD

-1668 NQQINDTLKQGQ
+1668 NQLISDTLKQAQ
-1680 QDIDNTTQ
+1680 QEIENTNQ
-1688 DAAVNDVRN
+1688 DAAVTDVRN

-1712 KRAALDNIDESNN
+1712 KRAALDSIEENN
-1725 NQLDAIRNT
+1725 KNQLDAIRNT
-1734 LDTTQDERNVAI
+1734 LDTTQDERDVAI
-1746 AALNKI
+1746 DTLNKI
-1752 VNAIKNDIAQ
+1752 VNTIKNDIAQ
-1762 NKTNAEVDQTE
+1762 NKTNAEVDRTE
-1773 ADGNNNIKVILPKVQ
+1773 TDGNDNIKVILPKVQ

-1793 RQSVSAKAEAQNA
+1793 RQSVGVKAEAQNA

-1839 ADKTAQVNQN
+1839 ADKTAQVNQD

-1897 AAIVQVEKELIKA
+1897 IAIAQVEKELIKA
-1910 KQQIAGAV
+1910 KQQIASAV
-1918 TNADVAYLLHDGK
+1918 TNADVAYLLHDEK

-1938 PVINKKATAREQLTT
+1938 PVINRKASAREQLTT
-1953 LFNDKKQAIEANV
+1953 LFNDKKQAIEANI

-1999 VDKTATLNL
+1999 VDKTASLNL

-2029 DDLARVTHLV
+2029 DDLARVTALV
-2039 QNYRKVSD
+2039 QNYRKVSN

-2078 AVLKRFNVALGDIEA
+2078 AVLKRFNVALSDIEA

-2119 ATPEQLAKVKALIDQ
+2119 ATPEQLAKVKVLIDQ
-2134 YVADGNRMV
+2134 YVADGNRMI

-2148 LNDIKKDT
+2148 LNDIKQHT
-2156 QLIIDEILAI
+2156 QFIVDEILAI
-2166 KLPAEVIKASP
+2166 KLPAEATKVSP
-2177 KVGQPAPKVCTP
+2177 KEIQPAPKVCTP
-2189 IKKEDK
+2189 IKKE
-2195 QEVRK
+2195 ETHESRK
-2200 VVKELPNTGSEEMDL
+2200 VEKELPNTGSEGMDL
-2215 PLKELALITGAALL
+2215 PLKEFALITGAALL
-2229 ARRRS
+2229 ARRRT
-2234 KKEKES
+2234 KNEKES

>member
-32 PNGAQALTTDHNV
+32 PNGAQALTTDNNV
-45 QGGSNQALPGNSQNT
+45 QSDTNQATPVNSQ
-60 NADTNR
+60 DTNVANNR
-66 DIVNDSQNTP
+66 GLANSAQNTP
-76 NAHATDNTST
+76 NQSATTNQST
-86 NQALTNHQNVD
+86 NQALVNHNNGSI
-97 VANQVGPAPIQPSAS
+97 ANQATPTSVQSSTPS
-112 PAQNNNNSN
+112 AQNNNHTDGNTTATETVSN
-121 ANSTATEPAANTNN
+121 ANNKDVV
-135 NLASNNNTLNV
+135 SNNTTLNV
-146 PNNTDNND
+146 PNKTNENG
-154 SARHLTLKEIQEDVR
+154 SGGHLTLKEIQEDVR

-180 AEEASNRPKKRSRR
+180 AEQASNRPKKRSRR
-194 AAPTDPNATP
+194 AAPADPNATP
-204 ADPTATPAD
+204 ADPAAAA
-213 PTAGNGSAPVA
+213 AGNGGAPVA

-237 NNIGQNAPNEVL
+237 NNAGQNAPNEVL
-249 SFDDNNIRPST
+249 SFDDNGIRPST
-260 NRSVPT
+260 NRSVPS
-266 VTVVDNLPGYTLING
+266 VTVVDNLPGFTLING

-315 RIRGNDTND
+315 RIKGNDTND

-331 EKTLTV
+331 EK
-337 NPNSELIFEFNTM
+337 S
-350 TTKNYQAQGNV
+350 
-361 IALGRIR
+361 
-368 GNDTNDHGD
+368 
-377 FNGIEK
+377 
-383 TLTVNPNSELIFEF
+383 LTVNPNSELIFEF

-405 QGMTNLII
+405 QGVTNLII
-413 KNADNDTVIGE
+413 KNADNDTVIAE
-424 KVVAYGPIWRL
+424 KSVAYGPIWRL
-435 LKVPENVSHLKIQFV
+435 FKVPENVSHLKIQFV

-524 VYKIQLPEGVEYV
+524 VYKVQLPEGVEYV

-543 DFPSG
+543 DFPSS
-548 NSGVDINDMNVTYDA
+548 NSGVDMNDFNVTYDA
-563 ANRIITIKST
+563 ANRVITIKST
-573 GGGTGNSPARLMPD
+573 GGGSGNSPARLMPD

-615 KTYSQDFINSPAESH
+615 KTYTQDFINSPAESH

-697 IDSLANQMQ
+697 IDSLTNQMQ

-718 VNRKVDDM
+718 VNKKVDQM

-789 PNAKQAIRDKAA
+789 PNAKKAIRDKAT
-801 KQREIINHTPDAT
+801 KQREIINATPDAT
-814 QDEIQDALNQLT
+814 EDEIQDALNQLA

-844 VETAKN
+844 VEIAKN
-850 NGINTIGAVAPQV
+850 NGINTIGAVVPQV

-910 EQINQATTNDD
+910 EQINQATTNAD
-921 VDTAKGDGLNAINP
+921 VDNAKGDGLNAINP

-975 IEKVNAAVA
+975 IDKVNAAVTA
-984 VANTNILNA
+984 ANTNILNA

-1012 IEPATKVKTDAKNA
+1012 ITPATKVKTDAKNA
-1026 IDQSAE
+1026 IDKSAE
-1032 TQHNAIFNNND
+1032 TQHNTIFNNND

-1102 AVNEKAREAITNIN
+1102 AVNDKAREAITNIN

-1137 NRALNDIGVTS
+1137 NRALTDIGVTS

-1177 TGVLT
+1177 TGVLN

-1205 ALNQVDQDL
+1205 ALNQVDQEL

-1257 TNQHYSAKLVEI
+1257 INQHYNAKLAEI
-1269 NATPDATDDEK
+1269 NATPDATNDEK

-1371 FNQINQNQT
+1371 INQINQNQT
-1380 NDQVDATTN
+1380 NDQVDTTTN
-1389 QAINAIDNVEAEV
+1389 QAVNAIDNVEAEV

-1425 SLDSTDNEKEVAL
+1425 SLDSTDNEKEVAS

-1462 QAATNGVSAIK
+1462 QVATNGVSAIK
-1473 IIQPETKIKPAARE
+1473 IIQPETKVKPAARE

-1498 QINQDKEATAE
+1498 KINQDKEATAE
-1509 ERQAALDKINDLVAK
+1509 ERQVALDKINEFVNQ
-1524 AMTNITNDR
+1524 AMTDITNNR
-1533 TNQQVNDSTNQALDD
+1533 TNQQVDDTTSQALDS
-1548 IALVTPDHIV
+1548 IALVAPEHIV

-1572 KKHEIEQAEH
+1572 KKQEIEQAEH

-1594 LANNEKRALQNI
+1594 LANNEKLALQNI
-1606 NQAIAN
+1606 NQAVTN
-1612 NDVKRVESNGIATL
+1612 NDVKRVETNGIATL
-1626 KGVEPHIVVKPE
+1626 KGVQPHIVIKPE
-1638 AQEAIKASADN
+1638 AQQAIKATAEN
-1649 QVESIKDTPHATTD
+1649 QVESIKDTPHATVD

-1668 NQQINDTLKQGQ
+1668 NQLISDTLKQAQ
-1680 QDIDNTTQ
+1680 QEIENTNQ
-1688 DAAVNDVRN
+1688 DAAVTDVRN

-1712 KRAALDNIDESNN
+1712 KRAALDSIEENN
-1725 NQLDAIRNT
+1725 KNQLDAIRNT
-1734 LDTTQDERNVAI
+1734 LDTTQDERDVAI
-1746 AALNKI
+1746 DTLNKI
-1752 VNAIKNDIAQ
+1752 VNTIKNDIAQ
-1762 NKTNAEVDQTE
+1762 NKTNAEVDRTE
-1773 ADGNNNIKVILPKVQ
+1773 TDGNDNIKVILPKVQ

-1793 RQSVSAKAEAQNA
+1793 RQSVGVKAEAQNA

-1839 ADKTAQVNQN
+1839 ADKTAQVNQD

-1897 AAIVQVEKELIKA
+1897 IAIAQVEKELIKA
-1910 KQQIAGAV
+1910 KQQIASAV
-1918 TNADVAYLLHDGK
+1918 TNADVAYLLHDEK

-1938 PVINKKATAREQLTT
+1938 PVINRKASAREQLTT
-1953 LFNDKKQAIEANV
+1953 LFNDKKQAIEANI

-1999 VDKTATLNL
+1999 VDKTASLNL

-2029 DDLARVTHLV
+2029 DDLARVTALV
-2039 QNYRKVSD
+2039 QNYRKVSN

-2078 AVLKRFNVALGDIEA
+2078 AVLKRFNVALSDIEA

-2119 ATPEQLAKVKALIDQ
+2119 ATPEQLAKVKVLIDQ
-2134 YVADGNRMV
+2134 YVADGNRMI

-2148 LNDIKKDT
+2148 LNDIKQHT
-2156 QLIIDEILAI
+2156 QFIVDEILAI
-2166 KLPAEVIKASP
+2166 KLPAEATKVSP
-2177 KVGQPAPKVCTP
+2177 KEIQPAPKVCTP
-2189 IKKEDK
+2189 IKKE
-2195 QEVRK
+2195 ETHESRK
-2200 VVKELPNTGSEEMDL
+2200 VEKELPNTGSEGMDL
-2215 PLKELALITGAALL
+2215 PLKEFALITGAALL
-2229 ARRRS
+2229 ARRRT
-2234 KKEKES
+2234 KNEKES

>member
-194 AAPTDPNATP
+194 AAQTDPNATP

-296 FDSGDAKNYQ
+296 FDSGDA
-306 AQGNVIALG
+306 
-315 RIRGNDTND
+315 
-324 HGDFNGI
+324 
-331 EKTLTV
+331 
-337 NPNSELIFEFNTM
+337 
-350 TTKNYQAQGNV
+350 KNYQAQGNV

-1148 TTAMVNSIRDDAVN
+1148 TAMVNSIRDDAVN

-2078 AVLKRFNVALGDIEA
+2078 AVLKRFNVTLGDIEA

>member
-32 PNGAQALTTDHNV
+32 PNGAQALTTDNNV
-45 QGGSNQALPGNSQNT
+45 QSDTNQATPVNSQ
-60 NADTNR
+60 DTNVANNR
-66 DIVNDSQNTP
+66 GLINSAQNTP
-76 NAHATDNTST
+76 NQSATTNQST
-86 NQALTNHQNVD
+86 NQALVNHNNGSI
-97 VANQVGPAPIQPSAS
+97 ANQATPAPIQPSAS
-112 PAQNNNNSN
+112 PAQNNNHSD
-121 ANSTATEPAANTNN
+121 ANSTATETVSNANN
-135 NLASNNNTLNV
+135 NDVVSNNTTLNV
-146 PNNTDNND
+146 PNRTNENG
-154 SARHLTLKEIQEDVR
+154 SGGHLTLKEIQEDVR

-180 AEEASNRPKKRSRR
+180 AEQASNRPKKRSRR
-194 AAPTDPNATP
+194 AAPADPNATP
-204 ADPTATPAD
+204 ADPAAAAANGTVP
-213 PTAGNGSAPVA
+213 AGN
-224 ITAPYTPTTDPNA
+224 TAPYTPTTDPNA
-237 NNIGQNAPNEVL
+237 NNAGQNAPNEVL
-249 SFDDNNIRPST
+249 SFDDNGIRPST
-260 NRSVPT
+260 NRSVPS
-266 VTVVDNLPGYTLING
+266 VTVVDNLPGFTLING

-315 RIRGNDTND
+315 RIKGNDTND

-331 EKTLTV
+331 EK
-337 NPNSELIFEFNTM
+337 S
-350 TTKNYQAQGNV
+350 
-361 IALGRIR
+361 
-368 GNDTNDHGD
+368 
-377 FNGIEK
+377 
-383 TLTVNPNSELIFEF
+383 LTVNPNSELIFEF

-405 QGMTNLII
+405 QGVTNLII
-413 KNADNDTVIGE
+413 KNADNDTVIAE
-424 KVVAYGPIWRL
+424 KSVAYGPIWRL
-435 LKVPENVSHLKIQFV
+435 FKVPDNVSHLKIQFV

-524 VYKIQLPEGVEYV
+524 VYKVQLPEGVEYV

-543 DFPSG
+543 DFPSS
-548 NSGVDINDMNVTYDA
+548 NSGVDMNDFNVTYDA
-563 ANRIITIKST
+563 ANRVITIKST
-573 GGGTGNSPARLMPD
+573 GGGSGNSPARLMPD

-615 KTYSQDFINSPAESH
+615 KTYTQDFINSPAESH

-664 SLDIFND
+664 SLDIFNG

-697 IDSLANQMQ
+697 IDSLTNQMQ

-718 VNRKVDDM
+718 VNKKVDQM

-751 KNEIIGNIGDQ
+751 KNEIIGDIGDQ
-762 TTDDGVT
+762 TTDAGVT

-789 PNAKQAIRDKAA
+789 PNAKKAIRDKAT
-801 KQREIINHTPDAT
+801 KQREIINATPDAT
-814 QDEIQDALNQLT
+814 EDEIQDAINQLA

-850 NGINTIGAVAPQV
+850 NGINTIGAVVPQV
-863 THKQAA
+863 THKKAA

-895 NAALNELTQATNHAL
+895 DAALNELTQATNHAL
-910 EQINQATTNDD
+910 EQINQATTNAD
-921 VDTAKGDGLNAINP
+921 VDNAKGDGLNAINP

-975 IEKVNAAVA
+975 IDKVNAAVTA
-984 VANTNILNA
+984 ANTNILNA
-993 NTNAD
+993 NTNAN

-1012 IEPATKVKTDAKNA
+1012 ITPATKVKIDAKNA
-1026 IDQSAE
+1026 IDKSAE
-1032 TQHNAIFNNND
+1032 TQHNTIFNNND

-1102 AVNEKAREAITNIN
+1102 AVNDKAREAITNIN

-1137 NRALNDIGVTS
+1137 NRALTDIGVTS

-1162 QIGAVQPHVTKKQTA
+1162 QIGGVQPHVTKKQTA
-1177 TGVLT
+1177 TGVLN

-1205 ALNQVDQDL
+1205 ALNQVDQEL

-1257 TNQHYSAKLVEI
+1257 INQHYNAKLAEI
-1269 NATPDATDDEK
+1269 NATPDATNDEK

-1345 VKQTP
+1345 VKQIP

-1389 QAINAIDNVEAEV
+1389 QAVNAIDNVEAEV

-1425 SLDSTDNEKEVAL
+1425 SLDSTDNEKEVAS
-1438 QALAKEKEKALAA
+1438 QALTKEKEKALAA

-1473 IIQPETKIKPAARE
+1473 IIQPETKVKPAARE

-1498 QINQDKEATAE
+1498 KINQDKEATAE
-1509 ERQAALDKINDLVAK
+1509 ERQVALDKINEFVNQ
-1524 AMTNITNDR
+1524 AMTDITNNR
-1533 TNQQVNDSTNQALDD
+1533 TNQQVDDTTSQALDS
-1548 IALVTPDHIV
+1548 IALVTPEHIV
-1558 RAAARDAVKQQYEA
+1558 RAGARDAVKQQYEA
-1572 KKHEIEQAEH
+1572 KKQEIEQAEH

-1594 LANNEKRALQNI
+1594 LANNEKLALQNI
-1606 NQAIAN
+1606 NQAVTN
-1612 NDVKRVESNGIATL
+1612 NDVKRVETNGIATL
-1626 KGVEPHIVVKPE
+1626 KGVQPHIVIKPE
-1638 AQEAIKASADN
+1638 AQQAIKASAEN
-1649 QVESIKDTPHATTD
+1649 QVESIKDTPHATVD

-1668 NQQINDTLKQGQ
+1668 NQLISDTLKKAQ
-1680 QDIDNTTQ
+1680 QEIENTNQ
-1688 DAAVNDVRN
+1688 DAAVTDVRN

-1712 KRAALDNIDESNN
+1712 KRAALDSIEENN
-1725 NQLDAIRNT
+1725 KNQLDAIRNT
-1734 LDTTQDERNVAI
+1734 LDTTQDERDVAI
-1746 AALNKI
+1746 DTLNKI
-1752 VNAIKNDIAQ
+1752 VNTIKNDIAQ
-1762 NKTNAEVDQTE
+1762 NKTNAEVDRTE
-1773 ADGNNNIKVILPKVQ
+1773 TDGNDNIKVILPKVQ

-1793 RQSVSAKAEAQNA
+1793 RQSVGVKAEAQNA

-1839 ADKTAQVNQN
+1839 ADKTAQVNQD
-1849 SIDAQ
+1849 SINAQ

-1897 AAIVQVEKELIKA
+1897 AAIAQVEKELIKA
-1910 KQQIAGAV
+1910 KQQIASAV
-1918 TNADVAYLLHDGK
+1918 TNADVAYLLHDEK

-1938 PVINKKATAREQLTT
+1938 PVINRKASAREQLTT
-1953 LFNDKKQAIEANV
+1953 LFNDKKQAIEENI

-1999 VDKTATLNL
+1999 VDKTASLNL

-2023 AEKTIN
+2023 VEKTIN
-2029 DDLARVTHLV
+2029 DDLARVTALV

-2119 ATPEQLAKVKALIDQ
+2119 ATPEQLAKVKVLIDQ
-2134 YVADGNRMV
+2134 YVADGNRMI

-2148 LNDIKKDT
+2148 LNDIKQHT
-2156 QLIIDEILAI
+2156 QFIVDEILAI
-2166 KLPAEVIKASP
+2166 KLPAEATKVSP
-2177 KVGQPAPKVCTP
+2177 KVIQSAPKVCTP
-2189 IKKEDK
+2189 IKKE
-2195 QEVRK
+2195 ETHESRK
-2200 VVKELPNTGSEEMDL
+2200 VEKELPNTGSEGMDL
-2215 PLKELALITGAALL
+2215 PLKEFALITGAALL
-2229 ARRRS
+2229 ARRRT
-2234 KKEKES
+2234 KNEKES

>member
-32 PNGAQALTTDHNV
+32 PNGAQALTTDNNV
-45 QGGSNQALPGNSQNT
+45 QSDTNQATPVNSQ
-60 NADTNR
+60 DTNVANNR
-66 DIVNDSQNTP
+66 GLANSAQNTP
-76 NAHATDNTST
+76 NQSATTNKST
-86 NQALTNHQNVD
+86 NQALVNHNNGSI
-97 VANQVGPAPIQPSAS
+97 ANQATPAPIQPSAS
-112 PAQNNNNSN
+112 PAQNNNHSD
-121 ANSTATEPAANTNN
+121 ANSTATETVSNANN
-135 NLASNNNTLNV
+135 NDVVSNNTTLNV
-146 PNNTDNND
+146 PNRTNENG
-154 SARHLTLKEIQEDVR
+154 SGGHLTLKEIQEDVR

-180 AEEASNRPKKRSRR
+180 AEQASNRPKKRSRR
-194 AAPTDPNATP
+194 AAPADPNATP
-204 ADPTATPAD
+204 ADPAAAA
-213 PTAGNGSAPVA
+213 AGNGGAPVA

-237 NNIGQNAPNEVL
+237 NNAGQNAPNEVL
-249 SFDDNNIRPST
+249 SFDDNGIRPST
-260 NRSVPT
+260 NRSVPS
-266 VTVVDNLPGYTLING
+266 VTVVDNLPGFTLING

-315 RIRGNDTND
+315 RIKGNDTND

-331 EKTLTV
+331 EK
-337 NPNSELIFEFNTM
+337 S
-350 TTKNYQAQGNV
+350 
-361 IALGRIR
+361 
-368 GNDTNDHGD
+368 
-377 FNGIEK
+377 
-383 TLTVNPNSELIFEF
+383 LTVNPNSELIFEF

-405 QGMTNLII
+405 QGVTNLII
-413 KNADNDTVIGE
+413 KNADNDTVIAE
-424 KVVAYGPIWRL
+424 KSVAYGPIWRL
-435 LKVPENVSHLKIQFV
+435 FKVPENVSHLKIQFV

-524 VYKIQLPEGVEYV
+524 VYKVQLPEGVEYV

-543 DFPSG
+543 DFPSS
-548 NSGVDINDMNVTYDA
+548 NSGVDMNDFNVTYDA
-563 ANRIITIKST
+563 ANRVITIKST
-573 GGGTGNSPARLMPD
+573 GGGSGNSPARLMPD

-615 KTYSQDFINSPAESH
+615 KTYTQDFINSPAESH

-664 SLDIFND
+664 SLDIFNG

-697 IDSLANQMQ
+697 IDSLTNQMQ

-718 VNRKVDDM
+718 VNKKVDQM

-789 PNAKQAIRDKAA
+789 PNAKKAIRDKAT
-801 KQREIINHTPDAT
+801 KQREIINATPDAT
-814 QDEIQDALNQLT
+814 EDEIQDAINQLA

-850 NGINTIGAVAPQV
+850 NGINTIGAVVPQV
-863 THKQAA
+863 THKKAA

-910 EQINQATTNDD
+910 EQINQATTNAD
-921 VDTAKGDGLNAINP
+921 VDNAKGDGLNAINP

-975 IEKVNAAVA
+975 IDKVNAAVTA
-984 VANTNILNA
+984 ANTNILNA
-993 NTNAD
+993 NTNAN

-1012 IEPATKVKTDAKNA
+1012 ITPATKVKTDAKNA
-1026 IDQSAE
+1026 IDKSAE
-1032 TQHNAIFNNND
+1032 TQHNTIFNNND

-1102 AVNEKAREAITNIN
+1102 AVNDKAREAITNIN

-1137 NRALNDIGVTS
+1137 NRALTDIGVTS

-1177 TGVLT
+1177 TGVLN

-1205 ALNQVDQDL
+1205 ALNQVDQEL
-1214 ATAINNINQADTNA
+1214 ARAINNINQADTNA

-1257 TNQHYSAKLVEI
+1257 INQHYNAKLAEI
-1269 NATPDATDDEK
+1269 NATPDATNDEK

-1293 AIESIKQANTNAEVD
+1293 AIESVKQANTNAEVD

-1389 QAINAIDNVEAEV
+1389 QAVNAIDNVEAEV

-1425 SLDSTDNEKEVAL
+1425 SLDSTDNEKEVAS
-1438 QALAKEKEKALAA
+1438 QALTKEKEKALAA

-1473 IIQPETKIKPAARE
+1473 IIQPETKVKPAARE

-1498 QINQDKEATAE
+1498 KINQDKEATAE
-1509 ERQAALDKINDLVAK
+1509 ERQVALDKINEFVNQ
-1524 AMTNITNDR
+1524 AMTDITNNR
-1533 TNQQVNDSTNQALDD
+1533 TNQQVDDTTSQALDS
-1548 IALVTPDHIV
+1548 IALVTPEHIV
-1558 RAAARDAVKQQYEA
+1558 RAGARDAVKQQYEA
-1572 KKHEIEQAEH
+1572 KKQEIEQAEH

-1594 LANNEKRALQNI
+1594 LANNEKLALQNI
-1606 NQAIAN
+1606 NQAVTN
-1612 NDVKRVESNGIATL
+1612 NDVKRVETNGIATL
-1626 KGVEPHIVVKPE
+1626 KGVQPHIVIKPE
-1638 AQEAIKASADN
+1638 AQQAIKASAEN
-1649 QVESIKDTPHATTD
+1649 QVESIKDTPHATVD

-1668 NQQINDTLKQGQ
+1668 NQLISDTLKKAQ
-1680 QDIDNTTQ
+1680 QEIENTNQ
-1688 DAAVNDVRN
+1688 DAAVTDVRN

-1746 AALNKI
+1746 DALNKI

-1793 RQSVSAKAEAQNA
+1793 RQSVSAKAEAQNE

-1897 AAIVQVEKELIKA
+1897 AAIAQVEKELIKA
-1910 KQQIAGAV
+1910 KQQIASAV

-1938 PVINKKATAREQLTT
+1938 TVINRKASAREQLTT
-1953 LFNDKKQAIEANV
+1953 LLNDKKQAIEANI

-1999 VDKTATLNL
+1999 VDKTASLNL

-2134 YVADGNRMV
+2134 YVTDGNRMI

-2148 LNDIKKDT
+2148 LNDIKQHT
-2156 QLIIDEILAI
+2156 QFIVDEILAI
-2166 KLPAEVIKASP
+2166 KLPAEATKVSP

-2195 QEVRK
+2195 QEVSK
-2200 VVKELPNTGSEEMDL
+2200 VEKELPNTGSEEMDL

-2229 ARRRS
+2229 ARRRT
-2234 KKEKES
+2234 KNEKES

>member
-32 PNGAQALTTDHNV
+32 PNGAQALTTDNNV
-45 QGGSNQALPGNSQNT
+45 QSDTNQATPVNSQ
-60 NADTNR
+60 DTNVANNR
-66 DIVNDSQNTP
+66 GLANSAQNTP
-76 NAHATDNTST
+76 NQSATTNQST
-86 NQALTNHQNVD
+86 NQALVNHNNGSI
-97 VANQVGPAPIQPSAS
+97 ANQATPTSVQSSTPS
-112 PAQNNNNSN
+112 AQNNNHTDGNTTATETVSN
-121 ANSTATEPAANTNN
+121 ANNKDVV
-135 NLASNNNTLNV
+135 SNNTTLNV
-146 PNNTDNND
+146 PNKTNENG
-154 SARHLTLKEIQEDVR
+154 SGGHLTLKEIQEDVR

-180 AEEASNRPKKRSRR
+180 AEQASNRPKKRSRR
-194 AAPTDPNATP
+194 AAPADPNATP
-204 ADPTATPAD
+204 ADPAAAA
-213 PTAGNGSAPVA
+213 AGNGGAPVA

-237 NNIGQNAPNEVL
+237 NNAGQNAPNEVL
-249 SFDDNNIRPST
+249 SFDDNGIRPST
-260 NRSVPT
+260 NRSVPS
-266 VTVVDNLPGYTLING
+266 VTVVDNLPGFTLING

-315 RIRGNDTND
+315 RIKGNDTND

-331 EKTLTV
+331 EK
-337 NPNSELIFEFNTM
+337 S
-350 TTKNYQAQGNV
+350 
-361 IALGRIR
+361 
-368 GNDTNDHGD
+368 
-377 FNGIEK
+377 
-383 TLTVNPNSELIFEF
+383 LTVNPNSELIFEF

-405 QGMTNLII
+405 QGVTNLII
-413 KNADNDTVIGE
+413 KNADNDTVIAE
-424 KVVAYGPIWRL
+424 KSVAYGPIWRL
-435 LKVPENVSHLKIQFV
+435 FKVPENVSHLKIQFV

-524 VYKIQLPEGVEYV
+524 VYKVQLPEGVEYV

-543 DFPSG
+543 DFPSS
-548 NSGVDINDMNVTYDA
+548 NSGVDMNDFNVTYDA
-563 ANRIITIKST
+563 ANRVITIKST
-573 GGGTGNSPARLMPD
+573 GGGSGNSPARLMPD

-615 KTYSQDFINSPAESH
+615 KTYTQDFINSPAESH

-697 IDSLANQMQ
+697 IDSLTNQMQ

-718 VNRKVDDM
+718 VNKKVDQM

-789 PNAKQAIRDKAA
+789 PNAKKAIRDKAT
-801 KQREIINHTPDAT
+801 KQREIINATTDAT
-814 QDEIQDALNQLT
+814 EDEIQDALNQLA

-844 VETAKN
+844 VEIAKN
-850 NGINTIGAVAPQV
+850 NGINTIGAVVPQV

-910 EQINQATTNDD
+910 EQINQATTNAD
-921 VDTAKGDGLNAINP
+921 VDNAKGDGLNAINP

-975 IEKVNAAVA
+975 IDKVNAAVTA
-984 VANTNILNA
+984 ANTNILNA

-1012 IEPATKVKTDAKNA
+1012 ITPATKVKTDAKNA
-1026 IDQSAE
+1026 IDKSAE
-1032 TQHNAIFNNND
+1032 TQHNTIFNNND

-1102 AVNEKAREAITNIN
+1102 AVNDKAREAITNIN

-1137 NRALNDIGVTS
+1137 NRALTDIGVTS

-1177 TGVLT
+1177 TGVLN

-1205 ALNQVDQDL
+1205 ALNQVDQEL

-1257 TNQHYSAKLVEI
+1257 INQHYNAKLAEI
-1269 NATPDATDDEK
+1269 NATPDATNDEK

-1371 FNQINQNQT
+1371 INQINQNQT
-1380 NDQVDATTN
+1380 NDQVDTTTN
-1389 QAINAIDNVEAEV
+1389 QAVNAIDNVEAEV

-1425 SLDSTDNEKEVAL
+1425 SLDSTDNEKEVAS

-1473 IIQPETKIKPAARE
+1473 IIQPETKVKPAARE

-1498 QINQDKEATAE
+1498 KINQDKEATAE
-1509 ERQAALDKINDLVAK
+1509 ERQVALDKINEFVNQ
-1524 AMTNITNDR
+1524 AMTDITNNR
-1533 TNQQVNDSTNQALDD
+1533 TNQQVDDTTSQALDS
-1548 IALVTPDHIV
+1548 IALVAPEHIV

-1572 KKHEIEQAEH
+1572 KKQEIEQAEH

-1594 LANNEKRALQNI
+1594 LANNEKLALQNI
-1606 NQAIAN
+1606 NQAVTN
-1612 NDVKRVESNGIATL
+1612 NDVKRVETNGIATL
-1626 KGVEPHIVVKPE
+1626 KGVQPHIVIKPE
-1638 AQEAIKASADN
+1638 AQQAIKATAEN
-1649 QVESIKDTPHATTD
+1649 QVESIKDTPHATVD

-1668 NQQINDTLKQGQ
+1668 NQLISDTLKQAQ
-1680 QDIDNTTQ
+1680 QEIENTNQ
-1688 DAAVNDVRN
+1688 DAAVTDVRN

-1712 KRAALDNIDESNN
+1712 KRAALDSIEENN
-1725 NQLDAIRNT
+1725 KNQLDAIRNT
-1734 LDTTQDERNVAI
+1734 LDTTQDERDVAI
-1746 AALNKI
+1746 DTLNKI
-1752 VNAIKNDIAQ
+1752 VNTIKNDIAQ
-1762 NKTNAEVDQTE
+1762 NKTNAEVDRTE
-1773 ADGNNNIKVILPKVQ
+1773 TDGNDNIKVILPKVQ

-1793 RQSVSAKAEAQNA
+1793 RQSVGVKAEAQNA

-1839 ADKTAQVNQN
+1839 ADKTAQVNQD

-1897 AAIVQVEKELIKA
+1897 IAIAQVEKELIKA
-1910 KQQIAGAV
+1910 KQQIASAV
-1918 TNADVAYLLHDGK
+1918 TNADVAYLLHDEK

-1938 PVINKKATAREQLTT
+1938 PVINRKASAREQLTT
-1953 LFNDKKQAIEANV
+1953 LFNDKKQAIEANI

-1999 VDKTATLNL
+1999 VDKTASLNL

-2029 DDLARVTHLV
+2029 DDLARVTALV
-2039 QNYRKVSD
+2039 QNYRKVSN

-2078 AVLKRFNVALGDIEA
+2078 AVLKRFNVALSDIEA

-2119 ATPEQLAKVKALIDQ
+2119 ATPEQLAKVKVLIDQ
-2134 YVADGNRMV
+2134 YVADGNRMI

-2148 LNDIKKDT
+2148 LNDIKQHT
-2156 QLIIDEILAI
+2156 QFIVDEILAI
-2166 KLPAEVIKASP
+2166 KLPAEATKVSP
-2177 KVGQPAPKVCTP
+2177 KEIQPAPKVCTP
-2189 IKKEDK
+2189 IKKE
-2195 QEVRK
+2195 ETHESRK
-2200 VVKELPNTGSEEMDL
+2200 VEKELPNTGSEGMDL
-2215 PLKELALITGAALL
+2215 PLKEFALITGAALL
-2229 ARRRS
+2229 ARRRT
-2234 KKEKES
+2234 KNEKES

>member
-32 PNGAQALTTDHNV
+32 PNGAQALTTDNNV
-45 QGGSNQALPGNSQNT
+45 QSDTNQATPVNSQ
-60 NADTNR
+60 DTNVANNR
-66 DIVNDSQNTP
+66 GLANSAQNTP
-76 NAHATDNTST
+76 NQSATTNQST
-86 NQALTNHQNVD
+86 NQALVNHNNGSI
-97 VANQVGPAPIQPSAS
+97 ANQATPTSVQSSTPS
-112 PAQNNNNSN
+112 AQNNNHTDGNTTATETVSN
-121 ANSTATEPAANTNN
+121 ANNKDVV
-135 NLASNNNTLNV
+135 SNNTTLNV
-146 PNNTDNND
+146 PNKTNENG
-154 SARHLTLKEIQEDVR
+154 SGGHLTLKEIQEDVR

-180 AEEASNRPKKRSRR
+180 AEQASNRPKKRSRR
-194 AAPTDPNATP
+194 AAPADPNATP
-204 ADPTATPAD
+204 ADPAAAA
-213 PTAGNGSAPVA
+213 AGNGGAPVA

-237 NNIGQNAPNEVL
+237 NNAGQNAPNEVL
-249 SFDDNNIRPST
+249 SFDDNGIRPST
-260 NRSVPT
+260 NRSVPS
-266 VTVVDNLPGYTLING
+266 VTVVDNLPGFTLING

-315 RIRGNDTND
+315 RIKGNDTND

-331 EKTLTV
+331 EK
-337 NPNSELIFEFNTM
+337 S
-350 TTKNYQAQGNV
+350 
-361 IALGRIR
+361 
-368 GNDTNDHGD
+368 
-377 FNGIEK
+377 
-383 TLTVNPNSELIFEF
+383 LTVNPNSELIFEF

-405 QGMTNLII
+405 QGVTNLII
-413 KNADNDTVIGE
+413 KNADNDTVIAE
-424 KVVAYGPIWRL
+424 KSVAYGPIWRL
-435 LKVPENVSHLKIQFV
+435 FKVPENVSHLKIQFV

-524 VYKIQLPEGVEYV
+524 VYKVQLPEGVEYV

-543 DFPSG
+543 DFPSS
-548 NSGVDINDMNVTYDA
+548 NSGVDMNDFNVTYDA
-563 ANRIITIKST
+563 ANRVITIKST
-573 GGGTGNSPARLMPD
+573 GGGSGNSPARLMPD

-615 KTYSQDFINSPAESH
+615 KTYTQDFINSPAESH

-697 IDSLANQMQ
+697 IDSLTNQMQ

-718 VNRKVDDM
+718 VNKKVDQM

-769 RIKDQGIQ
+769 RIKDQVIQ

-789 PNAKQAIRDKAA
+789 PNAKKAIRDKAT
-801 KQREIINHTPDAT
+801 KQREIINATPDAT
-814 QDEIQDALNQLT
+814 EDEIQDALNQLA

-844 VETAKN
+844 VEIAKN
-850 NGINTIGAVAPQV
+850 NGINTIGAVVPQV

-910 EQINQATTNDD
+910 EQINQATTNAD
-921 VDTAKGDGLNAINP
+921 VDNAKGDGLNAINP

-975 IEKVNAAVA
+975 IDKVNAAVTA
-984 VANTNILNA
+984 ANTNILNA

-1012 IEPATKVKTDAKNA
+1012 ITPATKVKTDAKNA
-1026 IDQSAE
+1026 IDKSAE
-1032 TQHNAIFNNND
+1032 TQHNTIFNNND

-1102 AVNEKAREAITNIN
+1102 AVNDKAREAITNIN

-1137 NRALNDIGVTS
+1137 NRALTDIGVTS

-1177 TGVLT
+1177 TGVLN

-1205 ALNQVDQDL
+1205 ALNQVDQEL

-1257 TNQHYSAKLVEI
+1257 INQHYNAKLAEI
-1269 NATPDATDDEK
+1269 NATPDATNDEK

-1371 FNQINQNQT
+1371 INQINQNQT
-1380 NDQVDATTN
+1380 NDQVDTTTN
-1389 QAINAIDNVEAEV
+1389 QAVNAIDNVEAEV
-1402 VIKPKAIADI
+1402 VIKPTAIADI

-1425 SLDSTDNEKEVAL
+1425 SLDSTDNEKEVAS

-1462 QAATNGVSAIK
+1462 QSATNGVSAIK
-1473 IIQPETKIKPAARE
+1473 IIQPETKVKPAARE

-1498 QINQDKEATAE
+1498 KINQDKEATAE
-1509 ERQAALDKINDLVAK
+1509 ERQVALDKINEFVNQ
-1524 AMTNITNDR
+1524 AMTDITNNR
-1533 TNQQVNDSTNQALDD
+1533 TNQQVDDTTSQALDS
-1548 IALVTPDHIV
+1548 IALVAPEHIV

-1572 KKHEIEQAEH
+1572 KKQEIEQAEH

-1594 LANNEKRALQNI
+1594 LANNEKLALQNI
-1606 NQAIAN
+1606 NQAVTN
-1612 NDVKRVESNGIATL
+1612 NDVKRVETNGIATL
-1626 KGVEPHIVVKPE
+1626 KGVQPHIVIKPE
-1638 AQEAIKASADN
+1638 AQQAIKATAEN
-1649 QVESIKDTPHATTD
+1649 QVESIKDTPHATVD

-1668 NQQINDTLKQGQ
+1668 NQLISDTLKQAQ
-1680 QDIDNTTQ
+1680 QEIENTNQ
-1688 DAAVNDVRN
+1688 DAAVTDVRN

-1712 KRAALDNIDESNN
+1712 KRAALDSIEENN
-1725 NQLDAIRNT
+1725 KNQLDAIRNT
-1734 LDTTQDERNVAI
+1734 LDTTQDERDVAI
-1746 AALNKI
+1746 DTLNKI
-1752 VNAIKNDIAQ
+1752 VNTIKNDIAQ
-1762 NKTNAEVDQTE
+1762 NKTNAEVDRTE
-1773 ADGNNNIKVILPKVQ
+1773 TDGNDNIKVILPKVQ

-1793 RQSVSAKAEAQNA
+1793 RQSVGVKAEAQNA

-1839 ADKTAQVNQN
+1839 ADKTAQVNQD

-1897 AAIVQVEKELIKA
+1897 IAIAQVEKELIKA
-1910 KQQIAGAV
+1910 KQQIASAV
-1918 TNADVAYLLHDGK
+1918 TNADVAYLLHDEK

-1938 PVINKKATAREQLTT
+1938 PVINRKASAREQLTT
-1953 LFNDKKQAIEANV
+1953 LFNDKKQAIEANI

-1999 VDKTATLNL
+1999 VDKTASLNL

-2029 DDLARVTHLV
+2029 DDLARVTALV
-2039 QNYRKVSD
+2039 QNYRKVSN

-2078 AVLKRFNVALGDIEA
+2078 AVLKRFNVALSDIEA

-2119 ATPEQLAKVKALIDQ
+2119 ATPEQLAKVKVLIDQ
-2134 YVADGNRMV
+2134 YVADGNRMI

-2148 LNDIKKDT
+2148 LNDIKQHT
-2156 QLIIDEILAI
+2156 QFIVDEILAI
-2166 KLPAEVIKASP
+2166 KLPAEATKVSP
-2177 KVGQPAPKVCTP
+2177 KEIQPAPKVCTP
-2189 IKKEDK
+2189 IKKE
-2195 QEVRK
+2195 ETHESRK
-2200 VVKELPNTGSEEMDL
+2200 VEKELPNTGSEGMDL
-2215 PLKELALITGAALL
+2215 PLKEFALITGAALL
-2229 ARRRS
+2229 ARRRT
-2234 KKEKES
+2234 KNEKES

>member
-32 PNGAQALTTDHNV
+32 PNGAQALTTDNNV
-45 QGGSNQALPGNSQNT
+45 QSDTNQATPVNSQ
-60 NADTNR
+60 DTNVANNR
-66 DIVNDSQNTP
+66 GLANSAQNTP
-76 NAHATDNTST
+76 NQSATTNQST
-86 NQALTNHQNVD
+86 NQALVNHNNGSI
-97 VANQVGPAPIQPSAS
+97 ANQATPTSVQSSTPS
-112 PAQNNNNSN
+112 AQNNNHTDGNTTATETVSN
-121 ANSTATEPAANTNN
+121 ANNKDVV
-135 NLASNNNTLNV
+135 SNNTTLNV
-146 PNNTDNND
+146 PNKTNENG
-154 SARHLTLKEIQEDVR
+154 SGGHLTLKEIQEDVR

-180 AEEASNRPKKRSRR
+180 AEQASNRPKKRSRR
-194 AAPTDPNATP
+194 AAPADPNATP
-204 ADPTATPAD
+204 ADPAAAA
-213 PTAGNGSAPVA
+213 AGNGGAPVA
-224 ITAPYTPTTDPNA
+224 ITAPYTATTDPNA
-237 NNIGQNAPNEVL
+237 NNAGQNAPNEVL
-249 SFDDNNIRPST
+249 SFDDNGIRPST
-260 NRSVPT
+260 NRSVPS
-266 VTVVDNLPGYTLING
+266 VTVVDNLPGFTLING

-315 RIRGNDTND
+315 RIKGNDTND

-331 EKTLTV
+331 EK
-337 NPNSELIFEFNTM
+337 S
-350 TTKNYQAQGNV
+350 
-361 IALGRIR
+361 
-368 GNDTNDHGD
+368 
-377 FNGIEK
+377 
-383 TLTVNPNSELIFEF
+383 LTVNPNSELIFEF

-405 QGMTNLII
+405 QGVTNLII
-413 KNADNDTVIGE
+413 KNADNDTVIAE
-424 KVVAYGPIWRL
+424 KSVAYGPIWRL
-435 LKVPENVSHLKIQFV
+435 FKVPENVSHLKIQFV

-524 VYKIQLPEGVEYV
+524 VYKVQLPEGVEYV

-543 DFPSG
+543 DFPSS
-548 NSGVDINDMNVTYDA
+548 NSGVDMNDFNVTYDA
-563 ANRIITIKST
+563 ANRVITIKST
-573 GGGTGNSPARLMPD
+573 GGGSGNSPARLMPD

-615 KTYSQDFINSPAESH
+615 KTYTQDFINSPAESH

-697 IDSLANQMQ
+697 IDSLTNQMQ

-718 VNRKVDDM
+718 VNKKVDQM

-789 PNAKQAIRDKAA
+789 PNAKKAIRDKAT
-801 KQREIINHTPDAT
+801 KQREIINATPDAT
-814 QDEIQDALNQLT
+814 EDEIQDALNQLA

-844 VETAKN
+844 VEIAKN
-850 NGINTIGAVAPQV
+850 NGINTIGAVVPQV

-910 EQINQATTNDD
+910 EQINQATTNAD
-921 VDTAKGDGLNAINP
+921 VDNAKGDGLNAINP

-975 IEKVNAAVA
+975 IDKVNAAVTA
-984 VANTNILNA
+984 ANTNILNA

-1012 IEPATKVKTDAKNA
+1012 ITPATKVKTDAKNA
-1026 IDQSAE
+1026 IDKSAE
-1032 TQHNAIFNNND
+1032 TQHNTIFNNND

-1102 AVNEKAREAITNIN
+1102 AVNDKAREAITNIN

-1137 NRALNDIGVTS
+1137 NRALTDIGVTS

-1177 TGVLT
+1177 TGVLN

-1205 ALNQVDQDL
+1205 ALNQVDQEL

-1257 TNQHYSAKLVEI
+1257 INQHYNAKLAEI
-1269 NATPDATDDEK
+1269 NATPDATNDEK

-1371 FNQINQNQT
+1371 INQINQNQT
-1380 NDQVDATTN
+1380 NDQVDTTTN
-1389 QAINAIDNVEAEV
+1389 QAVNAIDNVEAEV
-1402 VIKPKAIADI
+1402 VIKPTAIADI

-1425 SLDSTDNEKEVAL
+1425 SLDSTDNEKEVAS

-1473 IIQPETKIKPAARE
+1473 IIQPETKVKPAARE

-1498 QINQDKEATAE
+1498 KINQDKEATAE
-1509 ERQAALDKINDLVAK
+1509 ERQVALDKINEFVNQ
-1524 AMTNITNDR
+1524 AMTDITNNR
-1533 TNQQVNDSTNQALDD
+1533 TNQQVDDTTSQALDS
-1548 IALVTPDHIV
+1548 IALVAPEHIV

-1572 KKHEIEQAEH
+1572 KKQEIEQAEH

-1594 LANNEKRALQNI
+1594 LANNEKLALQNI
-1606 NQAIAN
+1606 NQAVTN
-1612 NDVKRVESNGIATL
+1612 NDVKRVETNGIATL
-1626 KGVEPHIVVKPE
+1626 KGVQPHIVIKPE
-1638 AQEAIKASADN
+1638 AQQAIKATAEN
-1649 QVESIKDTPHATTD
+1649 QVESIKDTPHATVD

-1668 NQQINDTLKQGQ
+1668 NQLISDTLKQAQ
-1680 QDIDNTTQ
+1680 QEIENTNQ
-1688 DAAVNDVRN
+1688 DAAVTDVRN

-1712 KRAALDNIDESNN
+1712 KRAALDSIEENN
-1725 NQLDAIRNT
+1725 KNQLDAIRNT
-1734 LDTTQDERNVAI
+1734 LDTTQDERDVAI
-1746 AALNKI
+1746 DTLNKI
-1752 VNAIKNDIAQ
+1752 VNTIKNDIAQ
-1762 NKTNAEVDQTE
+1762 NKTNAEVDRTE
-1773 ADGNNNIKVILPKVQ
+1773 TDGNDNIKVILPKVQ

-1793 RQSVSAKAEAQNA
+1793 RQSVGVKAEAQNA

-1839 ADKTAQVNQN
+1839 ADKTAQVNQD

-1897 AAIVQVEKELIKA
+1897 IAIAQVEKELIKA
-1910 KQQIAGAV
+1910 KQQIASAV
-1918 TNADVAYLLHDGK
+1918 TNADVAYLLHDEK

-1938 PVINKKATAREQLTT
+1938 PVINRKASAREQLTT
-1953 LFNDKKQAIEANV
+1953 LFNDKKQAIEANI

-1999 VDKTATLNL
+1999 VDKTASLNL

-2029 DDLARVTHLV
+2029 DDLARVTALV
-2039 QNYRKVSD
+2039 QNYRKVSN

-2078 AVLKRFNVALGDIEA
+2078 AVLKRFNVALSDIEA

-2119 ATPEQLAKVKALIDQ
+2119 ATPEQLAKVKVLIDQ
-2134 YVADGNRMV
+2134 YVADGNRMI

-2148 LNDIKKDT
+2148 LNDIKQHT
-2156 QLIIDEILAI
+2156 QFIVDEILAI
-2166 KLPAEVIKASP
+2166 KLPAEATKVSP
-2177 KVGQPAPKVCTP
+2177 KEIQPAPKVCTP
-2189 IKKEDK
+2189 IKKE
-2195 QEVRK
+2195 ETHESRK
-2200 VVKELPNTGSEEMDL
+2200 VEKELPNTGSEGMDL
-2215 PLKELALITGAALL
+2215 PLKEFALITGAALL
-2229 ARRRS
+2229 ARRRT
-2234 KKEKES
+2234 KNEKES

>member
-135 NLASNNNTLNV
+135 NLASN
-146 PNNTDNND
+146 NND

-296 FDSGDAKNYQ
+296 FDSGDA
-306 AQGNVIALG
+306 
-315 RIRGNDTND
+315 
-324 HGDFNGI
+324 
-331 EKTLTV
+331 
-337 NPNSELIFEFNTM
+337 
-350 TTKNYQAQGNV
+350 KNYQAQGNV

-1938 PVINKKATAREQLTT
+1938 SVINKKATAREQLTT